1 MRKDVLIS
9 LLAITG
15 APVAALADADVVI
28 DKTAWTGDDLTVSE
42 DGSVTVSTGKEVSIE
57 KELAPGKYMLQ
68 RATFTDN
75 AKIVAV
81 YKGKEY
87 APGVAFTIDSDAPA
101 KVKVKVRAVT
111 PGEFKFSGV
120 KFTLIF
126 DFAAP
131 VKELGAQLGEIVS
144 GTSDY
149 FRRTDAWTKGK
160 DGKPSLEMQVA
171 DYASQ
176 LDIIEKGDYEVYVK
190 NHLWQGKNSP
200 ELRALTDGI
209 AALAKVVEKA
219 NDNENAYFSAQNAYE
234 AAEYQFRSFSSTWY
248 TVAEEIRATYQAD
261 YNKIQQSINDFK
273 ALAREKYDAGEAKEL
288 KTAEFTENFNR
299 MLNELEAN
307 IGVSDAAWINIYAVY
322 QDGLRVFNAAQE
334 EIHTQMPDDGNYAD
348 WNEEALNAMRSAW
361 KKVSDLYKTID
372 ADKTKASELE
382 ENFRTLKE
390 AQVVVINATKDEYLA
405 KHVDAEAKK
414 AAADQLLSALEDGFQ
429 SLGDDFQ
436 YLEKSDDVNQKYA
449 NRVKEIRTAINALK
463 DKVAKDYKAPHNI
476 RTASY
481 DADRDA
487 IQAKISSLRSDAG
500 AIIQN
505 YENYQKLLK
514 ALGTE
519 TGLQKKLDDAKAAV
533 AKMKPADEK
542 DTYDVAAHFQ
552 KTAAGLQK
560 TIDEIK
566 AAVEKSYQE
575 KMLTETVRGDF
586 QSQIDAAAM
595 AIGKYQDDATA
606 ALDRYDVVSTAI
618 KDYEAALTTLRGTVG
633 PKTLV
638 VATPATEVTGKTYG
652 ERITKLQTEID
663 RVAGNFSA
671 AKEKL
676 DADLL
681 AALLAVQLKET
692 ILTDAQA
699 LNAAFANDKVNSDK
713 TAKIEAA
720 KAMYDAAS
728 KVVDAIK
735 ADIDKYKGVPYE
747 YYNVTWTEDNLG
759 LKYDELLQD
768 LNDIEASTNT
778 QKAKIQAVAATKDDI
793 TEDNAV
799 EAMSLLSVIK
809 GDVDAINDALSALLG
824 RVDEQKA
831 HVNAENQAYTDFIGN
846 QYYYY
851 PKGAELVSRTLTEAK
866 KAFVIPGESI
876 DPQIQ
881 ATTTKLEALKA
892 EAATARAKEILQE
905 SCKDSYDAEGHVVKG
920 ITSRL
925 SDLQLE
931 ANALKAMAT
940 DSTANYNAYQKLKE
954 NFDGQKIDIWNYTY
968 GSGYYARE
976 DYSTHYGFVSAFD
989 AVRTRINQ
997 KTDGTNADY
1006 YRGLLAYPDGVHFKE
1021 REAIKQAIEDA
1032 YKAGKAWTGTLKYN
1046 SYTYKYEPVLNTEI
1060 VRRMTDLSNV
1070 LKMLPKQAYND
1081 KTNYYTQVDEG
1092 NKCQTL
1098 WDEVNGLFNASDLR
1112 PETLKPYLSQLGDL
1126 LKRIKEQKALVVKY
1140 YAEGLTTTN
1149 NSDVSKAYRRI
1160 ETELGGLKAF
1170 IEGNS
1175 EYNAAIAGDN
1185 LTRYNTFCE
1194 KVQETE
1200 NKYGEGTAQIAGY
1213 QNISTEEL
1221 KELVNVESIIAAQE
1235 NIYKYAALIKNLKDD
1250 AAATYAET
1258 TSPALWD
1265 IAEAN
1270 AKKAQEYTDQIEAY
1284 KKELDLAVNTAVR
1297 AKLEE
1302 MLANLNDN
1310 QLAPAKEKVASYDK
1324 NVRDNAF
1331 ANVQEFYDRVS
1342 ADDYKKSQ
1350 LLVSNLDNDWNFF
1363 GMVPNLLVA
1372 DLEQAAQNEWKALY
1386 EGVYVGVD
1394 GTLTEGDDRYAGA
1407 KADNEK
1413 WLAALE
1419 GFAYEGKDDDFKSYK
1434 DCVAKYLTP
1443 ATELAAKAADGTF
1456 TGKIADLQRYID
1468 AFYAE
1473 AGAVYTSAKA
1483 KADAYDANIKN
1494 FDQLTIDYNTV
1505 TERIKAAQEY
1515 YGAFNV
1521 ASSRIEANIA
1531 SAFNQVKRWQADLT
1545 RQNASQEM
1553 SKRIY
1558 GLTIGEDKQWY
1569 DCHSIKI
1576 LSIDGIYNA
1585 ANQAEVDAIKADIV
1599 AIETQK
1605 REALD
1610 NLTGT
1615 AADEVKA
1622 YYDEHCKNL
1631 AKELDDLLKEFDE
1644 NATLAEAKK
1653 DAGLLALEKKV
1664 AQARMGLIKLV
1675 NAELIEGVANSLE
1688 MLVSQAESGYSAVN
1702 ITYDGVYTP
1711 VKVEYKS
1718 ALDACREELDGVKN
1732 LITSYGDEIVT
1743 YKTKVIHLLNVLID
1757 RMGAT
1762 RMDIIEANKPYVAHA
1777 KAMENL
1783 QNAYDALVAEQ
1794 TRVKELI
1801 ASYQHSSTVLEESS
1815 YKQVGNEVFVLE
1827 RGKSYMENYEKLFF
1841 NVASEKAEEVSGVL
1855 EQAAKTLEEGP
1866 VSAILTDSQVESYKD
1881 GCLYDAYAKL
1891 AVAEVF
1897 GAWYETTQVYQ
1908 SNVWGARSAMENSF
1922 DKSGTKIYDED
1933 GALREQF
1940 DNLKLACRNFDNYL
1954 TSENGRI
1961 DLILPTKDIN
1971 GNAWLN
1977 PDGSVAVVK
1986 PINYPKDEEYGV
1998 KLVAATSESLVESM
2012 NALRTSIEENTYV
2025 LGDVTEDG
2033 VVLTDDYLAVL
2044 NALLDPET
2052 LEGGKVFAAA
2062 DVNRD
2067 GKISI
2072 ADVTLIAAKV
2082 TNGLWP
2088 SLGGSLNAPMVGSEN
2103 FTVSA
2108 EDNNGVQR
2116 IAINLENRK
2125 DYVACQMDIVLPAGM
2140 TVVGESVG
2148 NRANGHALY
2157 SKDINGVHRVVIST
2171 IENNSFPNGSA
2182 ILYLDVQ
2189 GGSIDKVAL
2198 DNVIFAEANG
2208 RETTITGNDATG
2220 INGMETEGSL
2230 KQKIYTVGGQ
2240 LLDKVKQGINIVRN
2254 ANGKTQKVT
2263 GK

>member
-28 DKTAWTGDDLTVSE
+28 DKTAWSGDDLTVSE

-87 APGVAFTIDSDAPA
+87 APEVAFTIEGDAPA
-101 KVKVKVRAVT
+101 KVRVKVRAVT

-176 LDIIEKGDYEVYVK
+176 LDIIEKGDYDVYVK

-200 ELRALTDGI
+200 ELRALAEGI
-209 AALAKVVEKA
+209 GALAKVVEKA

-414 AAADQLLSALEDGFQ
+414 AAADQLLSALED
-429 SLGDDFQ
+429 DFQ

-487 IQAKISSLRSDAG
+487 IQAKINSLRSDAG

-533 AKMKPADEK
+533 AKMKPAAEG
-542 DTYDVAAHFQ
+542 DTYDMAAHFQ

-566 AAVEKSYQE
+566 AAVEKGYQE
-575 KMLTETVRGDF
+575 KTLTETVRGDF

-595 AIGKYQDDATA
+595 AVGKYQDDATA
-606 ALDRYDVVSTAI
+606 AMARYDVMNTAI
-618 KDYEAALTTLRGTVG
+618 KDYKGALATLRATVG
-633 PKTLV
+633 TKTLV

-652 ERITKLQTEID
+652 ERITQLQTEID

-735 ADIDKYKGVPYE
+735 ADIDEYKGVPYE

-768 LNDIEASTNT
+768 LNDIEANANT
-778 QKAKIQAVAATKDDI
+778 QKAKIQAVAATEDDI

-809 GDVDAINDALSALLG
+809 GDVDAINDALSELLT
-824 RVDEQKA
+824 RVNAQKA
-831 HVNAENQAYTDFIGN
+831 HVNAEKQAYTDFIGN

-866 KAFVIPGESI
+866 NAFVIPGESI

-925 SDLQLE
+925 NDLQLE
-931 ANALKAMAT
+931 ANALKALAI
-940 DSTANYNAYQKLKE
+940 DSTANYDAYQKLKD
-954 NFDGQKIDIWNYTY
+954 NFVGQRIDIWNYSSW
-968 GSGYYARE
+968 GR
-976 DYSTHYGFVSAFD
+976 DYTTTHYGFANAFD

-997 KTDGTNADY
+997 KTNGTNAAY
-1006 YRGLLAYPDGVHFKE
+1006 YLSLLAYPDGVHFKE
-1021 REAIKQAIEDA
+1021 RQAIEQAIEAA
-1032 YKAGKAWTGTLKYN
+1032 YKAGKAWTGSFKYN
-1046 SYTYKYEPVLNTEI
+1046 YNTYKNEPELNTGI
-1060 VRRMTDLSNV
+1060 ARRMTDLSNV

-1081 KTNYYTQVDEG
+1081 YTNNSTQVDEG
-1092 NKCQTL
+1092 NKCQAL

-1112 PETLKPYLSQLGDL
+1112 PETLKPYLSKLGDL
-1126 LKRIKEQKALVVKY
+1126 LKRIKEQKTLVEKY

-1149 NSDVSKAYRRI
+1149 HKTVSEAYRSI
-1160 ETELGGLKAF
+1160 KLKLDELKAF

-1175 EYNAAIAGDN
+1175 EYNGAIAGDN
-1185 LTRYNTFCE
+1185 LTRYNTFCA

-1200 NKYGEGTAQIAGY
+1200 DKYGEGTAQIAGY

-1235 NIYKYAALIKNLKDD
+1235 NIYKYAVLIKDLKDE
-1250 AAATYAET
+1250 AAATYANT

-1265 IAEAN
+1265 IEEAN
-1270 AKKAQEYTDQIEAY
+1270 AKKAQKYTDQIEAY

-1297 AKLEE
+1297 VKLEE

-1310 QLAPAKEKVASYDK
+1310 QLAPAKEKVAGFDK

-1419 GFAYEGKDDDFKSYK
+1419 GFAYEGKDDDLKSYK

-1456 TGKIADLQRYID
+1456 TGKIADLQRYIN

-1494 FDQLTIDYNTV
+1494 FEQLTIDYNIV

-1553 SKRIY
+1553 SKRVY
-1558 GLTIGEDKQWY
+1558 GLIIGEDKQWY

-1644 NATLAEAKK
+1644 NATPAEAKK

-1688 MLVSQAESGYSAVN
+1688 MLVSQAELSYSNVN

-1718 ALDACREELDGVKN
+1718 ALDACRNELDGVKN

-1777 KAMENL
+1777 KAMKDL
-1783 QNAYDALVAEQ
+1783 QDAYDALVAEQ
-1794 TRVKELI
+1794 SRVKELI
-1801 ASYQHSSTVLEESS
+1801 ASYQHSSNVLEMSSGVEIEGDFFVFES
-1815 YKQVGNEVFVLE
+1815 
-1827 RGKSYMENYEKLFF
+1827 GKSYMENYEKLFF

-1891 AVAEVF
+1891 AMAEVF
-1897 GAWYETTQVYQ
+1897 GAYNETYQVYRN
-1908 SNVWGARSAMENSF
+1908 NVWGAYSAMQNSF
-1922 DKSGTKIYDED
+1922 YKSGTKIYDED

-1940 DNLKLACRNFDNYL
+1940 DNLKLAKQNFDNYL
-1954 TSENGRI
+1954 DFHGCDR
-1961 DLILPTKDIN
+1961 ILPTKDIN

-1977 PDGSVAVVK
+1977 PDGSEAGQK
-1986 PINYPKDEEYGV
+1986 EINYSKDEEYGV

-2033 VVLTDDYLAVL
+2033 VVLTDDYLTVL
-2044 NALLDPET
+2044 NAVLDPET

-2103 FTVSA
+2103 LTVSA

-2157 SKDINGVHRVVIST
+2157 SKDIDGVHRVVIST
-2171 IENNSFPNGSA
+2171 IENNCFTNGSA

-2198 DNVIFAEANG
+2198 DKVIFAEANG
-2208 RETTITGNDATG
+2208 RETYITGSDATG
-2220 INGMETEGSL
+2220 INGMEAEGSL

>member
-68 RATFTDN
+68 RVTFTDN
-75 AKIVAV
+75 AKIVVV

-87 APGVAFTIDSDAPA
+87 APEVAFTIEGDASA
-101 KVKVKVRAVT
+101 KVRVKVRAVT

-200 ELRALTDGI
+200 ELRALADGI

-234 AAEYQFRSFSSTWY
+234 AAEWQFRSFSSTWY

-372 ADKTKASELE
+372 ADKTKASEQE

-390 AQVVVINATKDEYLA
+390 AQVLEINATKDEYLA
-405 KHVDAEAKK
+405 KHADAEAKK
-414 AAADQLLSALEDGFQ
+414 KAADQLLADLED
-429 SLGDDFQ
+429 DFL
-436 YLEKSDDVNQKYA
+436 YLEKSEDVNLKYA

-487 IQAKISSLRSDAG
+487 IQATISSLRSDAG

-519 TGLQKKLDDAKAAV
+519 TGLQKQLDDAKAAV

-552 KTAAGLQK
+552 KTAADLQK
-560 TIDEIK
+560 TIDQIK

-663 RVAGNFSA
+663 RVAGNFSG

-681 AALLAVQLKET
+681 AALLAVKLKET
-692 ILTDAQA
+692 ILTDAQT

-809 GDVDAINDALSALLG
+809 GDVDAINDALSELLG

-866 KAFVIPGESI
+866 NAFVIPGESI
-876 DPQIQ
+876 APQIQ

-925 SDLQLE
+925 NDLQLE
-931 ANALKAMAT
+931 ANALKALAI
-940 DSTANYNAYQKLKE
+940 DSTANYDAYQKLKD
-954 NFDGQKIDIWNYTY
+954 NFVGQRIDIWNYSSW
-968 GSGYYARE
+968 GR
-976 DYSTHYGFVSAFD
+976 DYTTTHYGFANAFD

-997 KTDGTNADY
+997 KTNGTNAAY
-1006 YRGLLAYPDGVHFKE
+1006 YLSLLAYPDGVHFKE
-1021 REAIKQAIEDA
+1021 RQAIEQAIEAA
-1032 YKAGKAWTGTLKYN
+1032 YKAGKAWTGSFKYN
-1046 SYTYKYEPVLNTEI
+1046 YNTYKNEPELNTGI
-1060 VRRMTDLSNV
+1060 ARRMTDLSNV

-1081 KTNYYTQVDEG
+1081 YTNNSTQVDEG
-1092 NKCQTL
+1092 NKCQAL

-1112 PETLKPYLSQLGDL
+1112 PETLKPYLSKLGDL
-1126 LKRIKEQKALVVKY
+1126 LKRIKEQKALVEKY

-1149 NSDVSKAYRRI
+1149 HKTVSEAYRSI
-1160 ETELGGLKAF
+1160 KLKLDELKAF

-1175 EYNAAIAGDN
+1175 EYNGAIAGDN
-1185 LTRYNTFCE
+1185 LTRYNTFCA

-1200 NKYGEGTAQIAGY
+1200 DKYGEGTAQIAGY

-1235 NIYKYAALIKNLKDD
+1235 NIYKYAALIKNLKDE
-1250 AAATYAET
+1250 AAASFTNT

-1265 IAEAN
+1265 IDEAN
-1270 AKKAQEYTDQIEAY
+1270 AAKAMEYTAQIEAY
-1284 KKELDLAVNTAVR
+1284 KKDLDLAVNTAVR
-1297 AKLEE
+1297 VKLEE

-1310 QLAPAKEKVASYDK
+1310 QLAPAKEKVAGFDK

-1350 LLVSNLDNDWNFF
+1350 LLVSNLDADWNFF

-1419 GFAYEGKDDDFKSYK
+1419 GFAYEGKDDDLKSYK

-1468 AFYAE
+1468 AFYTE

-1553 SKRIY
+1553 SKRVY

-1585 ANQAEVDAIKADIV
+1585 ANLAEVDAIKADIV

-1631 AKELDDLLKEFDE
+1631 AKELDDLLKEFVE
-1644 NATLAEAKK
+1644 NATPAEAKK

-1664 AQARMGLIKLV
+1664 AQTRMGLIKLV
-1675 NAELIEGVANSLE
+1675 NAELIEGVASSLE
-1688 MLVSQAESGYSAVN
+1688 ILVSQAESSYSDVN
-1702 ITYDGVYTP
+1702 NTYEGVYTP

-1718 ALDACREELDGVKN
+1718 ALDACRNELDGVKN

-1801 ASYQHSSTVLEESS
+1801 ASYQHSSNVLEMSLGVQIEGDTFVFES
-1815 YKQVGNEVFVLE
+1815 
-1827 RGKSYMENYEKLFF
+1827 GKSYMENYEKLFF
-1841 NVASEKAEEVSGVL
+1841 NVANEKAEVVSDVL
-1855 EQAAKTLEEGP
+1855 ELAAKTLEEGP

-1881 GCLYDAYAKL
+1881 GSLYEAYAKL
-1891 AVAEVF
+1891 AMAEVF
-1897 GAWYETTQVYQ
+1897 GAYNETYQVYRN
-1908 SNVWGARSAMENSF
+1908 NVWGAYSAMQNSF
-1922 DKSGTKIYDED
+1922 YKSGTKIYDED

-1940 DNLKLACRNFDNYL
+1940 DNLKLAKQNFDNYL
-1954 TSENGRI
+1954 DFHGWDR
-1961 DLILPTKDIN
+1961 ILPTKDIN

-1977 PDGSVAVVK
+1977 PDGSEAGQK
-1986 PINYPKDEEYGV
+1986 EINYSKDEEYGV

-2088 SLGGSLNAPMVGSEN
+2088 SLGGTLNAPMVGSEN
-2103 FTVSA
+2103 LTVSA

-2125 DYVACQMDIVLPAGM
+2125 DYVACQMDIILPAGM

-2157 SKDINGVHRVVIST
+2157 SKDIDGVHRVVIST
-2171 IENNSFPNGSA
+2171 IENNCFTNGSA

-2198 DNVIFAEANG
+2198 DKVIFAEANG
-2208 RETTITGNDATG
+2208 RETTITGSDATG
-2220 INGMETEGSL
+2220 INGMEAEGSL

>member
-68 RATFTDN
+68 PATFTDN

-87 APGVAFTIDSDAPA
+87 APSVAFTIDSDAPA

-120 KFTLIF
+120 KFTLLF

-149 FRRTDAWTKGK
+149 FRTTDAWKTGK
-160 DGKPSLEMQVA
+160 DGKPSLEMQLA

-176 LDIIEKGDYEVYVK
+176 LDIIEKGDYDVYVK
-190 NHLWQGKNSP
+190 NHLWQGKDSP
-200 ELRALTDGI
+200 ELLALKNGI
-209 AALAKVVEKA
+209 DALADVVEKA
-219 NDNENAYFSAQNAYE
+219 NVNENSYKSAWDAYTDAKR
-234 AAEYQFRSFSSTWY
+234 QFDGFYWTWY
-248 TVAEEIRATYQAD
+248 YTDKAMKETYQAD
-261 YNKIQQSINDFK
+261 YDKIKKDIEDFGT
-273 ALAREKYDAGEAKEL
+273 LAMQKYNAGAANEL
-288 KTAEFTENFNR
+288 KTDEFTENFSRHFNT
-299 MLNELEAN
+299 LKAN
-307 IGVSDAAWINIYAVY
+307 IGTSGNTWLNISATY
-322 QDGLRVFNAAQE
+322 QDGLSSFNAAQE

-348 WNEEALNAMRSAW
+348 WNAEALNAMRSAW
-361 KKVSDLYKTID
+361 KKVSDLYKDID
-372 ADKTKASELE
+372 ADKTKASEQE

-414 AAADQLLSALEDGFQ
+414 AAADQLLANLE
-429 SLGDDFQ
+429 DDFQ
-436 YLEKSDDVNQKYA
+436 YLEESDDVNQKYA
-449 NRVKEIRTAINALK
+449 SRVKEIRTAINALK

-481 DADRDA
+481 AADRDA
-487 IQAKISSLRSDAG
+487 IQAKINSLRSDAG

-519 TGLQKKLDDAKAAV
+519 TGLQKQLDDAKAAV
-533 AKMKPADEK
+533 AKMKPAAKGDA
-542 DTYDVAAHFQ
+542 YDVAAHFQ

-560 TIDEIK
+560 TIDQIK
-566 AAVEKSYQE
+566 EAVEKAYQE
-575 KMLTETVRGDF
+575 KTLTETARTDF
-586 QSQIDAAAM
+586 QQQIDAAAM

-606 ALDRYDVVSTAI
+606 ALDRYDVVNTAI
-618 KDYEAALTTLRGTVG
+618 KDYKDALTTLRATVG
-633 PKTLV
+633 TKTLV

-671 AKEKL
+671 ANEKL
-676 DADLL
+676 DAEHL

-699 LNAAFANDKVNSDK
+699 LNAAFDNDKKNSDK

-728 KVVDAIK
+728 EIVDAIK
-735 ADIDKYKGVPYE
+735 ADIDQYKGVPYE

-759 LKYDELLQD
+759 LKYDELLQE
-768 LNDIEASTNT
+768 LNDIEACTNT

-809 GDVDAINDALSALLG
+809 GDVDAINEALSELLT
-824 RVDEQKA
+824 RVDAQKA
-831 HVNAENQAYTDFIGN
+831 HVNAEKQAYTDFIGN

-866 KAFVIPGESI
+866 NAFKIPGESI

-881 ATTTKLEALKA
+881 ATTNKLDALKA

-925 SDLQLE
+925 NDLQLE
-931 ANALKAMAT
+931 ADALKALAI
-940 DSTANYNAYQKLKE
+940 DSTANYDAYQKLKD
-954 NFDGQKIDIWNYTY
+954 NFVGQRIDIWNYSSW
-968 GSGYYARE
+968 GR
-976 DYSTHYGFVSAFD
+976 DYTTTHYGFANAFD

-997 KTDGTNADY
+997 KTNGTNAAY
-1006 YRGLLAYPDGVHFKE
+1006 YLSLLAYPDGVHFKE
-1021 REAIKQAIEDA
+1021 RQAIEQAIEAA
-1032 YKAGKAWTGTLKYN
+1032 YKAGKAWTASFKYN
-1046 SYTYKYEPVLNTEI
+1046 YNTYKNEPELNTGI
-1060 VRRMTDLSNV
+1060 ARRMTDLSNV
-1070 LKMLPKQAYND
+1070 LRELPKQAYND
-1081 KTNYYTQVDEG
+1081 NTNYYTQVDEG
-1092 NKCQTL
+1092 NKCQAL

-1126 LKRIKEQKALVVKY
+1126 LKRIKEQKALVEKY

-1149 NSDVSKAYRRI
+1149 HSTVSEAYRFIKI
-1160 ETELGGLKAF
+1160 ELDGLKAF
-1170 IEGNS
+1170 IEGNGD
-1175 EYNAAIAGDN
+1175 YNAVIAGDN
-1185 LTRYNTFCE
+1185 LIRYNTFCA

-1200 NKYGEGTAQIAGY
+1200 DKYGEGTAQIAGY

-1235 NIYKYAALIKNLKDD
+1235 NIYKYAALIKDLKDE
-1250 AAATYAET
+1250 AADSYAKT

-1265 IAEAN
+1265 IDEAN
-1270 AKKAQEYTDQIEAY
+1270 AKKAQKYTDQIEAY

-1350 LLVSNLDNDWNFF
+1350 LLVSNLDGDWNFF

-1372 DLEQAAQNEWKALY
+1372 DLEQAAKDEWKALY

-1419 GFAYEGKDDDFKSYK
+1419 GFAYEGKDDDLKSYK
-1434 DCVAKYLTP
+1434 DRVAKYLTP

-1553 SKRIY
+1553 SKRIH

-1585 ANQAEVDAIKADIV
+1585 ANQAEVAAIKADIV

-1644 NATLAEAKK
+1644 NATPAEAKK

-1675 NAELIEGVANSLE
+1675 NAELIEGVASSLGT
-1688 MLVSQAESGYSAVN
+1688 LVSQAESTYDDVN
-1702 ITYDGVYTP
+1702 TTYDGVYAP

-1743 YKTKVIHLLNVLID
+1743 YKTKVIHILNVLID

-1762 RMDIIEANKPYVAHA
+1762 RTDIIEANKPYVAHA
-1777 KAMENL
+1777 KAMKDL
-1783 QNAYDALVAEQ
+1783 QDAYDALVAEQ

-1801 ASYQHSSTVLEESS
+1801 ASYQHAS
-1815 YKQVGNEVFVLE
+1815 EVRELSEWQGLGEMFYFE
-1827 RGKSYMENYEKLFF
+1827 GGKSYMENYEKLFF
-1841 NVASEKAEEVSGVL
+1841 NVASEKAEEVSDVL

-1881 GCLYDAYAKL
+1881 GCLDEAYAKL
-1891 AVAEVF
+1891 AVVEAF
-1897 GAWYETTQVYQ
+1897 GAWKETQSVYQ
-1908 SNVWGARSAMENSF
+1908 SKVYTARYDMENSF
-1922 DKSGTKIYDED
+1922 NKSGTNIYDED
-1933 GALREQF
+1933 NSLWEQF
-1940 DNLKLACRNFDNYL
+1940 NNLERACQNFNNYL
-1954 TSENGRI
+1954 DFVDIYR
-1961 DLILPTKDIN
+1961 ILPTKDIN

-1977 PDGSVAVVK
+1977 PDGSEAWQK
-1986 PINYPKDEEYGV
+1986 EINYSKDEEYGV

-2103 FTVSA
+2103 LTVSA

-2125 DYVACQMDIVLPAGM
+2125 DYVACQMDIILPAGM

-2157 SKDINGVHRVVIST
+2157 SKDIDGVHRVVIST
-2171 IENNSFPNGSA
+2171 IENNSFTNGSA

-2198 DNVIFAEANG
+2198 DKVIFAEANG
-2208 RETTITGNDATG
+2208 RETTITGSDATG
-2220 INGMETEGSL
+2220 ISGMEAEGSL

>member
-68 RATFTDN
+68 PATFTDN

-87 APGVAFTIDSDAPA
+87 APGVAFTIDGAAPA

-120 KFTLIF
+120 KFTLLF

-131 VKELGAQLGEIVS
+131 VKELSAQLGEIVS
-144 GTSDY
+144 GTSEY
-149 FRRTDAWTKGK
+149 FRTTDAWKKGN
-160 DGKPSLEMQVA
+160 DEKPSLEMQVA

-190 NHLWQGKNSP
+190 NHLWQGENSP
-200 ELRALTDGI
+200 ELRAQTDGI
-209 AALAKVVEKA
+209 GALADVVEKA
-219 NDNENAYFSAQNAYE
+219 NVNENSYKSAWDAYTDAKR
-234 AAEYQFRSFSSTWY
+234 QFDGFYWTWY
-248 TVAEEIRATYQAD
+248 YTDKAMKETYQAD
-261 YNKIQQSINDFK
+261 YDKIKKDIEDFGT
-273 ALAREKYDAGEAKEL
+273 LAKQKYNAGAANEL
-288 KTAEFTENFNR
+288 KTDEFTENFSWQFNT
-299 MLNELEAN
+299 LKAN
-307 IGVSDAAWINIYAVY
+307 IGTSGNAWLNISATY
-322 QDGLRVFNAAQE
+322 QDGLSSFNAAQE

-348 WNEEALNAMRSAW
+348 WNEEALNAMRKEW

-372 ADKTKASELE
+372 ADKTKASEQE
-382 ENFRTLKE
+382 KKFRTLKE
-390 AQVVVINATKDEYLA
+390 EQVLTINAIKDKYLA
-405 KHVDAEAKK
+405 DYADAQAKK
-414 AAADQLLSALEDGFQ
+414 AAADQLLADLK
-429 SLGDDFQ
+429 DDFQ
-436 YLEKSDDVNQKYA
+436 YLEESDDVNQKYA
-449 NRVKEIRTAINALK
+449 NRVKEIRTAINALR
-463 DKVAKDYKAPHNI
+463 DKVDKDYKAPHNI

-519 TGLQKKLDDAKAAV
+519 TGLQKQLDDAKAAV
-533 AKMKPADEK
+533 AKMKPAAKGDA
-542 DTYDVAAHFQ
+542 YDVAAHFQ

-575 KMLTETVRGDF
+575 KTLTETVRGDF

-595 AIGKYQDDATA
+595 AVVKYQDDATA
-606 ALDRYDVVSTAI
+606 ALARYDVVNTAI
-618 KDYEAALTTLRGTVG
+618 KDYKAALATLCVTVG

-671 AKEKL
+671 ANEKL
-676 DADLL
+676 DAEHL

-699 LNAAFANDKVNSDK
+699 LNDAFANDKVNSDK

-735 ADIDKYKGVPYE
+735 ADIDQYKGVPYE

-768 LNDIEASTNT
+768 LNEIEASTNT

-793 TEDNAV
+793 TEANAV

-809 GDVDAINDALSALLG
+809 GDVDAINDALSELLG
-824 RVDEQKA
+824 RVDAQKA

-846 QYYYY
+846 QSYYYAT
-851 PKGAELVSRTLTEAK
+851 GAELVSRTLTEAK
-866 KAFVIPGESI
+866 NAFVIPGESI

-892 EAATARAKEILQE
+892 EAATARANEILQE

-925 SDLQLE
+925 NDLKLE
-931 ANALKAMAT
+931 AEALKEMAT

-954 NFDGQKIDIWNYTY
+954 NFDGQRIDIWNYTY
-968 GSGYYARE
+968 GYYAN
-976 DYSTHYGFVSAFD
+976 DYYSTHYGFVSAFD
-989 AVRTRINQ
+989 AVKTRINQ
-997 KTDGTNADY
+997 KTNGTNAAY
-1006 YRGLLAYPDGVHFKE
+1006 YLGLLFYPDGVYFKE

-1032 YKAGKAWTGTLKYN
+1032 YKAGKAWTTEY
-1046 SYTYKYEPVLNTEI
+1046 SYGSNKLVPNKEI

-1081 KTNYYTQVDEG
+1081 YTNNSTQVDEG
-1092 NKCQTL
+1092 NKCQAL

-1112 PETLKPYLSQLGDL
+1112 PETLKPYLSKLGDL
-1126 LKRIKEQKALVVKY
+1126 LKRIKEQKALVEKY

-1149 NSDVSKAYRRI
+1149 HKTVSEAYRSI
-1160 ETELGGLKAF
+1160 KLKLDELKAF

-1175 EYNAAIAGDN
+1175 EYNGAIAGDN
-1185 LTRYNTFCE
+1185 LARYNTFCD

-1235 NIYKYAALIKNLKDD
+1235 NIYKYAVLIKDLKDE
-1250 AAATYAET
+1250 AAATYANT

-1265 IAEAN
+1265 IKEDN
-1270 AKKAQEYTDQIEAY
+1270 AKKAQKYTDQIEAY

-1350 LLVSNLDNDWNFF
+1350 LLVSNLDADWSFF

-1419 GFAYEGKDDDFKSYK
+1419 GFAYEGKDDDLKSYK
-1434 DCVAKYLTP
+1434 DRVAKYLTP

-1505 TERIKAAQEY
+1505 TERIKAAQNY

-1531 SAFNQVKRWQADLT
+1531 STFDQVKRWQADLT

-1553 SKRIY
+1553 SKRVY
-1558 GLTIGEDKQWY
+1558 GLIIGEDKQWY

-1585 ANQAEVDAIKADIV
+1585 ANQTEVDAIKADIV

-1644 NATLAEAKK
+1644 NATPAEAKK

-1675 NAELIEGVANSLE
+1675 NAELIEGVASSLE
-1688 MLVSQAESGYSAVN
+1688 MLVSQAESSYSDVN

-1743 YKTKVIHLLNVLID
+1743 YKTKVIHLLNGLID

-1777 KAMENL
+1777 KAMKDL

-1794 TRVKELI
+1794 SRVKELI
-1801 ASYQHSSTVLEESS
+1801 ASYQHSSNVLEMSSGVEIEGDFFVFES
-1815 YKQVGNEVFVLE
+1815 
-1827 RGKSYMENYEKLFF
+1827 GKSYMENYEKLFF

-1891 AVAEVF
+1891 AMAEVF
-1897 GAWYETTQVYQ
+1897 GAYNETYQVYRN
-1908 SNVWGARSAMENSF
+1908 NVCGAYNAMQNSF
-1922 DKSGTKIYDED
+1922 YKSGTKIYDED

-1940 DNLKLACRNFDNYL
+1940 DNLKLAKQNFDNYL
-1954 TSENGRI
+1954 DFHGWDR
-1961 DLILPTKDIN
+1961 ILPTKDIN

-1977 PDGSVAVVK
+1977 PDGSEAGQK
-1986 PINYPKDEEYGV
+1986 EINYSKDEEYGV

-2033 VVLTDDYLAVL
+2033 VVLTEDYLTVL
-2044 NALLDPET
+2044 NAVLDPET

-2103 FTVSA
+2103 LTVSA

-2157 SKDINGVHRVVIST
+2157 SKDIDGVHRVVIST
-2171 IENNSFPNGSA
+2171 IENNSFTNGSA

-2198 DNVIFAEANG
+2198 DKVIFAEANG
-2208 RETTITGNDATG
+2208 RETTITGSDATG
-2220 INGMETEGSL
+2220 ISGMEAEGSL

>member
-57 KELAPGKYMLQ
+57 KELAPGEYKLQ
-68 RATFTDN
+68 DAPELFTDN

-87 APGVAFTIDSDAPA
+87 APGVAFTIDGDAPA

-120 KFTLIF
+120 KFILIF

-131 VKELGAQLGEIVS
+131 VKELSAQLGEIVS

-209 AALAKVVEKA
+209 AALAKVVEAA
-219 NDNENAYFSAQNAYE
+219 NDNENAYNSARNAYE
-234 AAEYQFRSFSSTWY
+234 AAEYRLRNFYSWY
-248 TVAEEIRATYQAD
+248 GAAEEIQATYQAD
-261 YNKIQQSINDFK
+261 YNKIQQSITDFK
-273 ALAREKYDAGEAKEL
+273 VLAQQKYNAGTAKEL

-299 MLNELEAN
+299 MLNELETN
-307 IGVSDAAWINIYAVY
+307 IGVSGDAWRNIKDVY

-348 WNEEALNAMRSAW
+348 WNAEALNAMRSAW

-372 ADKTKASELE
+372 ADKTKASKLE
-382 ENFRTLKE
+382 ENFRTLKK
-390 AQVVVINATKDEYLA
+390 AQVLEINATKDKYLA
-405 KHVDAEAKK
+405 KHADAEAKK
-414 AAADQLLSALEDGFQ
+414 AAADQLLSALE
-429 SLGDDFQ
+429 DDFQ

-552 KTAAGLQK
+552 KTAADLQK

-586 QSQIDAAAM
+586 QQQIDAAAM
-595 AIGKYQDDATA
+595 AIGKYQDDAKA

-778 QKAKIQAVAATKDDI
+778 QKAKIQAVAATEDDI
-793 TEDNAV
+793 TEANAV

-809 GDVDAINDALSALLG
+809 GDVDAINDALSELLT
-824 RVDEQKA
+824 RVDAQKA
-831 HVNAENQAYTDFIGN
+831 HVNAETQAYTNFIGN
-846 QYYYY
+846 QSYYYAT
-851 PKGAELVSRTLTEAK
+851 GAGLVSRTLTEAK
-866 KAFVIPGESI
+866 DAFKIPGESI

-881 ATTTKLEALKA
+881 ATTTKLDALKA

-905 SCKDSYDAEGHVVKG
+905 SCRDSYDAEGHVVKG

-925 SDLQLE
+925 NDLQLE

-968 GSGYYARE
+968 GSGYYARD
-976 DYSTHYGFVSAFD
+976 DYSTHYGFVSAFN

-997 KTDGTNADY
+997 KTNGTNAAY
-1006 YRGLLAYPDGVHFKE
+1006 YLGLLAYTDGVHFKE

-1032 YKAGKAWTGTLKYN
+1032 YKAGKAWTGSLEYSYN
-1046 SYTYKYEPVLNTEI
+1046 SYKYEPVLNTGI

-1081 KTNYYTQVDEG
+1081 CTNYSTQVDEG
-1092 NKCQTL
+1092 NQKQEL

-1112 PETLKPYLSQLGDL
+1112 PETLKPYLSKLGDL
-1126 LKRIKEQKALVVKY
+1126 LKRIKEQKALVEKY

-1149 NSDVSKAYRRI
+1149 NSMVSEAYRSI
-1160 ETELGGLKAF
+1160 KLELDGLKAF

-1175 EYNAAIAGDN
+1175 EYNAVIAGDN
-1185 LTRYNTFCE
+1185 LTRYNTFCA

-1200 NKYGEGTAQIAGY
+1200 DKYGEGTAQIAGY

-1235 NIYKYAALIKNLKDD
+1235 NIYKYAVLIKDLKDD
-1250 AAATYAET
+1250 AATTYAET

-1350 LLVSNLDNDWNFF
+1350 LLVSNLDADWSFF

-1372 DLEQAAQNEWKALY
+1372 DLEQAAKDEWKALY

-1419 GFAYEGKDDDFKSYK
+1419 GFAYEGKDDDLKAYK

-1456 TGKIADLQRYID
+1456 TGKITDLQRYIN

-1505 TERIKAAQEY
+1505 TERIKAAQDY

-1553 SKRIY
+1553 SKRVY

-1585 ANQAEVDAIKADIV
+1585 ANLAEVDAIKADIV

-1644 NATLAEAKK
+1644 NATPAEAKK

-1675 NAELIEGVANSLE
+1675 NAELIEGVASSLGT
-1688 MLVSQAESGYSAVN
+1688 LVSQAESIYDDVN
-1702 ITYDGVYTP
+1702 TTYDGVYTP

-1743 YKTKVIHLLNVLID
+1743 YKTKVIHLLNGLID

-1762 RMDIIEANKPYVAHA
+1762 RTDIIEANKPYVAHA
-1777 KAMENL
+1777 KAMKDL
-1783 QNAYDALVAEQ
+1783 QDAYDALVAEQ

-1801 ASYQHSSTVLEESS
+1801 ASYQHVSTVLGESS
-1815 YKQVGNEVFVLE
+1815 WQQVGGEVFVFE
-1827 RGKSYMENYEKLFF
+1827 SDKSYMENYEKLFF

-1922 DKSGTKIYDED
+1922 YKSGTKIYDED

-1977 PDGSVAVVK
+1977 PDGSVAWVK
-1986 PINYPKDEEYGV
+1986 AINYPKDEEYGV
-1998 KLVAATSESLVESM
+1998 KLVAATSETLVESM

-2103 FTVSA
+2103 LTVSA

-2125 DYVACQMDIVLPAGM
+2125 DYVACQMDIILPAGM

-2157 SKDINGVHRVVIST
+2157 SKDIDGVHRVVIST
-2171 IENNSFPNGSA
+2171 IENNCFTNGSA

-2198 DNVIFAEANG
+2198 DKVIFAEANG
-2208 RETTITGNDATG
+2208 RETTITGSDATG
-2220 INGMETEGSL
+2220 ISGMEAEGSL

>member
-57 KELAPGKYMLQ
+57 KELAPGEYKLQ
-68 RATFTDN
+68 DAPELFTDN

-87 APGVAFTIDSDAPA
+87 APGVAFTIDGDAPA

-120 KFTLIF
+120 KFILIF

-131 VKELGAQLGEIVS
+131 VKELSAQLGEIVS
-144 GTSDY
+144 GTSEY
-149 FRRTDAWTKGK
+149 FRTTDAWKKGN
-160 DGKPSLEMQVA
+160 DEKPSLEMQVA

-334 EIHTQMPDDGNYAD
+334 EIHTQMPDDDNYAD

-372 ADKTKASELE
+372 ADKTKASEQE

-390 AQVVVINATKDEYLA
+390 AQVDSINATKDEYLA
-405 KHVDAEAKK
+405 MHADAEAKK
-414 AAADQLLSALEDGFQ
+414 RAADQLLADLE
-429 SLGDDFQ
+429 DDFQ
-436 YLEKSDDVNQKYA
+436 YLEKSEDVNLKYA
-449 NRVKEIRTAINALK
+449 NRVKEIRTAIDALK
-463 DKVAKDYKAPHNI
+463 DKVATDYKAPHNI

-519 TGLQKKLDDAKAAV
+519 TGLQKQLDDAKAAV
-533 AKMKPADEK
+533 AKMKPAAKD

-560 TIDEIK
+560 TIDQIK
-566 AAVEKSYQE
+566 AAVEKGYQE
-575 KMLTETVRGDF
+575 KTLTETVRGDF

-595 AIGKYQDDATA
+595 AVVKYQDDATA
-606 ALDRYDVVSTAI
+606 ALARYDVVNTAI
-618 KDYEAALTTLRGTVG
+618 KDYEDALATLRKTVG

-663 RVAGNFSA
+663 RVADNFSA
-671 AKEKL
+671 AKKKF

-728 KVVDAIK
+728 EIVDAIK

-809 GDVDAINDALSALLG
+809 GDVDAINDALSELLT
-824 RVDEQKA
+824 RVNAQKA
-831 HVNAENQAYTDFIGN
+831 HVNAEKQAYTDFIGN

-866 KAFVIPGESI
+866 NAFVIPGESI

-925 SDLQLE
+925 NDLQLE

-940 DSTANYNAYQKLKE
+940 DSTANYDAYQELKRNIAE
-954 NFDGQKIDIWNYTY
+954 QGIMIWCGYDYY
-968 GSGYYARE
+968 GRDKM
-976 DYSTHYGFVSAFD
+976 DYCYGFANAFN
-989 AVRTRINQ
+989 AAWKYVNRF
-997 KTDGTNADY
+997 TDGTNAAY
-1006 YRGLLAYPDGVHFKE
+1006 YLGLLSYPDGVHFKE
-1021 REAIKQAIEDA
+1021 REAIRQAIEDA

-1046 SYTYKYEPVLNTEI
+1046 SYTYKYEPVLNTGI

-1070 LKMLPKQAYND
+1070 LQMLPKQAYND
-1081 KTNYYTQVDEG
+1081 HSNYITQVDEL
-1092 NKCQTL
+1092 NKRQAL

-1126 LKRIKEQKALVVKY
+1126 LKRIKEQKALVEKY

-1149 NSDVSKAYRRI
+1149 HSMVSEAYRRI

-1175 EYNAAIAGDN
+1175 DYNAVIAGDN
-1185 LTRYNTFCE
+1185 LTRYNTFCA

-1235 NIYKYAALIKNLKDD
+1235 NIYKYAALIKNLKDE
-1250 AAATYAET
+1250 AADSYAKT

-1265 IAEAN
+1265 IGEAN
-1270 AKKAQEYTDQIEAY
+1270 AAKAMEYTAQIEAY
-1284 KKELDLAVNTAVR
+1284 KKDLDLAVNTAVR

-1350 LLVSNLDNDWNFF
+1350 LLVSNLDDDWGFF

-1372 DLEQAAQNEWKALY
+1372 DLEQAAKDEWKALY
-1386 EGVYVGVD
+1386 EGVYVGVN

-1419 GFAYEGKDDDFKSYK
+1419 GFAYEGKDDDLKSYK
-1434 DCVAKYLTP
+1434 DRVAKYLTP

-1456 TGKIADLQRYID
+1456 TGKIADLQRYIN

-1473 AGAVYTSAKA
+1473 AGAVYASAKA

-1494 FDQLTIDYNTV
+1494 FEQLTIDYNTV
-1505 TERIKAAQEY
+1505 TERIKAAQDY

-1531 SAFNQVKRWQADLT
+1531 STFDQVKRWQADLT

-1553 SKRIY
+1553 SKRVY

-1631 AKELDDLLKEFDE
+1631 AKELDDLLKEFVE
-1644 NATLAEAKK
+1644 NATPAEAKK

-1675 NAELIEGVANSLE
+1675 NAELIEGVASSLE
-1688 MLVSQAESGYSAVN
+1688 MLVSQAESGYSDVN
-1702 ITYDGVYTP
+1702 ITYAQVYTP

-1718 ALDACREELDGVKN
+1718 ALDACRNELDGVKN

-1815 YKQVGNEVFVLE
+1815 YKQVGNEVFVFE

-1881 GCLYDAYAKL
+1881 GSLKDAYAKL
-1891 AVAEVF
+1891 ETVEVL
-1897 GAWYETTQVYQ
+1897 GAWYETKQVYQ
-1908 SNVWGARSAMENSF
+1908 FNVLSALYDMEKSF
-1922 DKSGTKIYDED
+1922 HKSGTNIFDED

-1940 DNLKLACRNFDNYL
+1940 DNLKLAKQNFDNYL
-1954 TSENGRI
+1954 AFGEMGQI

-1977 PDGSVAVVK
+1977 PDGSEAWQK
-1986 PINYPKDEEYGV
+1986 EINYSKDEEYGV

-2088 SLGGSLNAPMVGSEN
+2088 SLGGTLNAPMVGSEN
-2103 FTVSA
+2103 LTVSA

-2125 DYVACQMDIVLPAGM
+2125 DYVACQMDIILPAGM

-2171 IENNSFPNGSA
+2171 IENNSFTNGSA

-2208 RETTITGNDATG
+2208 RETTITGSDATG
-2220 INGMETEGSL
+2220 ISGMEAEGSL

>member
-28 DKTAWTGDDLTVSE
+28 DKTAWSGDDLTVSE

-87 APGVAFTIDSDAPA
+87 APEVAFTIEGDAPA
-101 KVKVKVRAVT
+101 KVRVKVRAVT

-176 LDIIEKGDYEVYVK
+176 LDIIEKGDYDVYVK

-200 ELRALTDGI
+200 ELRALAEGI
-209 AALAKVVEKA
+209 GALAKVVEKA

-414 AAADQLLSALEDGFQ
+414 AAADQLLSALED
-429 SLGDDFQ
+429 DFQ

-487 IQAKISSLRSDAG
+487 IQAKINSLRSDAG

-519 TGLQKKLDDAKAAV
+519 TGLQKQLDDAKAAV
-533 AKMKPADEK
+533 AKMKPAAKGDA
-542 DTYDVAAHFQ
+542 YDVAAHFQ

-560 TIDEIK
+560 TIDQIK
-566 AAVEKSYQE
+566 EAVEKAYQE
-575 KMLTETVRGDF
+575 KTLTETARTDF
-586 QSQIDAAAM
+586 QQQIDAAAM
-595 AIGKYQDDATA
+595 SIGKYQDDATA
-606 ALDRYDVVSTAI
+606 ALDRYDVVNTAI
-618 KDYEAALTTLRGTVG
+618 KDYKDALATLRATVG
-633 PKTLV
+633 TKTLV

-676 DADLL
+676 DAEHL

-699 LNAAFANDKVNSDK
+699 LNDAFANDKVNSDK

-735 ADIDKYKGVPYE
+735 ADIDEYKGVPYE

-768 LNDIEASTNT
+768 LNDIEANANT
-778 QKAKIQAVAATKDDI
+778 QKAKIQAVAATEDDI

-809 GDVDAINDALSALLG
+809 GDVDAINDALSELLT
-824 RVDEQKA
+824 RVNAQKA
-831 HVNAENQAYTDFIGN
+831 HVNAEKQAYTDFIGN

-866 KAFVIPGESI
+866 NAFVIPGESI

-925 SDLQLE
+925 NDLQLE

-954 NFDGQKIDIWNYTY
+954 NIAKQTIKIWVGYNNWGGQYTTNCIGFADAFEMVRYYVDIFTDKTNRTY
-968 GSGYYARE
+968 YSGLIA
-976 DYSTHYGFVSAFD
+976 
-989 AVRTRINQ
+989 N
-997 KTDGTNADY
+997 
-1006 YRGLLAYPDGVHFKE
+1006 PDGVHFKE
-1021 REAIKQAIEDA
+1021 LEAIKKAIEDA
-1032 YKAGKAWTGTLKYN
+1032 YKAGEAWTVDWYGR
-1046 SYTYKYEPVLNTEI
+1046 PVLNTGI
-1060 VRRMTDLSNV
+1060 VERMEKLSNELQV
-1070 LKMLPKQAYND
+1070 LPKRAYDDYTNHKTQEDELNKSQA
-1081 KTNYYTQVDEG
+1081 
-1092 NKCQTL
+1092 L

-1112 PETLKPYLSQLGDL
+1112 PETLKPYLSDLGGL
-1126 LKRIKEQKALVVKY
+1126 LKRIKEQKALVEKY

-1149 NSDVSKAYRRI
+1149 HSMVSEAYRDI
-1160 ETELGGLKAF
+1160 KIKLDGLKAF

-1175 EYNAAIAGDN
+1175 EYNGAIAKDN
-1185 LTRYNTFCE
+1185 LTRYNTFCA

-1235 NIYKYAALIKNLKDD
+1235 NIYKYAALIKKLKDK

-1265 IAEAN
+1265 IDEVN
-1270 AKKAQEYTDQIEAY
+1270 AKEAQKYTAQIEAY
-1284 KKELDLAVNTAVR
+1284 KKDLDLAVNTAVR

-1302 MLANLNDN
+1302 MLANLNNN
-1310 QLAPAKEKVASYDK
+1310 QLAPAKEKVAGFDK

-1350 LLVSNLDNDWNFF
+1350 LLVSNLDDDWSFF

-1456 TGKIADLQRYID
+1456 TGKIADLQRYIN

-1553 SKRIY
+1553 SKRVY
-1558 GLTIGEDKQWY
+1558 GLIIGEDKQWY

-1644 NATLAEAKK
+1644 NATPAEAKK

-1688 MLVSQAESGYSAVN
+1688 MLVSQAESGYSNLN

-1718 ALDACREELDGVKN
+1718 ALDACRNELDGVKN

-1777 KAMENL
+1777 KAMKDL
-1783 QNAYDALVAEQ
+1783 QDAYDALVAEQ

-1801 ASYQHSSTVLEESS
+1801 ASYQHAS
-1815 YKQVGNEVFVLE
+1815 EVREYSDWEGLGEMFYFE
-1827 RGKSYMENYEKLFF
+1827 GGKSYMENYEKQFF
-1841 NVASEKAEEVSGVL
+1841 NEASEKAEVVSDVL

-1891 AVAEVF
+1891 ATVEAF
-1897 GAWYETTQVYQ
+1897 GAWKETQSVYQ
-1908 SNVWGARSAMENSF
+1908 VNVNSARYAMENSF
-1922 DKSGTKIYDED
+1922 NKSGTNIYDED
-1933 GALREQF
+1933 NTLWEQF
-1940 DNLKLACRNFDNYL
+1940 NNLERACQNFDNYR
-1954 TSENGRI
+1954 NFVDIYR
-1961 DLILPTKDIN
+1961 ILPTKDIN

-1977 PDGSVAVVK
+1977 PDGSEVWQK
-1986 PINYPKDEEYGV
+1986 EINYSKDEEYGV

-2103 FTVSA
+2103 LTVSA

-2125 DYVACQMDIVLPAGM
+2125 DYVACQMDIILPAGM

-2157 SKDINGVHRVVIST
+2157 SKDIDGVHRVVIST
-2171 IENNSFPNGSA
+2171 IENNSFTNGSA

-2198 DNVIFAEANG
+2198 DKVIFAEANG
-2208 RETTITGNDATG
+2208 RETTITGSDATG
-2220 INGMETEGSL
+2220 ISGMEAEGSL

>member
-57 KELAPGKYMLQ
+57 KELAPGEYKLQ
-68 RATFTDN
+68 DAPELFTDN

-87 APGVAFTIDSDAPA
+87 APGVAFTIDGDAPA
-101 KVKVKVRAVT
+101 KVKIKVRAVT

-120 KFTLIF
+120 KFILVF
-126 DFAAP
+126 KFENLL
-131 VKELGAQLGEIVS
+131 KELDAQLGEIVS
-144 GTSDY
+144 GTSKY
-149 FRRTDAWTKGK
+149 FRNTDAWKKGK
-160 DGKPSLEMQVA
+160 DGKPSLEMQVS

-176 LDIIEKGDYEVYVK
+176 IAIIQKGGYEVYVK
-190 NHLWQGKNSP
+190 NHLWQGEKSP
-200 ELRALTDGI
+200 ELLALKNGI
-209 AALAKVVEKA
+209 AALAKVVEAA
-219 NDNENAYFSAQNAYE
+219 NDNENAYNSARNAYE
-234 AAEYQFRSFSSTWY
+234 AAEYRLRNFYSWY
-248 TVAEEIRATYQAD
+248 GAAEEIQATYQAD
-261 YNKIQQSINDFK
+261 YNKIQQSITDFK
-273 ALAREKYDAGEAKEL
+273 VLAQQKYNAGTAKEL

-299 MLNELEAN
+299 MLNELETN
-307 IGVSDAAWINIYAVY
+307 IGVSGDAWRNIKDVY

-334 EIHTQMPDDGNYAD
+334 EIHTQMPDDGYYAD
-348 WNEEALNAMRSAW
+348 WNAEALDAMRKEW

-372 ADKTKASELE
+372 ADKTKASKLE

-390 AQVVVINATKDEYLA
+390 AQVLEINATKDEYLA
-405 KHVDAEAKK
+405 KHADAEAKK
-414 AAADQLLSALEDGFQ
+414 DAADQLLADLED
-429 SLGDDFQ
+429 DFL

-463 DKVAKDYKAPHNI
+463 DKVDKDYKAPHNI

-519 TGLQKKLDDAKAAV
+519 TGLQKKLDDATAAV
-533 AKMKPADEK
+533 AKMKPAVK
-542 DTYDVAAHFQ
+542 DDKYAYDVAAHFQ

-566 AAVEKSYQE
+566 AAVEKGYQE

-586 QSQIDAAAM
+586 QQQIDAAAM
-595 AIGKYQDDATA
+595 AIGKYQNDATA

-618 KDYEAALTTLRGTVG
+618 KDYEAALTTLCVTVG

-652 ERITKLQTEID
+652 ERITQLQTELD
-663 RVAGNFSA
+663 RVKGNFSA
-671 AKEKL
+671 ANEKL
-676 DADLL
+676 DAEHL
-681 AALLAVQLKET
+681 AALRAVQLKES

-699 LNAAFANDKVNSDK
+699 LNDAFAKDKDNSDK

-809 GDVDAINDALSALLG
+809 GDVDAINDALSELLT
-824 RVDEQKA
+824 RVNAQKA
-831 HVNAENQAYTDFIGN
+831 HVNAEKQAYTDFIGN

-866 KAFVIPGESI
+866 NAFVIPGESI

-905 SCKDSYDAEGHVVKG
+905 SCKVSYDAEGHVVKG

-1250 AAATYAET
+1250 AASTYAET

-1350 LLVSNLDNDWNFF
+1350 LLVSNLDDDWSFF

-1419 GFAYEGKDDDFKSYK
+1419 GFAYEGKDDDLKSYK
-1434 DCVAKYLTP
+1434 DRVAKYLTP

-1456 TGKIADLQRYID
+1456 TGKIADLQRYIN

-1473 AGAVYTSAKA
+1473 AGAVYTSAKG

-1505 TERIKAAQEY
+1505 TERIKAAQDY

-1531 SAFNQVKRWQADLT
+1531 STFDQVKRWQADLT

-1558 GLTIGEDKQWY
+1558 GLTIGEDQQWY

-1585 ANQAEVDAIKADIV
+1585 ANLAEIDAIKADIV

-1631 AKELDDLLKEFDE
+1631 AKELDDLLKEFAE
-1644 NATLAEAKK
+1644 NATPAEAKK

-1675 NAELIEGVANSLE
+1675 NAELIDGVASSLGT
-1688 MLVSQAESGYSAVN
+1688 LVSQAELSYSNVN
-1702 ITYDGVYTP
+1702 MTYDQVYAP

-1777 KAMENL
+1777 KAMKDL
-1783 QNAYDALVAEQ
+1783 QDAYDALVAEQ

-1815 YKQVGNEVFVLE
+1815 YKQVGNEVFVFE

-1891 AVAEVF
+1891 AMAEVF
-1897 GAWYETTQVYQ
+1897 GAYNETYQVYRN
-1908 SNVWGARSAMENSF
+1908 NVWGAYSAMQNSF
-1922 DKSGTKIYDED
+1922 YKSGTKIYDED

-1940 DNLKLACRNFDNYL
+1940 DNLKLAKQNFDNYL
-1954 TSENGRI
+1954 DFHGCDR
-1961 DLILPTKDIN
+1961 ILPTKDIN

-1977 PDGSVAVVK
+1977 PDGSEAGQK
-1986 PINYPKDEEYGV
+1986 EINYSKDEEYGV

-2033 VVLTDDYLAVL
+2033 VVLTDDYLTVL
-2044 NALLDPET
+2044 NAVLDPET

-2103 FTVSA
+2103 LTVSA

-2157 SKDINGVHRVVIST
+2157 SKDIDGVHRVVIST
-2171 IENNSFPNGSA
+2171 IENNCFTNGSA

-2198 DNVIFAEANG
+2198 DKVIFAEANG
-2208 RETTITGNDATG
+2208 RETYITGSDATG
-2220 INGMETEGSL
+2220 INGMEAEGSL

>member
-190 NHLWQGKNSP
+190 NHLWQGKKSP

-234 AAEYQFRSFSSTWY
+234 AAEWQFGSFSSTWC

-348 WNEEALNAMRSAW
+348 WNAEALNAMRSAW

-382 ENFRTLKE
+382 EDFRTLKE
-390 AQVVVINATKDEYLA
+390 AQVVVINATKDEYRA
-405 KHVDAEAKK
+405 KHIDAEAKK
-414 AAADQLLSALEDGFQ
+414 AAADQLLADLE
-429 SLGDDFQ
+429 DDFQ
-436 YLEKSDDVNQKYA
+436 YLEGSEDVNQKYA

-487 IQAKISSLRSDAG
+487 IQAKINSLRSDAG

-533 AKMKPADEK
+533 AKMKPAAEG

-566 AAVEKSYQE
+566 AAVEKGYQE
-575 KMLTETVRGDF
+575 KTLTETVRGGF

-595 AIGKYQDDATA
+595 AVVKYQDDATA
-606 ALDRYDVVSTAI
+606 AMDRYDVVNTAI
-618 KDYEAALTTLRGTVG
+618 KDYKDALATLRATVG
-633 PKTLV
+633 TKTLV

-663 RVAGNFSA
+663 RVAGNFSV

-676 DADLL
+676 DAEHL

-692 ILTDAQA
+692 ILTDAQT
-699 LNAAFANDKVNSDK
+699 LNDAFANDKVNSDK

-735 ADIDKYKGVPYE
+735 ADIDEYKGVPYT
-747 YYNVTWTEDNLG
+747 YYGVTWTEDNLG

-768 LNDIEASTNT
+768 LNEIEASTNT

-809 GDVDAINDALSALLG
+809 GDVDAINDALSELLT
-824 RVDEQKA
+824 RVNAQKA
-831 HVNAENQAYTDFIGN
+831 HVNAEKQAYTDFIGN

-866 KAFVIPGESI
+866 NAFVIPGESI

-925 SDLQLE
+925 NDLQLE

-954 NFDGQKIDIWNYTY
+954 NFDKQKIEIWNYY
-968 GSGYYARE
+968 GSGYYAK
-976 DYSTHYGFVSAFD
+976 DNYSTHYGFDSAFN
-989 AVRTRINQ
+989 AVWTRINQ
-997 KTDGTNADY
+997 KTDGTNAY
-1006 YRGLLAYPDGVHFKE
+1006 YYLGLLSYPDGVHFKE
-1021 REAIKQAIEDA
+1021 RKAIRQAIEDA
-1032 YKAGKAWTGTLKYN
+1032 YKAGKAWTGSLEY
-1046 SYTYKYEPVLNTEI
+1046 SYSSYKYEPVLNTGI

-1070 LKMLPKQAYND
+1070 FKMLPKQAYD
-1081 KTNYYTQVDEG
+1081 DCTNYKTQVYEL
-1092 NKCQTL
+1092 NLKQEL

-1126 LKRIKEQKALVVKY
+1126 LKRIKEQKALVEKY

-1149 NSDVSKAYRRI
+1149 NSMVSEAYRSI
-1160 ETELGGLKAF
+1160 KLELDGLKAF

-1175 EYNAAIAGDN
+1175 DYNAVIAGDN
-1185 LTRYNTFCE
+1185 LTRYNTFCA

-1200 NKYGEGTAQIAGY
+1200 DKYGEGTAQIAGY

-1250 AAATYAET
+1250 AAATYAKT

-1265 IAEAN
+1265 IDETN
-1270 AKKAQEYTDQIEAY
+1270 ATKAMEYTAQIEAY
-1284 KKELDLAVNTAVR
+1284 KKDLDLAVNTAVR

-1302 MLANLNDN
+1302 MLANLNNN
-1310 QLAPAKEKVASYDK
+1310 QLAPAKEKVAGFDK

-1350 LLVSNLDNDWNFF
+1350 LLVSNLDDDWSFF

-1419 GFAYEGKDDDFKSYK
+1419 GFAYEGKDDDLKSYK
-1434 DCVAKYLTP
+1434 DRVAKNLTP

-1456 TGKIADLQRYID
+1456 TGKIADLQRYIN

-1505 TERIKAAQEY
+1505 TERIKAAQDY

-1553 SKRIY
+1553 SKRVY
-1558 GLTIGEDKQWY
+1558 GLIIGEDKQWY

-1585 ANQAEVDAIKADIV
+1585 ANQAEVAAIKADIV

-1644 NATLAEAKK
+1644 NATPAEAKK

-1664 AQARMGLIKLV
+1664 AQTRMGLIKLV
-1675 NAELIEGVANSLE
+1675 NAELIEGVASSLE
-1688 MLVSQAESGYSAVN
+1688 MLVSQAESSYSNVN

-1718 ALDACREELDGVKN
+1718 ALDACRNELDGVKN

-1762 RMDIIEANKPYVAHA
+1762 SMDIIEANKPYVAHA
-1777 KAMENL
+1777 KAMKDL
-1783 QNAYDALVAEQ
+1783 QDAYDALVAEQ

-1801 ASYQHSSTVLEESS
+1801 ASYQHSSTVLEESF
-1815 YKQVGNEVFVLE
+1815 YKQVGNEVFVFE

-1866 VSAILTDSQVESYKD
+1866 VSAILTDCQVESYKD
-1881 GCLYDAYAKL
+1881 GSLKDAYAKL
-1891 AVAEVF
+1891 ETVEVL
-1897 GAWYETTQVYQ
+1897 GAWYETKQVYQ
-1908 SNVWGARSAMENSF
+1908 FNVLSALYDMEKSF
-1922 DKSGTKIYDED
+1922 NKSGTKIYDED

-1940 DNLKLACRNFDNYL
+1940 DNLKLARQNFDNYL
-1954 TSENGRI
+1954 AFGEMDQI

-1977 PDGSVAVVK
+1977 PDGSVAAVK

-2033 VVLTDDYLAVL
+2033 VVLTDDYLTVL
-2044 NALLDPET
+2044 NAVLDPET

-2103 FTVSA
+2103 LTVSA

-2125 DYVACQMDIVLPAGM
+2125 DYVACQMDIILPAGM

-2171 IENNSFPNGSA
+2171 IENNSFTNGSA

>member
-57 KELAPGKYMLQ
+57 KELAPGEYKLQ
-68 RATFTDN
+68 DAPELFTDN

-87 APGVAFTIDSDAPA
+87 APGVAFTIDGDAPA

-120 KFTLIF
+120 KFILIF

-131 VKELGAQLGEIVS
+131 VKELSAQLGEIVS

-200 ELRALTDGI
+200 ELRALTEGI
-209 AALAKVVEKA
+209 GALAKVVEAA
-219 NDNENAYFSAQNAYE
+219 NDNENAYHSAQNAYE
-234 AAEYQFRSFSSTWY
+234 AAEWQFRSFSSTWY
-248 TVAEEIRATYQAD
+248 TAAEEIQATYQAD
-261 YNKIQQSINDFK
+261 YNKLQQSITDFK
-273 ALAREKYDAGEAKEL
+273 VLAQQKYNAGTAKEL

-299 MLNELEAN
+299 MLNELETN
-307 IGVSDAAWINIYAVY
+307 ISVSGDAWRNINDVY

-348 WNEEALNAMRSAW
+348 WNAEALNAMRSAW

-372 ADKTKASELE
+372 ADKTKASKLE
-382 ENFRTLKE
+382 ENFRTLKK
-390 AQVVVINATKDEYLA
+390 AQVLEINATKDKYLA
-405 KHVDAEAKK
+405 KHADAEAKK
-414 AAADQLLSALEDGFQ
+414 AAADQLLSALED
-429 SLGDDFQ
+429 DFQ
-436 YLEKSDDVNQKYA
+436 YLEESDDVNQKYA

-519 TGLQKKLDDAKAAV
+519 TGLQKKLDDATAAV
-533 AKMKPADEK
+533 AKMKPAAK
-542 DTYDVAAHFQ
+542 GDTYDMAAHFQ

-566 AAVEKSYQE
+566 AAVEKGYQE
-575 KMLTETVRGDF
+575 KTLTETVRGDF

-595 AIGKYQDDATA
+595 AVVKYQDDATA
-606 ALDRYDVVSTAI
+606 AMARYDEVNTAI
-618 KDYEAALTTLRGTVG
+618 KDYKDALATLRATVG
-633 PKTLV
+633 TKTLV

-652 ERITKLQTEID
+652 ERIAKLQTEID
-663 RVAGNFSA
+663 HVAGNFSA

-699 LNAAFANDKVNSDK
+699 LDAAFANDKVNSDK

-735 ADIDKYKGVPYE
+735 ADIDEYKGVPYE

-809 GDVDAINDALSALLG
+809 GDVDAINDALSELLT
-824 RVDEQKA
+824 RVNAQKA
-831 HVNAENQAYTDFIGN
+831 HVNAEKQAYTDFIGN

-866 KAFVIPGESI
+866 NAFVIPGESI

-925 SDLQLE
+925 NDLQLE

-954 NFDGQKIDIWNYTY
+954 NFDRQKIDIWNYTY
-968 GSGYYARE
+968 GSGYYARN
-976 DYSTHYGFVSAFD
+976 DYSTHYGFDSAFS
-989 AVRTRINQ
+989 AVWTRINQ
-997 KTDGTNADY
+997 KTDGTNAAY
-1006 YRGLLAYPDGVHFKE
+1006 YLGLLSYPDGVHYKE
-1021 REAIKQAIEDA
+1021 REAIRQAIEDA
-1032 YKAGKAWTGTLKYN
+1032 YKAGKAWTGSLEY
-1046 SYTYKYEPVLNTEI
+1046 SYSSYKYEPVLNTGI

-1070 LKMLPKQAYND
+1070 LKMLPKQAYD
-1081 KTNYYTQVDEG
+1081 DCTNYKTQVYEL
-1092 NKCQTL
+1092 NQKQEL

-1112 PETLKPYLSQLGDL
+1112 PETLKPYLSKLGDL
-1126 LKRIKEQKALVVKY
+1126 LKRIKEQKALVEKY

-1149 NSDVSKAYRRI
+1149 NSMVSEAYRSI
-1160 ETELGGLKAF
+1160 KLELDGLKAF

-1175 EYNAAIAGDN
+1175 EYNAVIAGDN
-1185 LTRYNTFCE
+1185 LTRYNTFCA

-1200 NKYGEGTAQIAGY
+1200 DKYGEGTAQIAGY

-1250 AAATYAET
+1250 AAATYAKT

-1265 IAEAN
+1265 IDEAN
-1270 AKKAQEYTDQIEAY
+1270 AAKAMEYTAQIEAY

-1302 MLANLNDN
+1302 KLANLNDN
-1310 QLAPAKEKVASYDK
+1310 QLAPAKEKVAGFDK

-1350 LLVSNLDNDWNFF
+1350 LLVSNLDDDWSFF

-1419 GFAYEGKDDDFKSYK
+1419 GFAYEGKDDDLKSYK
-1434 DCVAKYLTP
+1434 DRVAKYLTP

-1553 SKRIY
+1553 SKRVY
-1558 GLTIGEDKQWY
+1558 GLTIGEDEQWY

-1585 ANQAEVDAIKADIV
+1585 ANQAEVAAIKADIV

-1644 NATLAEAKK
+1644 NATPAEAKK

-1664 AQARMGLIKLV
+1664 AQTRMGLIKLV

-1702 ITYDGVYTP
+1702 NTYDGVYTP

-1743 YKTKVIHLLNVLID
+1743 YKTKVIHLLNGLID
-1757 RMGAT
+1757 RMGTT

-1777 KAMENL
+1777 KAMKDL
-1783 QNAYDALVAEQ
+1783 QDAYDALVAEQ

-1801 ASYQHSSTVLEESS
+1801 ASYQHVSTVLGESS
-1815 YKQVGNEVFVLE
+1815 WQQVGGEVFVFE
-1827 RGKSYMENYEKLFF
+1827 SDKSYMENYEKLFF

-1922 DKSGTKIYDED
+1922 YKSGTKIYDED

-1977 PDGSVAVVK
+1977 PDGSEAWQK
-1986 PINYPKDEEYGV
+1986 EINYSKDEEYGV

-2088 SLGGSLNAPMVGSEN
+2088 SLGGTLNAPMVGSEN
-2103 FTVSA
+2103 LTVSA

-2125 DYVACQMDIVLPAGM
+2125 DYVACQMDIILPAGM

-2157 SKDINGVHRVVIST
+2157 SKDIDGVHRVVIST
-2171 IENNSFPNGSA
+2171 IENNSFTNGSA

-2198 DNVIFAEANG
+2198 DKVIFAEANG
-2208 RETTITGNDATG
+2208 RETTITGSDATG
-2220 INGMETEGSL
+2220 ISGMEAEGSL

>member
-28 DKTAWTGDDLTVSE
+28 DKTAWSGDDLTVSE

-87 APGVAFTIDSDAPA
+87 APGVAFTIDGAAPA

-334 EIHTQMPDDGNYAD
+334 EIHTQMPDGGNYAD
-348 WNEEALNAMRSAW
+348 WNEEALNAMRLAW
-361 KKVSDLYKTID
+361 KEVSDLYKEID
-372 ADKTKASELE
+372 ADKTKASKLE
-382 ENFRTLKE
+382 KKFRTLKE
-390 AQVVVINATKDEYLA
+390 DRVRGINATKDDYLA
-405 KHVDAEAKK
+405 KHADAEAKK
-414 AAADQLLSALEDGFQ
+414 AAADQLLADLK
-429 SLGDDFQ
+429 DDFQ
-436 YLEKSDDVNQKYA
+436 YLEESDDVNLKYA
-449 NRVKEIRTAINALK
+449 NRVKEIRTAINALR
-463 DKVAKDYKAPHNI
+463 DKVDKDYEAPHNI
-476 RTASY
+476 RTANY

-533 AKMKPADEK
+533 AKMKPAAEK

-575 KMLTETVRGDF
+575 KTLTETVRGDF

-595 AIGKYQDDATA
+595 AVVKYQDDATA
-606 ALDRYDVVSTAI
+606 AMARYDVVNTAI
-618 KDYEAALTTLRGTVG
+618 KDYEAALATLRTTVG
-633 PKTLV
+633 TKTLV

-652 ERITKLQTEID
+652 ERITKLRTEID

-676 DADLL
+676 DAEHL

-699 LNAAFANDKVNSDK
+699 LNAAFAKDKDKSDK

-728 KVVDAIK
+728 EIVDAIK

-759 LKYDELLQD
+759 LKYDKLLQD

-809 GDVDAINDALSALLG
+809 GDVDAINEALSELLT
-824 RVDEQKA
+824 RVDAQKD
-831 HVNAENQAYTDFIGN
+831 HVNAENQAYTDFIGY
-846 QYYYY
+846 QSYYYAT
-851 PKGAELVSRTLTEAK
+851 GAELISRTLTEAK
-866 KAFVIPGESI
+866 NAFVIPGESI

-881 ATTTKLEALKA
+881 ATTTKLDALKA

-925 SDLQLE
+925 NDLHLE
-931 ANALKAMAT
+931 ASALKKLAT
-940 DSTANYNAYQKLKE
+940 DSTANYNAYQRLKD
-954 NFDGQKIDIWNYTY
+954 NIAKQTIKIWVGYNNWGGQYTTNCIGFADAFEMVRYYVDIFTDKTNRTY
-968 GSGYYARE
+968 YSGLIA
-976 DYSTHYGFVSAFD
+976 
-989 AVRTRINQ
+989 N
-997 KTDGTNADY
+997 
-1006 YRGLLAYPDGVHFKE
+1006 PDGVHFKE
-1021 REAIKQAIEDA
+1021 LEAIKKAIEDA
-1032 YKAGKAWTGTLKYN
+1032 YKAGEAWTVDWYGR
-1046 SYTYKYEPVLNTEI
+1046 PVLNTGI
-1060 VRRMTDLSNV
+1060 VERMEKLSNELQV
-1070 LKMLPKQAYND
+1070 LPKRAYDDYTNHKTQEDELNKSQA
-1081 KTNYYTQVDEG
+1081 
-1092 NKCQTL
+1092 L

-1112 PETLKPYLSQLGDL
+1112 PETLKPYLSDLGGL
-1126 LKRIKEQKALVVKY
+1126 LKRIKEQKALVEKY

-1149 NSDVSKAYRRI
+1149 HSMVSDAYRDI
-1160 ETELGGLKAF
+1160 KFKLDGLKAF
-1170 IEGNS
+1170 IKGNS
-1175 EYNAAIAGDN
+1175 QYNGAIAKDN
-1185 LTRYNTFCE
+1185 LTRYNTFCA

-1213 QNISTEEL
+1213 QNVSTEEL

-1235 NIYKYAALIKNLKDD
+1235 NIYKYAALIKDLKDD
-1250 AAATYAET
+1250 AASTYANT

-1265 IAEAN
+1265 IAEDN

-1350 LLVSNLDNDWNFF
+1350 LLVSNLDADWNIF

-1419 GFAYEGKDDDFKSYK
+1419 GFAYEGKDDDLKSYK
-1434 DCVAKYLTP
+1434 DRVAKYLTP

-1553 SKRIY
+1553 SKRVY

-1644 NATLAEAKK
+1644 NATPAEAKK

-1675 NAELIEGVANSLE
+1675 NAELIEGVASSLE
-1688 MLVSQAESGYSAVN
+1688 MLVSQAESGYSGVN
-1702 ITYDGVYTP
+1702 NTYDQVYTP

-1718 ALDACREELDGVKN
+1718 ALDACRTELDGVKN

-1743 YKTKVIHLLNVLID
+1743 YKTKVIHLLNVLKE

-1762 RMDIIEANKPYVAHA
+1762 STDIMEANKPYVAHA
-1777 KAMENL
+1777 KAMKDL

-1801 ASYQHSSTVLEESS
+1801 ASYQHVSEVLEYSDW
-1815 YKQVGNEVFVLE
+1815 KQVGGEAFVLE
-1827 RGKSYMENYEKLFF
+1827 SGKSYMENYEKLFF
-1841 NVASEKAEEVSGVL
+1841 NVASEKAEEVSDVL

-1897 GAWYETTQVYQ
+1897 GAWYETKQVYEN
-1908 SNVWGARSAMENSF
+1908 NVLGAHNAMKYSF
-1922 DKSGTKIYDED
+1922 YKSGTNIYDED

-1940 DNLKLACRNFDNYL
+1940 DNLERACQNFDNYL
-1954 TSENGRI
+1954 TFPEMGQI
-1961 DLILPTKDIN
+1961 DRILPKKDIN

-1977 PDGSVAVVK
+1977 PDGSVASIKEV
-1986 PINYPKDEEYGV
+1986 NYPKDEEYGV

-2012 NALRTSIEENTYV
+2012 NALRASVEENTYV
-2025 LGDVTEDG
+2025 LGDITEDG
-2033 VVLTDDYLAVL
+2033 IVLTDDYLAVL

-2067 GKISI
+2067 GKISV

-2082 TNGLWP
+2082 TNGIWP
-2088 SLGGSLNAPMVGSEN
+2088 SLGGYLNAPMLGSEN
-2103 FTVSA
+2103 LTVAA

-2125 DYVACQMDIVLPAGM
+2125 NYVACQMDIILPAGM

-2157 SKDINGVHRVVIST
+2157 SKDIDGVHRVVIST
-2171 IENNSFPNGSA
+2171 IENNCFTNGSA

-2198 DNVIFAEANG
+2198 DKVIFAEANG
-2208 RETTITGNDATG
+2208 RETTITGSDATG
-2220 INGMETEGSL
+2220 INGMEAEGSL

>member
-57 KELAPGKYMLQ
+57 KELAPGEYKLQ
-68 RATFTDN
+68 DAPELFTDN

-87 APGVAFTIDSDAPA
+87 APGVAFTIDGDAPA

-120 KFTLIF
+120 KFILIF

-131 VKELGAQLGEIVS
+131 VKELSAQLGEIVS

-149 FRRTDAWTKGK
+149 FRRTDAWKKGK

-405 KHVDAEAKK
+405 KHADAEAKK
-414 AAADQLLSALEDGFQ
+414 RAADQLLAALE
-429 SLGDDFQ
+429 DDFQ

-463 DKVAKDYKAPHNI
+463 DKVDKDYKAPHNI

-481 DADRDA
+481 AADRDA
-487 IQAKISSLRSDAG
+487 IQAKINSLRSDAG

-533 AKMKPADEK
+533 AKMKPAAEK

-595 AIGKYQDDATA
+595 AVVKYQNDATA
-606 ALDRYDVVSTAI
+606 ALDRYNVVNTAI
-618 KDYEAALTTLRGTVG
+618 KDYKAALATLCVTVG

-652 ERITKLQTEID
+652 ERIAKLQTEID

-676 DADLL
+676 DAEHL

-699 LNAAFANDKVNSDK
+699 LNAAFAKDKVNSDK

-728 KVVDAIK
+728 EIVDAIK

-809 GDVDAINDALSALLG
+809 GDVDAINDALSELLT
-824 RVDEQKA
+824 RVNAQKD
-831 HVNAENQAYTDFIGN
+831 HVNAEKQAYTNFIGN
-846 QYYYY
+846 QSYYYAT
-851 PKGAELVSRTLTEAK
+851 GAELVSRTLTEAK
-866 KAFVIPGESI
+866 NAFVIPGESI

-892 EAATARAKEILQE
+892 EAATARANEILQE
-905 SCKDSYDAEGHVVKG
+905 SCKDSYDAEGHVVMG

-925 SDLQLE
+925 NDLQRE
-931 ANALKAMAT
+931 AEALKEMAT
-940 DSTANYNAYQKLKE
+940 DSTANYNAYQELKRNIAE
-954 NFDGQKIDIWNYTY
+954 QGIMIWRGYDYYGRDYMEYFDGFAN
-968 GSGYYARE
+968 
-976 DYSTHYGFVSAFD
+976 AFD
-989 AVRTRINQ
+989 AARKYVNQ
-997 KTDGTNADY
+997 FTDRTNAAY
-1006 YRGLLAYPDGVHFKE
+1006 YLGLIANPDGVHYKE
-1021 REAIKQAIEDA
+1021 CKSIEQAIEDA
-1032 YKAGKAWTGTLKYN
+1032 YKAGKAWTGDLKYN
-1046 SYTYKYEPVLNTEI
+1046 SYTYKFEPVLNTGI

-1070 LKMLPKQAYND
+1070 LQMLPKQAYND
-1081 KTNYYTQVDEG
+1081 HTNYKTQVDEL
-1092 NKCQTL
+1092 NKRQAL

-1112 PETLKPYLSQLGDL
+1112 PETLKPYLSKLGDL
-1126 LKRIKEQKALVVKY
+1126 LKRIKEQKALVEKY

-1149 NSDVSKAYRRI
+1149 NSMVSEAYRSI
-1160 ETELGGLKAF
+1160 KLELDGLKAF

-1175 EYNAAIAGDN
+1175 EYNAVIAGDN
-1185 LTRYNTFCE
+1185 LTRYNTFCA

-1200 NKYGEGTAQIAGY
+1200 DKYGEGTAQIAGY

-1235 NIYKYAALIKNLKDD
+1235 NIYKYAALIKNLKDE

-1265 IAEAN
+1265 IDEAN
-1270 AKKAQEYTDQIEAY
+1270 AAKAMEYTAQIEAY
-1284 KKELDLAVNTAVR
+1284 KKDLDLAVNTAVR

-1310 QLAPAKEKVASYDK
+1310 QLAPAKEKVAGFDK

-1350 LLVSNLDNDWNFF
+1350 LLVSNLDADWSFF

-1372 DLEQAAQNEWKALY
+1372 DLEQAAKDEWKALY

-1419 GFAYEGKDDDFKSYK
+1419 GFAYEGKDDDLKSYK
-1434 DCVAKYLTP
+1434 DRVAKYLTP

-1531 SAFNQVKRWQADLT
+1531 STFDQVKRWQADLT

-1553 SKRIY
+1553 SKRVY

-1610 NLTGT
+1610 NLTGA

-1743 YKTKVIHLLNVLID
+1743 YKTKIIHILNVLID

-1777 KAMENL
+1777 KAMKDL

-1801 ASYQHSSTVLEESS
+1801 ASYQHAS
-1815 YKQVGNEVFVLE
+1815 EVCALSEWQGLGEMFYFE
-1827 RGKSYMENYEKLFF
+1827 GGKSYMENYEKLFF
-1841 NVASEKAEEVSGVL
+1841 NVASEKAEEVSDVL

-1881 GCLYDAYAKL
+1881 GCLDEAYAKL
-1891 AVAEVF
+1891 AVVEAF
-1897 GAWYETTQVYQ
+1897 GAWKETQSVYQ
-1908 SNVWGARSAMENSF
+1908 SKVYTARYDMEKSF
-1922 DKSGTKIYDED
+1922 NKSGTNIYDED
-1933 GALREQF
+1933 NTLWEQF
-1940 DNLKLACRNFDNYL
+1940 NNLERACQNFDNYR
-1954 TSENGRI
+1954 NFVDIYR
-1961 DLILPTKDIN
+1961 ILPTKDIN

-1977 PDGSVAVVK
+1977 PDGSEAGQK
-1986 PINYPKDEEYGV
+1986 EINYSKDEEYGV

-2088 SLGGSLNAPMVGSEN
+2088 SLGGTLNAPMVGSEN
-2103 FTVSA
+2103 LTVSA

-2125 DYVACQMDIVLPAGM
+2125 DYVACQMDIILPAGM

-2157 SKDINGVHRVVIST
+2157 SKDIDGVHRVVIST
-2171 IENNSFPNGSA
+2171 IENNCFTNGSA

-2198 DNVIFAEANG
+2198 DKVIFAEANG
-2208 RETTITGNDATG
+2208 RETTITGSDATG
-2220 INGMETEGSL
+2220 ISGMEAEGSL

>member
-120 KFTLIF
+120 KFTLLF

-131 VKELGAQLGEIVS
+131 VKELSAQLGEIVS
-144 GTSDY
+144 GTSEY
-149 FRRTDAWTKGK
+149 FRTTDAWKKGK

-414 AAADQLLSALEDGFQ
+414 AAADQLLSALE
-429 SLGDDFQ
+429 DDFQ

-809 GDVDAINDALSALLG
+809 GDVDAINDALSELLG

-1815 YKQVGNEVFVLE
+1815 YKQVGNEVFVFE

-1922 DKSGTKIYDED
+1922 YKSGTKIYDED

-2103 FTVSA
+2103 LTVSA

-2125 DYVACQMDIVLPAGM
+2125 DYVACQMDIILPAGM

-2157 SKDINGVHRVVIST
+2157 SKDIDGVHRVVIST
-2171 IENNSFPNGSA
+2171 IENNCFTNGSA

-2198 DNVIFAEANG
+2198 DKVIFAEANG
-2208 RETTITGNDATG
+2208 RETTITGSDATG
-2220 INGMETEGSL
+2220 ISGMEAEGSL

>member
-57 KELAPGKYMLQ
+57 KELAPGTYMLQ

-120 KFTLIF
+120 KFTLLF

-131 VKELGAQLGEIVS
+131 VKELSAQLGEIVS
-144 GTSDY
+144 GTSEY
-149 FRRTDAWTKGK
+149 FRTTDAWKKGN
-160 DGKPSLEMQVA
+160 DEKPSLEMQVA

-190 NHLWQGKNSP
+190 NHLWQGENSP
-200 ELRALTDGI
+200 ELLALTNGI
-209 AALAKVVEKA
+209 GALAKVVENA
-219 NDNENAYFSAQNAYE
+219 NNNENSYKSAWDAYTDAKR
-234 AAEYQFRSFSSTWY
+234 QFDGFYWTWY
-248 TVAEEIRATYQAD
+248 YTDKAMKETYQAD
-261 YNKIQQSINDFK
+261 YDKIKKDIEDFGT
-273 ALAREKYDAGEAKEL
+273 LAKQKYNAGAANEL
-288 KTAEFTENFNR
+288 KTDEFTENFNR
-299 MLNELEAN
+299 QFNTLKAN
-307 IGVSDAAWINIYAVY
+307 IGTSGNAWLNISATY
-322 QDGLRVFNAAQE
+322 QDGLSSFNAAQE

-348 WNEEALNAMRSAW
+348 WNEEALNAMRKEW

-372 ADKTKASELE
+372 ADKTKASEQE
-382 ENFRTLKE
+382 KKFRTLKE
-390 AQVVVINATKDEYLA
+390 GQVLKINAIKDKYLA
-405 KHVDAEAKK
+405 MYADAQAKK
-414 AAADQLLSALEDGFQ
+414 AAADQLLADLK
-429 SLGDDFQ
+429 DDFQ
-436 YLEKSDDVNQKYA
+436 YLEESEDVNLKYA

-533 AKMKPADEK
+533 AKMKPAAEG
-542 DTYDVAAHFQ
+542 DTYDMAAHFQ
-552 KTAAGLQK
+552 KTAADLQK

-566 AAVEKSYQE
+566 AAVEKGYQE
-575 KMLTETVRGDF
+575 KTLTETVRGDF

-595 AIGKYQDDATA
+595 AVVKYQDDATA
-606 ALDRYDVVSTAI
+606 AMARYDVVNTAI
-618 KDYEAALTTLRGTVG
+618 KDYKDALATLRAIVGT
-633 PKTLV
+633 KTLV

-663 RVAGNFSA
+663 RVAGDFSA
-671 AKEKL
+671 AKKKL

-681 AALLAVQLKET
+681 AALLTVKLKET

-699 LNAAFANDKVNSDK
+699 LNDAFANDKVNSDK

-735 ADIDKYKGVPYE
+735 ADIDEYKGVPYE

-768 LNDIEASTNT
+768 LNEIEANANT
-778 QKAKIQAVAATKDDI
+778 QKAKIQAVAATEDDI

-809 GDVDAINDALSALLG
+809 GDVDAINDALSELLT
-824 RVDEQKA
+824 RVNAQKA
-831 HVNAENQAYTDFIGN
+831 HVNAEKQAYTDFIGN

-866 KAFVIPGESI
+866 NAFKIPGESI

-881 ATTTKLEALKA
+881 ATTNKLEALKA

-925 SDLQLE
+925 NDLQLE
-931 ANALKAMAT
+931 ANALKALAI
-940 DSTANYNAYQKLKE
+940 DSTANYDAYQKLKD
-954 NFDGQKIDIWNYTY
+954 NFVGQRIDIWNYSSW
-968 GSGYYARE
+968 GR
-976 DYSTHYGFVSAFD
+976 DYTTTHYGFANAFD

-997 KTDGTNADY
+997 KTNGTNAAY
-1006 YRGLLAYPDGVHFKE
+1006 YLSLLAYPDGVHFKE
-1021 REAIKQAIEDA
+1021 RQAIEQAIEAA
-1032 YKAGKAWTGTLKYN
+1032 YKAGKAWTGSFKYN
-1046 SYTYKYEPVLNTEI
+1046 YNTYKNEPELNTGI
-1060 VRRMTDLSNV
+1060 ARRMTDLSNV

-1081 KTNYYTQVDEG
+1081 YTNNSTQVDEG
-1092 NKCQTL
+1092 NKCQAL

-1112 PETLKPYLSQLGDL
+1112 PETLKPYLSKLGDL
-1126 LKRIKEQKALVVKY
+1126 LKRIKEQKALVEKY
-1140 YAEGLTTTN
+1140 YAEALTTTN
-1149 NSDVSKAYRRI
+1149 HKTVSEAYRSI
-1160 ETELGGLKAF
+1160 KFELDGLKAF

-1175 EYNAAIAGDN
+1175 EYNGAIAGDN
-1185 LTRYNTFCE
+1185 LARYNTFCT

-1200 NKYGEGTAQIAGY
+1200 DKYGEGTAQIAGY

-1235 NIYKYAALIKNLKDD
+1235 NIYKYAALIKNLKDK
-1250 AAATYAET
+1250 AAHTYAET

-1265 IAEAN
+1265 IKEDN
-1270 AKKAQEYTDQIEAY
+1270 AAKAMEYTDQIEAY
-1284 KKELDLAVNTAVR
+1284 KKDLDLAVNTAVR

-1310 QLAPAKEKVASYDK
+1310 QLAPAKEKVAGFDK

-1350 LLVSNLDNDWNFF
+1350 LLVSNLDDDWSFF

-1419 GFAYEGKDDDFKSYK
+1419 GFAYEGKGDDLKSYK

-1456 TGKIADLQRYID
+1456 TGKIADLQRYIN

-1505 TERIKAAQEY
+1505 TERIKAAQDY

-1531 SAFNQVKRWQADLT
+1531 STFDQVKRWQADLT

-1553 SKRIY
+1553 SKRVY
-1558 GLTIGEDKQWY
+1558 GLIIGEDKQWY

-1585 ANQAEVDAIKADIV
+1585 ANLAEVDAIKADIV

-1644 NATLAEAKK
+1644 NATPAEAKK

-1664 AQARMGLIKLV
+1664 AQVRMGLIKLV
-1675 NAELIEGVANSLE
+1675 NAELIDGVASSLGT
-1688 MLVSQAESGYSAVN
+1688 LVSQAETTYSSVN
-1702 ITYDGVYTP
+1702 TTYEQVYAP

-1777 KAMENL
+1777 KAMKDL
-1783 QNAYDALVAEQ
+1783 QDAYDALVAEQ

-1815 YKQVGNEVFVLE
+1815 WKQVGNEVFVFE
-1827 RGKSYMENYEKLFF
+1827 SGKSYMENYEKLFF

-1881 GCLYDAYAKL
+1881 GSLKDAYAKL
-1891 AVAEVF
+1891 ETVEVL
-1897 GAWYETTQVYQ
+1897 GAWYETKQVYQ
-1908 SNVWGARSAMENSF
+1908 FNVLSALYDMDKSF
-1922 DKSGTKIYDED
+1922 NKSGTKIYDED

-1940 DNLKLACRNFDNYL
+1940 DNLKLARQNFDNYL
-1954 TSENGRI
+1954 AFGEMGQI

-1977 PDGSVAVVK
+1977 PDGSVAAVK

-2012 NALRTSIEENTYV
+2012 NALRASVEENTYV

-2044 NALLDPET
+2044 NALLDLET

-2103 FTVSA
+2103 LTVSA

-2125 DYVACQMDIVLPAGM
+2125 DYVACQMDIILPAGM

-2157 SKDINGVHRVVIST
+2157 SKDIDGVHRVVIST
-2171 IENNSFPNGSA
+2171 IENNCFTNGSA

-2198 DNVIFAEANG
+2198 DRVIFAEANG
-2208 RETTITGNDATG
+2208 RETTITGSDATG
-2220 INGMETEGSL
+2220 ISGMEAEGSL

>member
-1 MRKDVLIS
+1 M
-9 LLAITG
+9 
-15 APVAALADADVVI
+15 
-28 DKTAWTGDDLTVSE
+28 
-42 DGSVTVSTGKEVSIE
+42 KE
-57 KELAPGKYMLQ
+57 
-68 RATFTDN
+68 
-75 AKIVAV
+75 
-81 YKGKEY
+81 
-87 APGVAFTIDSDAPA
+87 
-101 KVKVKVRAVT
+101 
-111 PGEFKFSGV
+111 
-120 KFTLIF
+120 
-126 DFAAP
+126 
-131 VKELGAQLGEIVS
+131 
-144 GTSDY
+144 
-149 FRRTDAWTKGK
+149 
-160 DGKPSLEMQVA
+160 
-171 DYASQ
+171 
-176 LDIIEKGDYEVYVK
+176 
-190 NHLWQGKNSP
+190 
-200 ELRALTDGI
+200 
-209 AALAKVVEKA
+209 
-219 NDNENAYFSAQNAYE
+219 
-234 AAEYQFRSFSSTWY
+234 
-248 TVAEEIRATYQAD
+248 TYQAD
-261 YNKIQQSINDFK
+261 YDKIKKDIDDFGT
-273 ALAREKYDAGEAKEL
+273 LAKQKYDAGAANEL
-288 KTAEFTENFNR
+288 KTDEFTENFNR
-299 MLNELEAN
+299 QFNTLKDN
-307 IGVSDAAWINIYAVY
+307 IGTSGNAWLNISATY
-322 QDGLRVFNAAQE
+322 QDGLSSFNAAQE

-348 WNEEALNAMRSAW
+348 WNEEALNAMRKEW
-361 KKVSDLYKTID
+361 KKVSDLYKDID
-372 ADKTKASELE
+372 ADKTKAPKEE

-390 AQVVVINATKDEYLA
+390 AQVEVINATKDKYLA
-405 KHVDAEAKK
+405 KYADAETKK
-414 AAADQLLSALEDGFQ
+414 AAADQLLADLE
-429 SLGDDFQ
+429 DDFQ
-436 YLEKSDDVNQKYA
+436 YLEKSEDVNLKYA
-449 NRVKEIRTAINALK
+449 NRVKEIRIAINALK
-463 DKVAKDYKAPHNI
+463 DKVDKDYKAPHNI

-533 AKMKPADEK
+533 ATMKPADEK

-575 KMLTETVRGDF
+575 KTLTETVRFDF
-586 QSQIDAAAM
+586 QNQITNAGEAVY
-595 AIGKYQDDATA
+595 KYQEDATA
-606 ALDRYDVVSTAI
+606 AMARYDVVNTAI
-618 KDYEAALTTLRGTVG
+618 KDYEAALATLCGTVG

-652 ERITKLQTEID
+652 ERITKLKAEID
-663 RVAGNFSA
+663 RVKGDFSA

-699 LNAAFANDKVNSDK
+699 LDAAFANDKVNSDK

-809 GDVDAINDALSALLG
+809 GDVDAINDALSELLG

-1021 REAIKQAIEDA
+1021 RETIKQAIEDA

-1350 LLVSNLDNDWNFF
+1350 LLVSNLDADWSFF

-1419 GFAYEGKDDDFKSYK
+1419 GFAYEGKDDDLKSYK
-1434 DCVAKYLTP
+1434 DRVAKYLTP

-1505 TERIKAAQEY
+1505 TERIKAAQDY

-1569 DCHSIKI
+1569 DFHSIKI

-1585 ANQAEVDAIKADIV
+1585 ANRAEVDAIKADIV

-1644 NATLAEAKK
+1644 NATPAEAKK

-1664 AQARMGLIKLV
+1664 AQTRMGLIKLV
-1675 NAELIEGVANSLE
+1675 NAELIEGVASSLE
-1688 MLVSQAESGYSAVN
+1688 ILVSQAESSYSDVN
-1702 ITYDGVYTP
+1702 NTYEGVYTP

-1718 ALDACREELDGVKN
+1718 ALDACRNELDGVKN

-1743 YKTKVIHLLNVLID
+1743 YKTKIIHLLNVLID

-1801 ASYQHSSTVLEESS
+1801 ASYQHSSTVLEMSLGVQIEGDTFVFES
-1815 YKQVGNEVFVLE
+1815 
-1827 RGKSYMENYEKLFF
+1827 GKSYMENYEKLFF
-1841 NVASEKAEEVSGVL
+1841 NVANEKAEVVSDVL
-1855 EQAAKTLEEGP
+1855 ELAAKTLEEGP

-1881 GCLYDAYAKL
+1881 GSLYDAYAKL
-1891 AVAEVF
+1891 AMAEVF
-1897 GAWYETTQVYQ
+1897 GAYNETYQVYRN
-1908 SNVWGARSAMENSF
+1908 NVWGAYSAMQNSF
-1922 DKSGTKIYDED
+1922 YKSGTKIYDED

-1940 DNLKLACRNFDNYL
+1940 DNLKLAKQNFDNYL
-1954 TSENGRI
+1954 DFHGWDR
-1961 DLILPTKDIN
+1961 ILPTKDIN

-1977 PDGSVAVVK
+1977 PDGSEAGQK
-1986 PINYPKDEEYGV
+1986 EINYSKDEEYGV

-2088 SLGGSLNAPMVGSEN
+2088 SLGGTLNAPMVGSEN
-2103 FTVSA
+2103 LTVSA

-2125 DYVACQMDIVLPAGM
+2125 DYVACQMDIILPAGM

-2157 SKDINGVHRVVIST
+2157 SKDIDGVHRVVIST
-2171 IENNSFPNGSA
+2171 IENNSFTNGSA

-2198 DNVIFAEANG
+2198 DKVIFAEANG
-2208 RETTITGNDATG
+2208 RETYITGSDATG
-2220 INGMETEGSL
+2220 ISGMEAEGSL

>member
-414 AAADQLLSALEDGFQ
+414 AAADQLLAALE
-429 SLGDDFQ
+429 DDFQ

-566 AAVEKSYQE
+566 AAVEKNYQE

-652 ERITKLQTEID
+652 ERITKLKTEID
-663 RVAGNFSA
+663 CVAGNFSA
-671 AKEKL
+671 AKKKF
-676 DADLL
+676 DAEHL
-681 AALLAVQLKET
+681 AALLDVQLKET

-699 LNAAFANDKVNSDK
+699 LNDAFANDKVNSDK

-735 ADIDKYKGVPYE
+735 ADIDEYKGVPYE

-768 LNDIEASTNT
+768 LNEIEANANT
-778 QKAKIQAVAATKDDI
+778 QKAKIQAVAATEDDI

-809 GDVDAINDALSALLG
+809 GDVDAINDALSELLT
-824 RVDEQKA
+824 RVNAQKA
-831 HVNAENQAYTDFIGN
+831 HVNAEKQAYTDFIGN

-866 KAFVIPGESI
+866 NAFVIPGESI

-925 SDLQLE
+925 NDLQLE
-931 ANALKAMAT
+931 ANALKALAI
-940 DSTANYNAYQKLKE
+940 DSTANYDAYQKLKD
-954 NFDGQKIDIWNYTY
+954 NFVGQRIDIWNYSSW
-968 GSGYYARE
+968 GR
-976 DYSTHYGFVSAFD
+976 DYTTTHYGFANAFD

-997 KTDGTNADY
+997 KTNGTNAAY
-1006 YRGLLAYPDGVHFKE
+1006 YLSLLAYPDGVHFKE
-1021 REAIKQAIEDA
+1021 RQAIEQAIEAA
-1032 YKAGKAWTGTLKYN
+1032 YKAGKAWTGSFKYN
-1046 SYTYKYEPVLNTEI
+1046 YNTYKNEPELNTGI
-1060 VRRMTDLSNV
+1060 ARRMTDLSNV

-1081 KTNYYTQVDEG
+1081 YTNNSTQVDEG
-1092 NKCQTL
+1092 NKCQAL

-1112 PETLKPYLSQLGDL
+1112 PETLKPYLSKLGDL
-1126 LKRIKEQKALVVKY
+1126 LKRIKEQKTLVEKY

-1149 NSDVSKAYRRI
+1149 HKTVSEAYRSI
-1160 ETELGGLKAF
+1160 KLKLDELKAF

-1175 EYNAAIAGDN
+1175 EYNGAIAGDN
-1185 LTRYNTFCE
+1185 LTRYNTFCA

-1200 NKYGEGTAQIAGY
+1200 DKYGEGTAQIAGY

-1235 NIYKYAALIKNLKDD
+1235 NIYKYAVLIKDLKDE
-1250 AAATYAET
+1250 AAATYANT

-1265 IAEAN
+1265 IEEAN
-1270 AKKAQEYTDQIEAY
+1270 AKKAQKYTDQIEAY

-1297 AKLEE
+1297 VKLEE

-1310 QLAPAKEKVASYDK
+1310 QLAPAKEKVAGFDK

-1419 GFAYEGKDDDFKSYK
+1419 GFAYEGKDDDLKSYK

-1456 TGKIADLQRYID
+1456 TGKIADLQRYIN

-1505 TERIKAAQEY
+1505 TERIKTAQEY

-1553 SKRIY
+1553 SKRVY
-1558 GLTIGEDKQWY
+1558 GLIIGEDKQWY

-1644 NATLAEAKK
+1644 NATPAEAKK

-1688 MLVSQAESGYSAVN
+1688 MLVSQAESSYSNVN

-1718 ALDACREELDGVKN
+1718 ALDACRNELDGVKN

-1777 KAMENL
+1777 KAMKDL
-1783 QNAYDALVAEQ
+1783 QDAYDALVAEQ

-1815 YKQVGNEVFVLE
+1815 WKQVGNEVFVFE

-1855 EQAAKTLEEGP
+1855 DQAAKTLEEGP

-1881 GCLYDAYAKL
+1881 GSLKDAYAKL
-1891 AVAEVF
+1891 ETVEVL
-1897 GAWYETTQVYQ
+1897 GAWYETKQVYQ
-1908 SNVWGARSAMENSF
+1908 FNVLSALYDMEKSF
-1922 DKSGTKIYDED
+1922 YKSGTKIYDED

-1940 DNLKLACRNFDNYL
+1940 DNLKLAQQNFDNYL
-1954 TSENGRI
+1954 AFGEMGQI

-1977 PDGSVAVVK
+1977 PDGSVAAVK

-2044 NALLDPET
+2044 NALLDSET

-2103 FTVSA
+2103 LTVSA

-2171 IENNSFPNGSA
+2171 IENNSFTNGSA

-2198 DNVIFAEANG
+2198 DKVIFAEANG
-2208 RETTITGNDATG
+2208 RETTITGSDATG
-2220 INGMETEGSL
+2220 ISGMEAEGSL

>member
-28 DKTAWTGDDLTVSE
+28 DKTAWSGDDLTVSE

-57 KELAPGKYMLQ
+57 KELAPGEYKLQ
-68 RATFTDN
+68 PATFTDN

-87 APGVAFTIDSDAPA
+87 APGVAFTIDGDAPA

-120 KFTLIF
+120 KFTLLF

-131 VKELGAQLGEIVS
+131 VKELSAQLGEIVS

-149 FRRTDAWTKGK
+149 FRTTDAWKMGK

-176 LDIIEKGDYEVYVK
+176 LDIIEKGDYDVYVK
-190 NHLWQGKNSP
+190 NHLWQVKNSP
-200 ELRALTDGI
+200 ELLALTNGI
-209 AALAKVVEKA
+209 GALAKVVEDA
-219 NDNENAYFSAQNAYE
+219 NNNENSYKSAWDAYTDAQS
-234 AAEYQFRSFSSTWY
+234 QFNSFSWTWRY
-248 TVAEEIRATYQAD
+248 GDIAEEIKATYQAD
-261 YNKIQQSINDFK
+261 YDKIQPYINDFK
-273 ALAREKYDAGEAKEL
+273 ALAEQKYNAGTAKEL
-288 KTAEFTENFNR
+288 KTAEFTENFNS
-299 MLNELEAN
+299 MLNELKTN
-307 IGVSDAAWINIYAVY
+307 IGVSGDAWTNINAVY

-348 WNEEALNAMRSAW
+348 WNAEALNAMRSAW

-372 ADKTKASELE
+372 ADKTKASKLE

-390 AQVVVINATKDEYLA
+390 AQVVVINATKNEYLA
-405 KHVDAEAKK
+405 KHADAEAKY
-414 AAADQLLSALEDGFQ
+414 AAANQLLADLE
-429 SLGDDFQ
+429 DDFQ
-436 YLEKSDDVNQKYA
+436 YLEKSEDVNQKYA

-463 DKVAKDYKAPHNI
+463 DKVDKDYKAPHNI

-487 IQAKISSLRSDAG
+487 ILAKISSLRSDAG

-533 AKMKPADEK
+533 AKMKPAVEG

-552 KTAAGLQK
+552 KTAGGLQK

-566 AAVEKSYQE
+566 AAVEKGYQE
-575 KMLTETVRGDF
+575 KTLTETVRGGF

-595 AIGKYQDDATA
+595 AVVKYQEDATA
-606 ALDRYDVVSTAI
+606 AMARYDVVNTAI
-618 KDYEAALTTLRGTVG
+618 KDYKDALATLRATVG
-633 PKTLV
+633 TKTLV

-652 ERITKLQTEID
+652 ERITQLQTEID
-663 RVAGNFSA
+663 RVAGYFSA
-671 AKEKL
+671 AKKKL

-681 AALLAVQLKET
+681 AALLDVQLKET

-728 KVVDAIK
+728 NVVNAIK
-735 ADIDKYKGVPYE
+735 ADIDKYKGVPYT
-747 YYNVTWTEDNLG
+747 YYGVTWTEDNLG
-759 LKYDELLQD
+759 LKYDELLQE
-768 LNDIEASTNT
+768 LNEIEAKTNT

-809 GDVDAINDALSALLG
+809 GDVDAINDALSDLLT
-824 RVDEQKA
+824 RVDAQKD
-831 HVNAENQAYTDFIGN
+831 HVNAEKQAYTDFIGN

-851 PKGAELVSRTLTEAK
+851 PKGAELVSRTLKEAK
-866 KAFVIPGESI
+866 DAFVIPGESI

-881 ATTTKLEALKA
+881 ATTTKLDALKA

-925 SDLQLE
+925 NDLQQE
-931 ANALKAMAT
+931 ANALKKLAT
-940 DSTANYNAYQKLKE
+940 DSTANYDAYQELKRNIAE
-954 NFDGQKIDIWNYTY
+954 QGIMIWCGYDYY
-968 GSGYYARE
+968 GRDKM
-976 DYSTHYGFVSAFD
+976 DYCYGFANAFN
-989 AVRTRINQ
+989 AAWKYVNRF
-997 KTDGTNADY
+997 TDGTNAAY
-1006 YRGLLAYPDGVHFKE
+1006 YLGLLSYPDGVHFKE
-1021 REAIKQAIEDA
+1021 REAIRQAIEDA

-1046 SYTYKYEPVLNTEI
+1046 SYTYKYEPVLNTGI

-1070 LKMLPKQAYND
+1070 LQMLPKQAYND
-1081 KTNYYTQVDEG
+1081 HTNYITQVDEL
-1092 NKCQTL
+1092 NKRQAL

-1126 LKRIKEQKALVVKY
+1126 LKRIKEQKALVEKY

-1149 NSDVSKAYRRI
+1149 NSMVIKAYRSI
-1160 ETELGGLKAF
+1160 KLELDGLKAF

-1185 LTRYNTFCE
+1185 LTRYNTFCT

-1235 NIYKYAALIKNLKDD
+1235 NIYKYAVLIKNLKDD
-1250 AAATYAET
+1250 AADTYAET

-1284 KKELDLAVNTAVR
+1284 KKDLDLAVNTAVR

-1350 LLVSNLDNDWNFF
+1350 LLVSNLDNDWSFF

-1419 GFAYEGKDDDFKSYK
+1419 GFAYEGKDDDLKSYK
-1434 DCVAKYLTP
+1434 DRVAKYLTP

-1456 TGKIADLQRYID
+1456 TGKIADLQRYIN

-1473 AGAVYTSAKA
+1473 AGAVYISAKA

-1505 TERIKAAQEY
+1505 TERIKAAQDY

-1553 SKRIY
+1553 SKRVY

-1585 ANQAEVDAIKADIV
+1585 ANLAEVDAIKADIV

-1631 AKELDDLLKEFDE
+1631 AKELDDLLKEFVE
-1644 NATLAEAKK
+1644 NATPAEAKK

-1675 NAELIEGVANSLE
+1675 NAELIEGVASSLGT
-1688 MLVSQAESGYSAVN
+1688 LVSQAESAYDDVN
-1702 ITYDGVYTP
+1702 TTYDGVYTP

-1743 YKTKVIHLLNVLID
+1743 YKTKIIHILNVLID

-1777 KAMENL
+1777 KAMKDL

-1801 ASYQHSSTVLEESS
+1801 ASYQHAS
-1815 YKQVGNEVFVLE
+1815 EVRELSEWQGLGEMFYFE
-1827 RGKSYMENYEKLFF
+1827 GGKSYMENYEKLFF
-1841 NVASEKAEEVSGVL
+1841 NVASEKAEEVSDVL

-1881 GCLYDAYAKL
+1881 GCLDEAYAKL
-1891 AVAEVF
+1891 AVVEAF
-1897 GAWYETTQVYQ
+1897 GTWKETQSVYQ
-1908 SNVWGARSAMENSF
+1908 SKVYTARYDMEKSF
-1922 DKSGTKIYDED
+1922 NKSGTNIYDED
-1933 GALREQF
+1933 NTLWEQF
-1940 DNLKLACRNFDNYL
+1940 NNLERACQNFDNYR
-1954 TSENGRI
+1954 NFVDIYR
-1961 DLILPTKDIN
+1961 ILPTKDIN

-1977 PDGSVAVVK
+1977 PDGSEAGQK
-1986 PINYPKDEEYGV
+1986 EINYSKDEEYGV

-2088 SLGGSLNAPMVGSEN
+2088 SLGGTLNAPMVGSEN
-2103 FTVSA
+2103 LTVSA

-2125 DYVACQMDIVLPAGM
+2125 DYVACQMDIILPAGM

-2157 SKDINGVHRVVIST
+2157 SKDIDGVHRVVIST
-2171 IENNSFPNGSA
+2171 IENNCFTNGSA

-2198 DNVIFAEANG
+2198 DKVIFAEANG
-2208 RETTITGNDATG
+2208 RETTITGSDATG
-2220 INGMETEGSL
+2220 ISGMEAEGSL

>member
-57 KELAPGKYMLQ
+57 KELAPGEYKLQ
-68 RATFTDN
+68 DAPELFTDN

-87 APGVAFTIDSDAPA
+87 APGVAFTIDGDAPA

-120 KFTLIF
+120 KFILIF

-131 VKELGAQLGEIVS
+131 VKELSAQLGEIVS
-144 GTSDY
+144 GTSEY
-149 FRRTDAWTKGK
+149 FRTTDAWKKGN
-160 DGKPSLEMQVA
+160 DEKPSLEMQVA

-348 WNEEALNAMRSAW
+348 WNAEALNAMRSAW

-372 ADKTKASELE
+372 ADKTKASKLE

-390 AQVVVINATKDEYLA
+390 AQVVVINATKNEYLA
-405 KHVDAEAKK
+405 KHADAEAKY
-414 AAADQLLSALEDGFQ
+414 AAANQLLADLE
-429 SLGDDFQ
+429 DDFQ
-436 YLEKSDDVNQKYA
+436 YLEKSEDVNQKYA

-463 DKVAKDYKAPHNI
+463 DKVDKDYKAPHNI

-487 IQAKISSLRSDAG
+487 ILAKISSLRSDAG

-533 AKMKPADEK
+533 AKMKPAVEG

-552 KTAAGLQK
+552 KTAGGLQK

-566 AAVEKSYQE
+566 AAVEKGYQE
-575 KMLTETVRGDF
+575 KTLTETVRGGF

-595 AIGKYQDDATA
+595 AVVKYQEDATA
-606 ALDRYDVVSTAI
+606 AMARYDVVNTAI
-618 KDYEAALTTLRGTVG
+618 KDYKDALATLRATVG
-633 PKTLV
+633 TKTLV

-652 ERITKLQTEID
+652 ERITQLQTEID
-663 RVAGNFSA
+663 RVAGYFSA
-671 AKEKL
+671 AKKKL

-681 AALLAVQLKET
+681 AALLDVQLKET

-728 KVVDAIK
+728 NVVNAIK
-735 ADIDKYKGVPYE
+735 ADIDKYKGVPYT
-747 YYNVTWTEDNLG
+747 YYGVTWTEDNLG
-759 LKYDELLQD
+759 LKYDELLQE
-768 LNDIEASTNT
+768 LNEIEAKTNT

-809 GDVDAINDALSALLG
+809 GDVDAINDALSDLLT
-824 RVDEQKA
+824 RVDAQKD
-831 HVNAENQAYTDFIGN
+831 HVNAEKQAYTDFIGN

-851 PKGAELVSRTLTEAK
+851 PKGAELVSRTLKEAK
-866 KAFVIPGESI
+866 DAFVIPGESI

-881 ATTTKLEALKA
+881 ATTTKLDALKA

-925 SDLQLE
+925 NDLQQE
-931 ANALKAMAT
+931 ANALKKLAT
-940 DSTANYNAYQKLKE
+940 DSTANYDAYQELKRNIAE
-954 NFDGQKIDIWNYTY
+954 QGIMIWCGYDYY
-968 GSGYYARE
+968 GRDKM
-976 DYSTHYGFVSAFD
+976 DYCYGFANAFN
-989 AVRTRINQ
+989 AAWKYVNRF
-997 KTDGTNADY
+997 TDGTNAAY
-1006 YRGLLAYPDGVHFKE
+1006 YLGLLSYPDGVHFKE
-1021 REAIKQAIEDA
+1021 REAIRQAIEDA

-1046 SYTYKYEPVLNTEI
+1046 SYTYKYEPVLNTGI

-1070 LKMLPKQAYND
+1070 LQMLPKQAYND
-1081 KTNYYTQVDEG
+1081 HTNYITQVDEL
-1092 NKCQTL
+1092 NKRQAL

-1126 LKRIKEQKALVVKY
+1126 LKRIKEQKALVEKY

-1149 NSDVSKAYRRI
+1149 NSMVIKAYRSI
-1160 ETELGGLKAF
+1160 KLELDGLKAF

-1235 NIYKYAALIKNLKDD
+1235 NIYKYAVLIKNLKDD
-1250 AAATYAET
+1250 AADTYAET

-1284 KKELDLAVNTAVR
+1284 KKDLDLAVNTAVR

-1350 LLVSNLDNDWNFF
+1350 LLVSNLDNDWSFF

-1419 GFAYEGKDDDFKSYK
+1419 GFAYEGKDDDLKSYK

-1456 TGKIADLQRYID
+1456 TGKIADLQRYIN

-1505 TERIKAAQEY
+1505 TERIKTAQEY

-1553 SKRIY
+1553 SKRVY

-1585 ANQAEVDAIKADIV
+1585 ANLAEVDAIKADIV

-1631 AKELDDLLKEFDE
+1631 AKELDDLLKEFVE
-1644 NATLAEAKK
+1644 NATPAEAKK

-1675 NAELIEGVANSLE
+1675 NAELIEGVASSLGT
-1688 MLVSQAESGYSAVN
+1688 LVSQAESAYDDVN
-1702 ITYDGVYTP
+1702 TTYDGVYTP

-1743 YKTKVIHLLNVLID
+1743 YKTKIIHILNVLID

-1777 KAMENL
+1777 KAMKDL

-1801 ASYQHSSTVLEESS
+1801 ASYQHASKVRELSEWQGLGEMFYFE
-1815 YKQVGNEVFVLE
+1815 G
-1827 RGKSYMENYEKLFF
+1827 GKSYMENYEKLFF
-1841 NVASEKAEEVSGVL
+1841 NVASEKAEEVSDVL

-1881 GCLYDAYAKL
+1881 GCLDEAYAKL
-1891 AVAEVF
+1891 AVVEAF
-1897 GAWYETTQVYQ
+1897 GAWKETQSVYQ
-1908 SNVWGARSAMENSF
+1908 SKVYTARYDMEKSF
-1922 DKSGTKIYDED
+1922 NKSGTNIYDED
-1933 GALREQF
+1933 NTLWEQF
-1940 DNLKLACRNFDNYL
+1940 NNLERACQNFDNYR
-1954 TSENGRI
+1954 NFVDIYR
-1961 DLILPTKDIN
+1961 ILPTKDIN

-1977 PDGSVAVVK
+1977 PDGSEAGQK
-1986 PINYPKDEEYGV
+1986 EINYSKDEEYGV

-2088 SLGGSLNAPMVGSEN
+2088 SLGGTLNAPMVGSEN
-2103 FTVSA
+2103 LTVSA

-2125 DYVACQMDIVLPAGM
+2125 DYVACQMDIILPAGM

-2157 SKDINGVHRVVIST
+2157 SKDIDGVHRVVIST
-2171 IENNSFPNGSA
+2171 IENNCFTNGSA

-2198 DNVIFAEANG
+2198 DKVIFAEANG
-2208 RETTITGNDATG
+2208 RETTITGSDATG
-2220 INGMETEGSL
+2220 ISGMEAEGSL

>member
-57 KELAPGKYMLQ
+57 KELAPGEYKLQ
-68 RATFTDN
+68 PATFTDN

-87 APGVAFTIDSDAPA
+87 APGVAFTIDGDAPA

-120 KFTLIF
+120 KFTLLF

-131 VKELGAQLGEIVS
+131 VKELSAQLGEIVS

-149 FRRTDAWTKGK
+149 FRTTDAWKMGK

-176 LDIIEKGDYEVYVK
+176 LDIIEKGDYDVYVK

-200 ELRALTDGI
+200 ELLALTNGI
-209 AALAKVVEKA
+209 GALAKVVEDA
-219 NDNENAYFSAQNAYE
+219 NNNENSYKSAWDAYTDAQS
-234 AAEYQFRSFSSTWY
+234 QFNSFSWTWRY
-248 TVAEEIRATYQAD
+248 GDIAEEIKATYQAD
-261 YNKIQQSINDFK
+261 YDKIQPYINDFK
-273 ALAREKYDAGEAKEL
+273 ALAEQKYNAGTAKEL
-288 KTAEFTENFNR
+288 KTAEFTENFNS
-299 MLNELEAN
+299 MLNELKTN
-307 IGVSDAAWINIYAVY
+307 IGVSGDAWTNINAVY

-348 WNEEALNAMRSAW
+348 WNAEALNAMRSAW

-372 ADKTKASELE
+372 ADKTKASKLE

-390 AQVVVINATKDEYLA
+390 AQVVVINATKNEYLA
-405 KHVDAEAKK
+405 KHADAEAKY
-414 AAADQLLSALEDGFQ
+414 AAANQLLADLE
-429 SLGDDFQ
+429 DDFQ
-436 YLEKSDDVNQKYA
+436 YLEKSEDVNQKYA

-463 DKVAKDYKAPHNI
+463 DKVDKDYKAPHNI

-487 IQAKISSLRSDAG
+487 ILAKISSLRSDAG

-533 AKMKPADEK
+533 AKMKPAVEG

-552 KTAAGLQK
+552 KTAGGLQK

-566 AAVEKSYQE
+566 AAVEKGYQE
-575 KMLTETVRGDF
+575 KTLTETVRGGF

-595 AIGKYQDDATA
+595 AVVKYQEDATA
-606 ALDRYDVVSTAI
+606 AMARYDVVNTAI
-618 KDYEAALTTLRGTVG
+618 KDYRDALATLRATVG
-633 PKTLV
+633 TKTLV

-652 ERITKLQTEID
+652 ERITQLQTEID
-663 RVAGNFSA
+663 RVAGYFSA
-671 AKEKL
+671 AKKKL

-681 AALLAVQLKET
+681 AALLDVQLKET

-728 KVVDAIK
+728 NVVNAIK
-735 ADIDKYKGVPYE
+735 ADIDKYKGVPYT
-747 YYNVTWTEDNLG
+747 YYGVTWTEDNLG
-759 LKYDELLQD
+759 LKYDELLQE
-768 LNDIEASTNT
+768 LNEIEAKTNT

-809 GDVDAINDALSALLG
+809 GDVDAINDALSDLLT
-824 RVDEQKA
+824 RVDAQKD
-831 HVNAENQAYTDFIGN
+831 HVNAEKQAYTDFIGN

-851 PKGAELVSRTLTEAK
+851 PKGAELVSRTLKEAK
-866 KAFVIPGESI
+866 DAFVIPGESI

-881 ATTTKLEALKA
+881 ATTTKLDALKA

-925 SDLQLE
+925 NDLQQE
-931 ANALKAMAT
+931 ANALKKLAT
-940 DSTANYNAYQKLKE
+940 DSTANYDAYQELKRNIAE
-954 NFDGQKIDIWNYTY
+954 QGIMIWCGYDYY
-968 GSGYYARE
+968 GRDKM
-976 DYSTHYGFVSAFD
+976 DYCYGFANAFN
-989 AVRTRINQ
+989 AAWKYVNRF
-997 KTDGTNADY
+997 TDGTNAAY
-1006 YRGLLAYPDGVHFKE
+1006 YLGLLSYPDGVHFKE
-1021 REAIKQAIEDA
+1021 REAIRQAIEDA

-1046 SYTYKYEPVLNTEI
+1046 SYTYKYEPVLNTGI

-1070 LKMLPKQAYND
+1070 LQMLPKQAYND
-1081 KTNYYTQVDEG
+1081 HTNYITQVDEL
-1092 NKCQTL
+1092 NKRQAL

-1126 LKRIKEQKALVVKY
+1126 LKRIKEQKALVEKY

-1149 NSDVSKAYRRI
+1149 NVTVSEAYRRI
-1160 ETELGGLKAF
+1160 KIELDGLKAF

-1235 NIYKYAALIKNLKDD
+1235 NIYKYAVLIKNLKDD
-1250 AAATYAET
+1250 AADTYAET

-1284 KKELDLAVNTAVR
+1284 KKDLDLAVNTAVR

-1350 LLVSNLDNDWNFF
+1350 LLVSNLDNDWSFF

-1372 DLEQAAQNEWKALY
+1372 DLEQAAQNEWKVLY

-1419 GFAYEGKDDDFKSYK
+1419 GFAYEGKDDDLKSYK
-1434 DCVAKYLTP
+1434 DRVAKYLTP

-1456 TGKIADLQRYID
+1456 TGKIADLQRYIN

-1473 AGAVYTSAKA
+1473 AGAVYISAKA

-1505 TERIKAAQEY
+1505 TERIKAAQDY

-1644 NATLAEAKK
+1644 NATPAEAKK

-1688 MLVSQAESGYSAVN
+1688 MLVSQAESSYSNVN

-1718 ALDACREELDGVKN
+1718 ALDACRNELDGVKN

-1777 KAMENL
+1777 KAMKDL
-1783 QNAYDALVAEQ
+1783 QDAYDALVAEQ

-1815 YKQVGNEVFVLE
+1815 YKQVGNEVFVFE

-1881 GCLYDAYAKL
+1881 GSLKDAYAKL
-1891 AVAEVF
+1891 ETVEVL
-1897 GAWYETTQVYQ
+1897 GAWYETKQVYQ
-1908 SNVWGARSAMENSF
+1908 FNVLSALYDMEKSF
-1922 DKSGTKIYDED
+1922 HKSGTNIFDED

-1940 DNLKLACRNFDNYL
+1940 DNLKLAKQNFDNYL
-1954 TSENGRI
+1954 AFGEMGQI

-2012 NALRTSIEENTYV
+2012 NALRASVEENTYV

-2088 SLGGSLNAPMVGSEN
+2088 SLGGTLNAPMVGSEN
-2103 FTVSA
+2103 LTVSA

-2125 DYVACQMDIVLPAGM
+2125 DYVACQMDIILPAGM

-2171 IENNSFPNGSA
+2171 IENNCFTNGSA

-2198 DNVIFAEANG
+2198 DKIIFAEANG
-2208 RETTITGNDATG
+2208 RETTITGSDATD
-2220 INGMETEGSL
+2220 INGMEAEGSL

>member
-28 DKTAWTGDDLTVSE
+28 DKTAWSGDDLTVSE

-57 KELAPGKYMLQ
+57 KELAPGEYMLQ
-68 RATFTDN
+68 PATFTDN

-87 APGVAFTIDSDAPA
+87 APEVAFTIEGDAPA
-101 KVKVKVRAVT
+101 KVRVKVRAVT

-126 DFAAP
+126 DFAAQ

-144 GTSDY
+144 GTSKY
-149 FRRTDAWTKGK
+149 FLTTDAWKKGK

-176 LDIIEKGDYEVYVK
+176 LDIIEKGDYDVYVK
-190 NHLWQGKNSP
+190 NHLWQGEKSP
-200 ELRALTDGI
+200 ELGALANGI
-209 AALAKVVEKA
+209 AALAKVVEAA
-219 NDNENAYFSAQNAYE
+219 NDNENSYKSAWDAYTDVKR
-234 AAEYQFRSFSSTWY
+234 QFDGFYWTWY
-248 TVAEEIRATYQAD
+248 YTDPAMKETYQAD
-261 YNKIQQSINDFK
+261 YDKIKKDIEDFGT
-273 ALAREKYDAGEAKEL
+273 LAKQKYDAGAAKEL
-288 KTAEFTENFNR
+288 KTAEFTENFSRQFNT
-299 MLNELEAN
+299 LKAN
-307 IGVSDAAWINIYAVY
+307 IGTSGNAWLNISATY
-322 QDGLRVFNAAQE
+322 QDGLSSFNAAQE

-348 WNEEALNAMRSAW
+348 WNAEALNAMRKAW

-372 ADKTKASELE
+372 ADKTKASEQE
-382 ENFRTLKE
+382 EKFRTLKE
-390 AQVVVINATKDEYLA
+390 EQVVVINDTKDEYLA
-405 KHVDAEAKK
+405 KHADAEAKK
-414 AAADQLLSALEDGFQ
+414 AAADQLLAALE
-429 SLGDDFQ
+429 DDFQ
-436 YLEKSDDVNQKYA
+436 YLEESDDVNQKYA
-449 NRVKEIRTAINALK
+449 SRVKEIRTAINALK

-476 RTASY
+476 STASY

-487 IQAKISSLRSDAG
+487 IQAKINSLRSDAG

-505 YENYQKLLK
+505 YENYQELLK
-514 ALGTE
+514 GLGTE
-519 TGLQKKLDDAKAAV
+519 TGLQKKLDDATAAV
-533 AKMKPADEK
+533 AKMKPAAEG

-560 TIDEIK
+560 TIDQIK
-566 AAVEKSYQE
+566 AAVEKAYQE
-575 KMLTETVRGDF
+575 KTLTGYVRMDF
-586 QSQIDAAAM
+586 EKQIWGAAT
-595 AIGKYQDDATA
+595 AIYEYKDDATV
-606 ALDRYDVVSTAI
+606 ALDRYNEVNAAI
-618 KDYEAALTTLRGTVG
+618 KDYKDALATLRATVG
-633 PKTLV
+633 TKTLV

-652 ERITKLQTEID
+652 ERINKLQTEID
-663 RVAGNFSA
+663 CVAGNFSA
-671 AKEKL
+671 AKKKF
-676 DADLL
+676 DAEHL
-681 AALLAVQLKET
+681 AALLDVKLKET

-699 LNAAFANDKVNSDK
+699 LNDAFANDKVNSDK

-735 ADIDKYKGVPYE
+735 ADIDEYKGVSYT
-747 YYNVTWTEDNLG
+747 YGVTWTEDNLG

-768 LNDIEASTNT
+768 LNEIEANTNT

-809 GDVDAINDALSALLG
+809 GDVDAINDALSELLT
-824 RVDEQKA
+824 RVDAQKA
-831 HVNAENQAYTDFIGN
+831 HVNAEKQAYTDFIGN

-851 PKGAELVSRTLTEAK
+851 PKGVELVSRTLKEAK
-866 KAFVIPGESI
+866 DAFTIPGESI

-881 ATTTKLEALKA
+881 ATTNKLDALKA

-905 SCKDSYDAEGHVVKG
+905 SCKDSYDAEGHLVKG

-925 SDLQLE
+925 NDLQGE
-931 ANALKAMAT
+931 ANALKALAI
-940 DSTANYNAYQKLKE
+940 DSTANYDAYQKLKD
-954 NFDGQKIDIWNYTY
+954 NFAGQRIDIWNYNSW
-968 GSGYYARE
+968 GR
-976 DYSTHYGFVSAFD
+976 DYTTSHYGFANAFD

-997 KTDGTNADY
+997 KTNGTNAAY
-1006 YRGLLAYPDGVHFKE
+1006 YLSLLAYPDGVHFKE
-1021 REAIKQAIEDA
+1021 RQAIEQAIEAA
-1032 YKAGKAWTGTLKYN
+1032 YKAGKAWTGTFKYN
-1046 SYTYKYEPVLNTEI
+1046 YNTYKDEPVLNAGL
-1060 VRRMTDLSNV
+1060 VKRMTDLSNV
-1070 LKMLPKQAYND
+1070 LRELPKQAYND
-1081 KTNYYTQVDEG
+1081 CTNYYNQVDEG
-1092 NKCQTL
+1092 NKRQAL

-1126 LKRIKEQKALVVKY
+1126 LKRIKEQKALVEKY
-1140 YAEGLTTTN
+1140 YAEGLSTTN
-1149 NSDVSKAYRRI
+1149 NSTVSEAYRFIKI
-1160 ETELGGLKAF
+1160 ELDGLKAF
-1170 IEGNS
+1170 IEGNAD
-1175 EYNAAIAGDN
+1175 YNAVIAGDN
-1185 LTRYNTFCE
+1185 LIRYNTFCA

-1200 NKYGEGTAQIAGY
+1200 DKYGEGTAQIAGY

-1221 KELVNVESIIAAQE
+1221 KELVSVESIIAAQE
-1235 NIYKYAALIKNLKDD
+1235 NIYKYAALIKNLKDE
-1250 AAATYAET
+1250 AAASFTKT

-1265 IAEAN
+1265 IDEAN
-1270 AKKAQEYTDQIEAY
+1270 AAKAMEYTAQIEAY
-1284 KKELDLAVNTAVR
+1284 KKDLDLAVNTAVR

-1302 MLANLNDN
+1302 MLANLNNN
-1310 QLAPAKEKVASYDK
+1310 QLAPAKEKVAGFDK

-1350 LLVSNLDNDWNFF
+1350 LLVSNLDNDWSFF

-1419 GFAYEGKDDDFKSYK
+1419 GFAYEGKDADLKSYK
-1434 DCVAKYLTP
+1434 DRVADYLTP

-1456 TGKIADLQRYID
+1456 TGKIADLQRYIN

-1553 SKRIY
+1553 SKRVY

-1610 NLTGT
+1610 NLTGA

-1631 AKELDDLLKEFDE
+1631 AKELDDLLKEFVE
-1644 NATLAEAKK
+1644 NATPAEAKK

-1675 NAELIEGVANSLE
+1675 NAELIEGVANSLGN
-1688 MLVSQAESGYSAVN
+1688 LVSQAESTYSAVN
-1702 ITYDGVYTP
+1702 NTYEGVYTP

-1718 ALDACREELDGVKN
+1718 ALDACRNELDGVKN

-1783 QNAYDALVAEQ
+1783 QDAYDALVAEQ

-1801 ASYQHSSTVLEESS
+1801 ASYQHASTVLETSS
-1815 YKQVGNEVFVLE
+1815 WQQVGNEVFE
-1827 RGKSYMENYEKLFF
+1827 FEHGKSYMENYEKLFF

-1881 GCLYDAYAKL
+1881 GCLYEAYAKL
-1891 AVAEVF
+1891 AMAEVF
-1897 GAWYETTQVYQ
+1897 GAWNETKQVYQ
-1908 SNVWGARSAMENSF
+1908 GNVWGARSAMENSF
-1922 DKSGTKIYDED
+1922 YKSGTNIYDED

-1940 DNLKLACRNFDNYL
+1940 DNLKLACQNFDNYL
-1954 TSENGRI
+1954 NFVDIYR
-1961 DLILPTKDIN
+1961 ILPTKDIN

-1977 PDGSVAVVK
+1977 PDGSEAWQK
-1986 PINYPKDEEYGV
+1986 EINYSKDEEYGV

-2103 FTVSA
+2103 LTVSA

-2125 DYVACQMDIVLPAGM
+2125 DYVACQMDIILPAGM

-2157 SKDINGVHRVVIST
+2157 SKDIDGVHRVVIST
-2171 IENNSFPNGSA
+2171 IENNSFTNGSA

-2198 DNVIFAEANG
+2198 DKVIFAEANG
-2208 RETTITGNDATG
+2208 RETYITGSDATG
-2220 INGMETEGSL
+2220 ISGMEAEGSL

>member
-68 RATFTDN
+68 PATFTDN

-87 APGVAFTIDSDAPA
+87 APGVAFTIDGAAPA

-120 KFTLIF
+120 KFTLLF

-131 VKELGAQLGEIVS
+131 VKELSAQLGEIVS

-149 FRRTDAWTKGK
+149 FRTTDAWKKGK

-190 NHLWQGKNSP
+190 NHLWQGENSP

-209 AALAKVVEKA
+209 GALADVVEKA
-219 NDNENAYFSAQNAYE
+219 NVNENSYKSAWDAYTDAKR
-234 AAEYQFRSFSSTWY
+234 QFDGFYWTWY
-248 TVAEEIRATYQAD
+248 YTDKAMKDTYQAD
-261 YNKIQQSINDFK
+261 YDKIKKDIEDFGT
-273 ALAREKYDAGEAKEL
+273 LAKQKYNAGAANEL
-288 KTAEFTENFNR
+288 KTDEFTENFSWQFNT
-299 MLNELEAN
+299 LKAN
-307 IGVSDAAWINIYAVY
+307 IGTSGNAWLNISATY
-322 QDGLRVFNAAQE
+322 QDGLSSFNAAQE
-334 EIHTQMPDDGNYAD
+334 KIHTRMPDDGNYAD
-348 WNEEALNAMRSAW
+348 WNEEALNAMRKEW

-372 ADKTKASELE
+372 ADKTKASEQE
-382 ENFRTLKE
+382 KKFRTLKE
-390 AQVVVINATKDEYLA
+390 KQVLEINAIRDKYLA
-405 KHVDAEAKK
+405 NHADAEAKK
-414 AAADQLLSALEDGFQ
+414 KAADQLLADLED
-429 SLGDDFQ
+429 DFL
-436 YLEKSDDVNQKYA
+436 YLEKSEDVNLKYA

-463 DKVAKDYKAPHNI
+463 GKVTKDYKAPHNI

-519 TGLQKKLDDAKAAV
+519 TGLQKQLDDAKAAV
-533 AKMKPADEK
+533 AKMKPAAEG
-542 DTYDVAAHFQ
+542 DTYDMAAHFQ

-566 AAVEKSYQE
+566 AAVEKGYQE
-575 KMLTETVRGDF
+575 KTLTETVRGDF

-595 AIGKYQDDATA
+595 AVVKYQDDATA
-606 ALDRYDVVSTAI
+606 AMARYDVVNTAI
-618 KDYEAALTTLRGTVG
+618 KDYKDALATLRATVG
-633 PKTLV
+633 TKTLV

-699 LNAAFANDKVNSDK
+699 LNDAFANDKVNSDK

-735 ADIDKYKGVPYE
+735 ADIDEYKGVPYE

-768 LNDIEASTNT
+768 LNEIEANANT
-778 QKAKIQAVAATKDDI
+778 QKAKIQAVAATEDDI

-809 GDVDAINDALSALLG
+809 GDVDAINDALSELLT
-824 RVDEQKA
+824 RVNAQKA
-831 HVNAENQAYTDFIGN
+831 HVNAEKQAYTDFIGN

-866 KAFVIPGESI
+866 NAFVIPGESI

-925 SDLQLE
+925 NDLQLE
-931 ANALKAMAT
+931 ANALKALAI
-940 DSTANYNAYQKLKE
+940 DSTANYDAYQKLKD
-954 NFDGQKIDIWNYTY
+954 NFVGQRIDIWNYSSW
-968 GSGYYARE
+968 GR
-976 DYSTHYGFVSAFD
+976 DYTTTHYGFANAFD

-997 KTDGTNADY
+997 KTNGTNAAY
-1006 YRGLLAYPDGVHFKE
+1006 YLSLLAYPDGVHFKE
-1021 REAIKQAIEDA
+1021 RQAIEQAIEAA
-1032 YKAGKAWTGTLKYN
+1032 YKAGKAWTGSFKYN
-1046 SYTYKYEPVLNTEI
+1046 YNTYKNEPELNTGI
-1060 VRRMTDLSNV
+1060 ARRMTDLSNV

-1081 KTNYYTQVDEG
+1081 YTNNSTQVDEG
-1092 NKCQTL
+1092 NKCQAL

-1112 PETLKPYLSQLGDL
+1112 PETLKPYLSKLGDL
-1126 LKRIKEQKALVVKY
+1126 LKRIKEQKALVEKY

-1149 NSDVSKAYRRI
+1149 HKTVSEAYRSI
-1160 ETELGGLKAF
+1160 KLKLDELKAF

-1175 EYNAAIAGDN
+1175 EYNGAIAGDN
-1185 LTRYNTFCE
+1185 LTRYNTFCA

-1200 NKYGEGTAQIAGY
+1200 DKYGEGTAQIAGY

-1235 NIYKYAALIKNLKDD
+1235 NIYKYAALIKKLKDK

-1265 IAEAN
+1265 IGEVN
-1270 AKKAQEYTDQIEAY
+1270 AKEAQGYTDQIEAY
-1284 KKELDLAVNTAVR
+1284 KKDLDLAVNTAVR

-1302 MLANLNDN
+1302 MLANLNNN
-1310 QLAPAKEKVASYDK
+1310 QLAPAKEKVAGFDK

-1350 LLVSNLDNDWNFF
+1350 LLVSNLDADWNFF

-1419 GFAYEGKDDDFKSYK
+1419 GFAYEGKDDDLKSYK

-1456 TGKIADLQRYID
+1456 TGKIADLQRYIN
-1468 AFYAE
+1468 AFYTE

-1553 SKRIY
+1553 SKRVY

-1585 ANQAEVDAIKADIV
+1585 ANLAEVDAIKADIV

-1631 AKELDDLLKEFDE
+1631 AKELDDLLKEFAE
-1644 NATLAEAKK
+1644 NATPAEAKK

-1675 NAELIEGVANSLE
+1675 NAELIDGVASSLGT
-1688 MLVSQAESGYSAVN
+1688 LVSQAELTYSNVN
-1702 ITYDGVYTP
+1702 MTYDQVYAP

-1762 RMDIIEANKPYVAHA
+1762 SMDIIEANKPYVAHA
-1777 KAMENL
+1777 KAMKDL
-1783 QNAYDALVAEQ
+1783 QDAYDALVAEQ

-1815 YKQVGNEVFVLE
+1815 YKQVGNEVFVFE

-1881 GCLYDAYAKL
+1881 GSLKDAYAKL
-1891 AVAEVF
+1891 ETVEVL
-1897 GAWYETTQVYQ
+1897 GAWYETKQVYQ
-1908 SNVWGARSAMENSF
+1908 FNVLSALYDMDKSF
-1922 DKSGTKIYDED
+1922 NKSGTKIYDED

-1940 DNLKLACRNFDNYL
+1940 DNLKLARQNFDNYL
-1954 TSENGRI
+1954 AFGEMGQI

-1977 PDGSVAVVK
+1977 PDGSVAAVK

-2012 NALRTSIEENTYV
+2012 NALRASVEENTYV

-2052 LEGGKVFAAA
+2052 LE
-2062 DVNRD
+2062 
-2067 GKISI
+2067 
-2072 ADVTLIAAKV
+2072 
-2082 TNGLWP
+2082 
-2088 SLGGSLNAPMVGSEN
+2088 VGCS
-2103 FTVSA
+2103 
-2108 EDNNGVQR
+2108 
-2116 IAINLENRK
+2116 K
-2125 DYVACQMDIVLPAGM
+2125 
-2140 TVVGESVG
+2140 SV
-2148 NRANGHALY
+2148 
-2157 SKDINGVHRVVIST
+2157 
-2171 IENNSFPNGSA
+2171 
-2182 ILYLDVQ
+2182 
-2189 GGSIDKVAL
+2189 
-2198 DNVIFAEANG
+2198 
-2208 RETTITGNDATG
+2208 
-2220 INGMETEGSL
+2220 
-2230 KQKIYTVGGQ
+2230 
-2240 LLDKVKQGINIVRN
+2240 
-2254 ANGKTQKVT
+2254 
-2263 GK
+2263 

>member
-68 RATFTDN
+68 PATFTDN

-126 DFAAP
+126 DFAAS

-144 GTSDY
+144 GTSEY
-149 FRRTDAWTKGK
+149 FRTTDAWKKGK
-160 DGKPSLEMQVA
+160 DGKPSLEMQLA

-176 LDIIEKGDYEVYVK
+176 LDIIEKGDYDVYVK

-200 ELRALTDGI
+200 ELLALTNGI
-209 AALAKVVEKA
+209 VALADVVEKA
-219 NDNENAYFSAQNAYE
+219 NVNENSYKSAWDAYTDAKR
-234 AAEYQFRSFSSTWY
+234 QFDGFYWTWY
-248 TVAEEIRATYQAD
+248 YTDKAMKETYQAD
-261 YNKIQQSINDFK
+261 YDKIKKDIEDFGT
-273 ALAREKYDAGEAKEL
+273 LAKQKYDAGAANEL
-288 KTAEFTENFNR
+288 KTAEFTENFSRQFNT
-299 MLNELEAN
+299 LKDN
-307 IGVSDAAWINIYAVY
+307 IGTSGNAWLNISATY
-322 QDGLRVFNAAQE
+322 QDGLSSFNAAQE
-334 EIHTQMPDDGNYAD
+334 KIHTQMPDDGNYAD
-348 WNEEALNAMRSAW
+348 WNAEALNAMRSAW
-361 KKVSDLYKTID
+361 KEVSDLYKTID
-372 ADKTKASELE
+372 ADKTKAPKEE

-390 AQVVVINATKDEYLA
+390 AQVKVINDTKDKYLA
-405 KHVDAEAKK
+405 NYADAETKK
-414 AAADQLLSALEDGFQ
+414 AAADQLLADLE
-429 SLGDDFQ
+429 DDFQ
-436 YLEKSDDVNQKYA
+436 YLEKSEDVNLKYA
-449 NRVKEIRTAINALK
+449 NRVKEIRIAINALK
-463 DKVAKDYKAPHNI
+463 DKVGTDYKAPHNI
-476 RTASY
+476 RTANY

-519 TGLQKKLDDAKAAV
+519 TGLQKKLDDAKTAV
-533 AKMKPADEK
+533 AKMKPAAK
-542 DTYDVAAHFQ
+542 GDTYDMAAHFQ
-552 KTAAGLQK
+552 KTAADLQK
-560 TIDEIK
+560 TIDQIK
-566 AAVEKSYQE
+566 SAVEKGYQE

-595 AIGKYQDDATA
+595 AVVKYQDDATA

-618 KDYEAALTTLRGTVG
+618 KDYEAALATLRETVG

-652 ERITKLQTEID
+652 ERITKLQAEID
-663 RVAGNFSA
+663 RVKDNFSA
-671 AKEKL
+671 AKKKL

-699 LNAAFANDKVNSDK
+699 LNDAFANDKVNSDK

-735 ADIDKYKGVPYE
+735 ADIDEYKGVPYE

-768 LNDIEASTNT
+768 LNEIEANANT
-778 QKAKIQAVAATKDDI
+778 QKAKIQAVAATEDDI

-809 GDVDAINDALSALLG
+809 GDVDAINDALSELLT
-824 RVDEQKA
+824 RVNAQKA
-831 HVNAENQAYTDFIGN
+831 HVNAEKQAYTDFIGN

-866 KAFVIPGESI
+866 NAFVIPGESI

-925 SDLQLE
+925 NDLQLE
-931 ANALKAMAT
+931 ANALKALAI
-940 DSTANYNAYQKLKE
+940 DSTANYDAYQKLKD
-954 NFDGQKIDIWNYTY
+954 NFVGQRIDIWNYSSW
-968 GSGYYARE
+968 GR
-976 DYSTHYGFVSAFD
+976 DYTTTHYGFANAFD

-997 KTDGTNADY
+997 KTNGTNAAY
-1006 YRGLLAYPDGVHFKE
+1006 YFSLLAYPDGVHFKE
-1021 REAIKQAIEDA
+1021 RQAIEQAIEAA
-1032 YKAGKAWTGTLKYN
+1032 YKAGKAWTGSFKYN
-1046 SYTYKYEPVLNTEI
+1046 YNTYKNEPEFNTGI
-1060 VRRMTDLSNV
+1060 ARRMTDLSNV

-1081 KTNYYTQVDEG
+1081 YTNNSTQVDEG
-1092 NKCQTL
+1092 NKCQAL

-1112 PETLKPYLSQLGDL
+1112 PETLKPYLSKLGDL
-1126 LKRIKEQKALVVKY
+1126 LKRIKEQKALVEKY

-1149 NSDVSKAYRRI
+1149 HKTVSEAYRSI
-1160 ETELGGLKAF
+1160 KLKLDELKAF

-1175 EYNAAIAGDN
+1175 EYNGAIAGDN
-1185 LTRYNTFCE
+1185 LTRYNTFCA

-1200 NKYGEGTAQIAGY
+1200 NKYGDGTAQIAGY

-1235 NIYKYAALIKNLKDD
+1235 NIYKYAALIKNLKDE
-1250 AAATYAET
+1250 AAASYAKT

-1350 LLVSNLDNDWNFF
+1350 LLVSNLDADWSFF

-1372 DLEQAAQNEWKALY
+1372 DLEQAAKDEWKALY

-1419 GFAYEGKDDDFKSYK
+1419 GFAYEGKDDDLKSYK
-1434 DCVAKYLTP
+1434 DRVAKNLTP

-1456 TGKIADLQRYID
+1456 TGKIADLQRYIN

-1553 SKRIY
+1553 SKRVY
-1558 GLTIGEDKQWY
+1558 GLIIGEDKQWY

-1585 ANQAEVDAIKADIV
+1585 ANLAEVDAIKADIV

-1631 AKELDDLLKEFDE
+1631 AKELDDLLKEFAE
-1644 NATLAEAKK
+1644 NATPAEAKK

-1675 NAELIEGVANSLE
+1675 NAELIDGVASSLGT
-1688 MLVSQAESGYSAVN
+1688 LVSQAELTYSNVN
-1702 ITYDGVYTP
+1702 MTYDQVYAP

-1743 YKTKVIHLLNVLID
+1743 YKTKVIHLLNGLID

-1777 KAMENL
+1777 KAMKDL

-1801 ASYQHSSTVLEESS
+1801 ASYQHSSTVLEMSS
-1815 YKQVGNEVFVLE
+1815 WQQVGNEVFE
-1827 RGKSYMENYEKLFF
+1827 FEGGKSYMENYEKLFF
-1841 NVASEKAEEVSGVL
+1841 NVASEKAEEVSDVL

-1881 GCLYDAYAKL
+1881 GSLYEAYAKL
-1891 AVAEVF
+1891 AMAEVF
-1897 GAWYETTQVYQ
+1897 GAWNETKRVYQ
-1908 SNVWGARSAMENSF
+1908 GNVWGARSAMENSF
-1922 DKSGTKIYDED
+1922 YKSGTNIYDED

-1940 DNLKLACRNFDNYL
+1940 DNLKLACQNFDNYL
-1954 TSENGRI
+1954 NFVDIYR
-1961 DLILPTKDIN
+1961 ILPTKDIN

-1977 PDGSVAVVK
+1977 PDGSEAWQK
-1986 PINYPKDEEYGV
+1986 EINYSKDEEYGV
-1998 KLVAATSESLVESM
+1998 KLVAATSQSLVDSM
-2012 NALRTSIEENTYV
+2012 NALRASVEENTYV

-2088 SLGGSLNAPMVGSEN
+2088 SLGGTLNAPMVGSEN
-2103 FTVSA
+2103 LTVSA

-2125 DYVACQMDIVLPAGM
+2125 DYVACQMDIILPAGM

-2157 SKDINGVHRVVIST
+2157 SKDIDGVHRVVIST
-2171 IENNSFPNGSA
+2171 IENNSFTNGSA

-2198 DNVIFAEANG
+2198 DKVIFAEANG
-2208 RETTITGNDATG
+2208 RETYITGSDATG
-2220 INGMETEGSL
+2220 ISGMEAEGSL

>member
-57 KELAPGKYMLQ
+57 KELAPGEYKLQ
-68 RATFTDN
+68 PATFTDN

-87 APGVAFTIDSDAPA
+87 APGVAFTIDGDAPA

-131 VKELGAQLGEIVS
+131 VKELSAQLGEIVS

-149 FRRTDAWTKGK
+149 FRTTDAWKKGN
-160 DGKPSLEMQVA
+160 DEKPSLEMQVA

-190 NHLWQGKNSP
+190 NHLWQGENSP

-209 AALAKVVEKA
+209 GALADVVEKA
-219 NDNENAYFSAQNAYE
+219 NVNENSYKSAWDAYTDAKR
-234 AAEYQFRSFSSTWY
+234 QFDGFYWTWY
-248 TVAEEIRATYQAD
+248 YTDKAMKETYQAD
-261 YNKIQQSINDFK
+261 YDKIKKDIEDFGT
-273 ALAREKYDAGEAKEL
+273 LAKQKYNAGAANEL
-288 KTAEFTENFNR
+288 KTDEFTENFSRQFNK
-299 MLNELEAN
+299 LKAN
-307 IGVSDAAWINIYAVY
+307 IGTSGNAWLNISATY
-322 QDGLRVFNAAQE
+322 QDGLSSFNAAQE

-348 WNEEALNAMRSAW
+348 WNEEALNAMRKEW

-372 ADKTKASELE
+372 ADKTKASEQE
-382 ENFRTLKE
+382 KKFRTLKE
-390 AQVVVINATKDEYLA
+390 EQVLEINAIKDKYLA
-405 KHVDAEAKK
+405 KYADAEAKK
-414 AAADQLLSALEDGFQ
+414 AAADQLLADLE
-429 SLGDDFQ
+429 DDFQ
-436 YLEKSDDVNQKYA
+436 YLEKSEDVNLKYA
-449 NRVKEIRTAINALK
+449 NRVKEIRTAIDALK
-463 DKVAKDYKAPHNI
+463 GKVDKDYKAPHNI

-519 TGLQKKLDDAKAAV
+519 TGLQKQLDDAKAAV
-533 AKMKPADEK
+533 AKMKPAAKD

-560 TIDEIK
+560 TIDQIK
-566 AAVEKSYQE
+566 AAVEKGYQE
-575 KMLTETVRGDF
+575 KTLTETVRGDF

-595 AIGKYQDDATA
+595 AVVKYQDDATA
-606 ALDRYDVVSTAI
+606 ALARYDVVNTAI
-618 KDYEAALTTLRGTVG
+618 KDYEDALATLRKTVG

-676 DADLL
+676 DAEHL

-699 LNAAFANDKVNSDK
+699 LNDAFANDKVNSDK

-735 ADIDKYKGVPYE
+735 ADIDKYKGVPYT
-747 YYNVTWTEDNLG
+747 YYDVTWTEDNLG

-768 LNDIEASTNT
+768 LNDIEANTNT
-778 QKAKIQAVAATKDDI
+778 QKAKIQAVAATEDDI

-809 GDVDAINDALSALLG
+809 GDVDAINDALSELLT
-824 RVDEQKA
+824 RVNAQKA
-831 HVNAENQAYTDFIGN
+831 HVNAEKQAYTDFLGN

-851 PKGAELVSRTLTEAK
+851 PTGAELVSRTLTEAK
-866 KAFVIPGESI
+866 NAFVIPGESI
-876 DPQIQ
+876 APQIQ
-881 ATTTKLEALKA
+881 ATTTKLDALKA

-905 SCKDSYDAEGHVVKG
+905 SCKDSYDADGHVVKG

-925 SDLQLE
+925 YDLQLE
-931 ANALKAMAT
+931 ANALKKLAT
-940 DSTANYNAYQKLKE
+940 DSTANYDAYQELKRNIAE
-954 NFDGQKIDIWNYTY
+954 QEIKIWY
-968 GSGYYARE
+968 GYSYWGG
-976 DYSTHYGFVSAFD
+976 DYLDYRHGFADAFD
-989 AVRTRINQ
+989 AVRMYVNRF
-997 KTDGTNADY
+997 TDGTNAAY
-1006 YRGLLAYPDGVHFKE
+1006 YLGLIANPDGVHYKE
-1021 REAIKQAIEDA
+1021 CKNIEQAIEDA

-1046 SYTYKYEPVLNTEI
+1046 SYTYKYEPVLNTGI
-1060 VRRMTDLSNV
+1060 VSRMTDLSNV
-1070 LKMLPKQAYND
+1070 LKMIPKQAND
-1081 KTNYYTQVDEG
+1081 DHANYYTQVDEL
-1092 NKCQTL
+1092 NKRQAL

-1126 LKRIKEQKALVVKY
+1126 LKRIKEQKALVEKY

-1149 NSDVSKAYRRI
+1149 NVTVSEAYRDI
-1160 ETELGGLKAF
+1160 KIKLDGLKAF

-1175 EYNAAIAGDN
+1175 EYNAVIAGDN
-1185 LTRYNTFCE
+1185 LTRYNTFCA

-1250 AAATYAET
+1250 AAATYAKT

-1265 IAEAN
+1265 IDEAN
-1270 AKKAQEYTDQIEAY
+1270 AAKAMEYTDQIEAY
-1284 KKELDLAVNTAVR
+1284 KKDLDLAVNTAVR

-1350 LLVSNLDNDWNFF
+1350 LLVSNLDADWNIF

-1372 DLEQAAQNEWKALY
+1372 DLEQAAKDEWKALY

-1407 KADNEK
+1407 KADSEK

-1419 GFAYEGKDDDFKSYK
+1419 GFAYEGKDDDLKAYK
-1434 DCVAKYLTP
+1434 DRVAKYLTP

-1456 TGKIADLQRYID
+1456 TGKIADLQRYIN
-1468 AFYAE
+1468 AFYTE

-1494 FDQLTIDYNTV
+1494 FDQLTIDYNIV
-1505 TERIKAAQEY
+1505 TERIKAAQDY

-1531 SAFNQVKRWQADLT
+1531 STFEQVKRWQADLT

-1553 SKRIY
+1553 SKRVY

-1585 ANQAEVDAIKADIV
+1585 ANLAEVDAIKADIV

-1644 NATLAEAKK
+1644 NATPAEAKK

-1675 NAELIEGVANSLE
+1675 NAELIEGVASSLE
-1688 MLVSQAESGYSAVN
+1688 MLVSQAESGYSEVN
-1702 ITYDGVYTP
+1702 ITYDQVYTP

-1718 ALDACREELDGVKN
+1718 SLDACRNELDGVKN

-1762 RMDIIEANKPYVAHA
+1762 RTDIMEANKPYVAHA
-1777 KAMENL
+1777 QAMKNL

-1801 ASYQHSSTVLEESS
+1801 ASYQHASRE
-1815 YKQVGNEVFVLE
+1815 VGYPEWQGLGEMFCFE
-1827 RGKSYMENYEKLFF
+1827 IGKSYMENYEKMFF
-1841 NVASEKAEEVSGVL
+1841 NVASEKAEVVSGVL

-1891 AVAEVF
+1891 ATVEAF
-1897 GAWYETTQVYQ
+1897 GAWKETQSVYQ
-1908 SNVWGARSAMENSF
+1908 FNVCTARDDMENSF
-1922 DKSGTKIYDED
+1922 NKSGTNIYDED
-1933 GALREQF
+1933 NSLWEQF
-1940 DNLKLACRNFDNYL
+1940 NNLERAYQRFDSYL
-1954 TSENGRI
+1954 DFVDIYR
-1961 DLILPTKDIN
+1961 ILPTKDIN

-1977 PDGSVAVVK
+1977 PDGTEAWQK
-1986 PINYPKDEEYGV
+1986 EINYSKDEEYGV
-1998 KLVAATSESLVESM
+1998 KLVAATSQSLVESM
-2012 NALRTSIEENTYV
+2012 NALRASVEENTYV

-2033 VVLTDDYLAVL
+2033 IVLTDDYLAVL

-2082 TNGLWP
+2082 TNGIWP
-2088 SLGGSLNAPMVGSEN
+2088 SLGGNLNAPMLGSEN
-2103 FTVSA
+2103 LTVAA
-2108 EDNNGVQR
+2108 EDNNGIQR

-2125 DYVACQMDIVLPAGM
+2125 DYVACQMDIILPAGM

-2157 SKDINGVHRVVIST
+2157 SKDIDGVHRVVIST
-2171 IENNSFPNGSA
+2171 IENNCFTNGSA

-2198 DNVIFAEANG
+2198 DRVIFAEANG
-2208 RETTITGNDATG
+2208 RETTITGSDATG
-2220 INGMETEGSL
+2220 ISGMEAEGSL

>member
-68 RATFTDN
+68 PATFTDN

-87 APGVAFTIDSDAPA
+87 APGVAFTIEGDAPA
-101 KVKVKVRAVT
+101 KVRVKVRAVT

-120 KFTLIF
+120 KFTLLF

-190 NHLWQGKNSP
+190 NHLWQGKKSP

-234 AAEYQFRSFSSTWY
+234 AAEWQFRSFSSTWY

-307 IGVSDAAWINIYAVY
+307 ISVSDAAWINIYAVY

-382 ENFRTLKE
+382 EDFRTLKE
-390 AQVVVINATKDEYLA
+390 AQVVVINATKDEYRA
-405 KHVDAEAKK
+405 KHIDAEAKK
-414 AAADQLLSALEDGFQ
+414 AAADQLLADLE
-429 SLGDDFQ
+429 DDFQ
-436 YLEKSDDVNQKYA
+436 YLEGSEDVNQKYA

-487 IQAKISSLRSDAG
+487 IQAKINSLRSDAG

-552 KTAAGLQK
+552 KTAGDLQK
-560 TIDEIK
+560 TIDQIK

-663 RVAGNFSA
+663 RVAGDFSG

-681 AALLAVQLKET
+681 AALLDVQLKET

-809 GDVDAINDALSALLG
+809 GDVDAINDALSELLT
-824 RVDEQKA
+824 RVNAQKA
-831 HVNAENQAYTDFIGN
+831 HVNAEKQAYTDFIGN

-866 KAFVIPGESI
+866 NAFVIPGESI

-925 SDLQLE
+925 NDLQLE

-954 NFDGQKIDIWNYTY
+954 NFDKQKIEIWNYY
-968 GSGYYARE
+968 GSGYYAK
-976 DYSTHYGFVSAFD
+976 DNYSTHYGFDSAFN
-989 AVRTRINQ
+989 AVWTRINQ
-997 KTDGTNADY
+997 KTDGTNAY
-1006 YRGLLAYPDGVHFKE
+1006 YYLGLLSYPDGVHFKE
-1021 REAIKQAIEDA
+1021 REAIRQAIEDA
-1032 YKAGKAWTGTLKYN
+1032 YKAGKAWTGSLEY
-1046 SYTYKYEPVLNTEI
+1046 SYSSYKYEPVLNTGI

-1070 LKMLPKQAYND
+1070 FKMLPKQAYD
-1081 KTNYYTQVDEG
+1081 DCTNYKTQVYEL
-1092 NKCQTL
+1092 NQKQEL

-1126 LKRIKEQKALVVKY
+1126 LKRIKEQKALVEKY

-1149 NSDVSKAYRRI
+1149 NSMVSEAYRSI
-1160 ETELGGLKAF
+1160 KLELDGLKAF

-1175 EYNAAIAGDN
+1175 DYNAVIAGDN
-1185 LTRYNTFCE
+1185 LTRYNTFCA

-1200 NKYGEGTAQIAGY
+1200 DKYGEGTAQIAGY

-1250 AAATYAET
+1250 AAATYAKT

-1265 IAEAN
+1265 IDETN
-1270 AKKAQEYTDQIEAY
+1270 ATKAMEYTAQIEAY
-1284 KKELDLAVNTAVR
+1284 KKDLDLAVNTAVR

-1310 QLAPAKEKVASYDK
+1310 QLAPAKEKVAGFDK

-1350 LLVSNLDNDWNFF
+1350 LLVSNLDDDWSFF

-1419 GFAYEGKDDDFKSYK
+1419 GFAYEGKDDDLKSYK
-1434 DCVAKYLTP
+1434 DRVAKNLTP

-1585 ANQAEVDAIKADIV
+1585 ANRAEVDAIKADIV

-1631 AKELDDLLKEFDE
+1631 AKELDDLLKEFDK
-1644 NATLAEAKK
+1644 NATPAEAKK

-1664 AQARMGLIKLV
+1664 AQTRMGLIKLV
-1675 NAELIEGVANSLE
+1675 NAELIEGVASSLE

-1702 ITYDGVYTP
+1702 NTYEGVYTP

-1718 ALDACREELDGVKN
+1718 ALDACRNELDGVKN

-1762 RMDIIEANKPYVAHA
+1762 RTDIMEANKPYVAHA
-1777 KAMENL
+1777 KAMKDL

-1801 ASYQHSSTVLEESS
+1801 ASYQHAS
-1815 YKQVGNEVFVLE
+1815 EVREYSDWEGLGEMFYFE
-1827 RGKSYMENYEKLFF
+1827 GGKSYMENYEKQFF
-1841 NVASEKAEEVSGVL
+1841 NEASEKAEVVSDVL
-1855 EQAAKTLEEGP
+1855 EQSAKTLEEGP
-1866 VSAILTDSQVESYKD
+1866 VSAILTDNQVESYKD
-1881 GCLYDAYAKL
+1881 GCLNEAYAKL
-1891 AVAEVF
+1891 ATVEAF
-1897 GAWYETTQVYQ
+1897 GAWKETQSVYQ
-1908 SNVWGARSAMENSF
+1908 VNVNSARYAMENSF
-1922 DKSGTKIYDED
+1922 NKSGTNIYDED
-1933 GALREQF
+1933 NTLWEQF
-1940 DNLKLACRNFDNYL
+1940 NNLERACQNFDNYR
-1954 TSENGRI
+1954 NFVDIYR
-1961 DLILPTKDIN
+1961 ILPTKDIN

-1977 PDGSVAVVK
+1977 PDGSEAWQK
-1986 PINYPKDEEYGV
+1986 EINYSKDEEYGV

-2088 SLGGSLNAPMVGSEN
+2088 SLGGTLNAPMVGSEN
-2103 FTVSA
+2103 LTVSA

-2125 DYVACQMDIVLPAGM
+2125 DYVACQMDIILPAGM

-2157 SKDINGVHRVVIST
+2157 SKDIDGVHRVVIST
-2171 IENNSFPNGSA
+2171 IENNSFTNGSA

-2198 DNVIFAEANG
+2198 DKVIFAEANG
-2208 RETTITGNDATG
+2208 RETTITGSDATG
-2220 INGMETEGSL
+2220 ISGMEAEGSL

>member
-57 KELAPGKYMLQ
+57 KELAPGEYKLQ
-68 RATFTDN
+68 DAPELFTDN

-87 APGVAFTIDSDAPA
+87 APGVAFTIDGDAPA

-120 KFTLIF
+120 KFILIF

-131 VKELGAQLGEIVS
+131 VKELSAQLGEIVS

-190 NHLWQGKNSP
+190 NHLWQGEKSP
-200 ELRALTDGI
+200 ELLALKNGI
-209 AALAKVVEKA
+209 VALADVVEKA
-219 NDNENAYFSAQNAYE
+219 NVNENSYKSAWDAYTDAKR
-234 AAEYQFRSFSSTWY
+234 QFDGFYWTWY
-248 TVAEEIRATYQAD
+248 YTDKAMKETYQAD
-261 YNKIQQSINDFK
+261 YDKIKKDIDDFGT
-273 ALAREKYDAGEAKEL
+273 LAKQKYDAGAANEL
-288 KTAEFTENFNR
+288 KTDEFTENFNR
-299 MLNELEAN
+299 QFNTLKDN
-307 IGVSDAAWINIYAVY
+307 IGTSGNAWLNISATY
-322 QDGLRVFNAAQE
+322 QDGLRSFNAAQE
-334 EIHTQMPDDGNYAD
+334 EIHTQMPDDGYYAD
-348 WNEEALNAMRSAW
+348 WNAEALNAMRLAW
-361 KKVSDLYKTID
+361 KEVSDLYKNID
-372 ADKTKASELE
+372 ADKTKAPKE
-382 ENFRTLKE
+382 EKKFRTLKE
-390 AQVVVINATKDEYLA
+390 AQVRVINATKDDYLA
-405 KHVDAEAKK
+405 KHADAEAKK
-414 AAADQLLSALEDGFQ
+414 RAADQLLAALE
-429 SLGDDFQ
+429 DDFQ

-463 DKVAKDYKAPHNI
+463 DKVDKDYKAPHNI

-533 AKMKPADEK
+533 GTMKPADEK

-575 KMLTETVRGDF
+575 KTLTETVRFDF
-586 QSQIDAAAM
+586 QNQITNAGEAVY
-595 AIGKYQDDATA
+595 KYQDDATA
-606 ALDRYDVVSTAI
+606 AMDRYDVVNTAI
-618 KDYEAALTTLRGTVG
+618 KDYEAALATLRETVG

-652 ERITKLQTEID
+652 ERITKLQAEID
-663 RVAGNFSA
+663 RVKGNFSA

-676 DADLL
+676 DAEHL

-699 LNAAFANDKVNSDK
+699 LNAAFPKDKVNSDK

-735 ADIDKYKGVPYE
+735 ADIDQYKGVPYE

-793 TEDNAV
+793 TEANAV

-809 GDVDAINDALSALLG
+809 SDVDAINDALSELLT
-824 RVDEQKA
+824 RVNAQKA
-831 HVNAENQAYTDFIGN
+831 HVNAEKQAYTDFIGN
-846 QYYYY
+846 QSYYYAT
-851 PKGAELVSRTLTEAK
+851 GAELVSRTLTEAK
-866 KAFVIPGESI
+866 NAFVIPGESI

-892 EAATARAKEILQE
+892 EAATARANEILQE

-925 SDLQLE
+925 NDLQRE
-931 ANALKAMAT
+931 AEALKEMAT
-940 DSTANYNAYQKLKE
+940 DSTANYNAYQELKRNIAE
-954 NFDGQKIDIWNYTY
+954 QGIMIWCGYDYYGRDYMEYLDGFAN
-968 GSGYYARE
+968 
-976 DYSTHYGFVSAFD
+976 AFD
-989 AVRTRINQ
+989 AARKYVNQ
-997 KTDGTNADY
+997 FTDRTNAAY
-1006 YRGLLAYPDGVHFKE
+1006 YLGLIANPDGVHYKE
-1021 REAIKQAIEDA
+1021 CKSIEQAIEDA
-1032 YKAGKAWTGTLKYN
+1032 YKAGKAWTGDLKYN
-1046 SYTYKYEPVLNTEI
+1046 SYTYKYEPVLNTGI

-1070 LKMLPKQAYND
+1070 LQMLPKQAYND
-1081 KTNYYTQVDEG
+1081 HTNYKTQVDEL
-1092 NKCQTL
+1092 NKRQAL

-1126 LKRIKEQKALVVKY
+1126 LKRIKEQKALVEKY

-1149 NSDVSKAYRRI
+1149 NSMVSEAYRSI
-1160 ETELGGLKAF
+1160 KLELDGLKAF

-1175 EYNAAIAGDN
+1175 EYNAVIAGDN
-1185 LTRYNTFCE
+1185 LTRYNTFCA

-1200 NKYGEGTAQIAGY
+1200 DKYGEGTAQIAGY

-1250 AAATYAET
+1250 AAATYAKT

-1265 IAEAN
+1265 IDEAN
-1270 AKKAQEYTDQIEAY
+1270 AAKAMEYTAQIEAY
-1284 KKELDLAVNTAVR
+1284 KKDLDLAVNTAVR

-1302 MLANLNDN
+1302 KLANLNDN
-1310 QLAPAKEKVASYDK
+1310 QLAPAKEKVAGFDK

-1350 LLVSNLDNDWNFF
+1350 LLVSNLDDDWSFF

-1419 GFAYEGKDDDFKSYK
+1419 GFAYEGKDDDLKAYK
-1434 DCVAKYLTP
+1434 DRVADYLTP

-1456 TGKIADLQRYID
+1456 TGKIADLQRYIN

-1569 DCHSIKI
+1569 DYHSIKI

-1585 ANQAEVDAIKADIV
+1585 ANQAEVAAIKADIV
-1599 AIETQK
+1599 AIDTQK

-1644 NATLAEAKK
+1644 NATPAEAKK

-1664 AQARMGLIKLV
+1664 AQTRMGLIKLV
-1675 NAELIEGVANSLE
+1675 NAELIEGVASSLE

-1702 ITYDGVYTP
+1702 NTYDGVYTP

-1762 RMDIIEANKPYVAHA
+1762 SMDIIEANKPYVAHA
-1777 KAMENL
+1777 KAMKDL

-1794 TRVKELI
+1794 SRVKELI
-1801 ASYQHSSTVLEESS
+1801 ASYQHSSNVLEMSSGVEIEGDFFVFES
-1815 YKQVGNEVFVLE
+1815 
-1827 RGKSYMENYEKLFF
+1827 GKSYMENYEKLFF

-1881 GCLYDAYAKL
+1881 GSLYEAYAKL
-1891 AVAEVF
+1891 AMAGVF
-1897 GAWYETTQVYQ
+1897 GAWNETKQVYQ
-1908 SNVWGARSAMENSF
+1908 GNVWGARSAMENSF
-1922 DKSGTKIYDED
+1922 YKSGTNIYDED

-1940 DNLKLACRNFDNYL
+1940 DNLKLACQNFDNYL
-1954 TSENGRI
+1954 NFVDIYR
-1961 DLILPTKDIN
+1961 ILPTKDIN

-1977 PDGSVAVVK
+1977 PDGSEAWQK
-1986 PINYPKDEEYGV
+1986 EINYSKDEEYGV

-2033 VVLTDDYLAVL
+2033 VVLTDDYLTVL
-2044 NALLDPET
+2044 NAVLDPET

-2103 FTVSA
+2103 LTVSA

-2125 DYVACQMDIVLPAGM
+2125 DYVACQMDIILPAGM

-2157 SKDINGVHRVVIST
+2157 SKDIDGVHRVVIST
-2171 IENNSFPNGSA
+2171 IENNCFTNGSA

-2198 DNVIFAEANG
+2198 DKVIFAEANG
-2208 RETTITGNDATG
+2208 RETTITGSDATG
-2220 INGMETEGSL
+2220 ISSMEAEGSL

>member
-209 AALAKVVEKA
+209 AALAKVVEDA
-219 NDNENAYFSAQNAYE
+219 NSNENSYKSAWDAYTDAKR
-234 AAEYQFRSFSSTWY
+234 QFDGFYWTWY
-248 TVAEEIRATYQAD
+248 YTDKAMKETYQAD
-261 YNKIQQSINDFK
+261 YDKIKKDIEDFGT
-273 ALAREKYDAGEAKEL
+273 LAKQKYDAGAAKEL
-288 KTAEFTENFNR
+288 KTAEFTENFSRQFNT
-299 MLNELEAN
+299 LKDN
-307 IGVSDAAWINIYAVY
+307 IGTSGNAWLNISDTY
-322 QDGLRVFNAAQE
+322 QDGLSSFNAAQE

-348 WNEEALNAMRSAW
+348 WNAEALNAMRLAW

-390 AQVVVINATKDEYLA
+390 AQVLEINATKDKYLA
-405 KHVDAEAKK
+405 KHADAEAKK
-414 AAADQLLSALEDGFQ
+414 AAADQLLSALE
-429 SLGDDFQ
+429 DDFQ

-533 AKMKPADEK
+533 AKMKPAAEG
-542 DTYDVAAHFQ
+542 DTYDMAAHFQ

-566 AAVEKSYQE
+566 AAVEKGYQE
-575 KMLTETVRGDF
+575 KTLTETVRGDF

-595 AIGKYQDDATA
+595 AVVKYQDDATA
-606 ALDRYDVVSTAI
+606 AMARYDVVNTAI
-618 KDYEAALTTLRGTVG
+618 KDYKDALATLRATVG
-633 PKTLV
+633 TKTLV

-699 LNAAFANDKVNSDK
+699 LNDAFANDKVNSDK

-735 ADIDKYKGVPYE
+735 ADIDEYKGVPYE

-768 LNDIEASTNT
+768 LNEIEANANT
-778 QKAKIQAVAATKDDI
+778 QKAKIQAVAATEDDI

-809 GDVDAINDALSALLG
+809 GDVDAINDALSELLT
-824 RVDEQKA
+824 RVNAQKA
-831 HVNAENQAYTDFIGN
+831 HVNAEKQAYTDFIGN

-866 KAFVIPGESI
+866 NAFVIPGESI

-925 SDLQLE
+925 NDLQLE

-968 GSGYYARE
+968 GYYAK
-976 DYSTHYGFVSAFD
+976 DYYSTHDGFVSAFD

-1046 SYTYKYEPVLNTEI
+1046 NYTYEYEPVLNTGI

-1081 KTNYYTQVDEG
+1081 CTNYYSQVNEG
-1092 NKCQTL
+1092 NTCQTL

-1112 PETLKPYLSQLGDL
+1112 PETLKPYLSKLGDL
-1126 LKRIKEQKALVVKY
+1126 LKRIKEQKALVEKY

-1149 NSDVSKAYRRI
+1149 NSDVSEAYRSI
-1160 ETELGGLKAF
+1160 KLELDGLKAF

-1185 LTRYNTFCE
+1185 LKRYNTFCV

-1221 KELVNVESIIAAQE
+1221 KELVNVESIIAAPE
-1235 NIYKYAALIKNLKDD
+1235 NIYKYAALIKKLKDK

-1265 IAEAN
+1265 IYEVN
-1270 AKKAQEYTDQIEAY
+1270 AKEAQKYTDQIEAY
-1284 KKELDLAVNTAVR
+1284 KKDLDLAVNTAVR

-1350 LLVSNLDNDWNFF
+1350 LLVSNLDGDWSFF

-1372 DLEQAAQNEWKALY
+1372 DLEQAAKDEWKALY

-1419 GFAYEGKDDDFKSYK
+1419 GFAYEGKDDDLKSYK
-1434 DCVAKYLTP
+1434 DRVAKYLTP

-1456 TGKIADLQRYID
+1456 TGKIADLQRYIN

-1553 SKRIY
+1553 SKRVY
-1558 GLTIGEDKQWY
+1558 GLIIGEDKQWY

-1622 YYDEHCKNL
+1622 YYDEYCKNL

-1644 NATLAEAKK
+1644 NATPAEAKK

-1702 ITYDGVYTP
+1702 NTYNGVYTP

-1777 KAMENL
+1777 KAMKDL

-1801 ASYQHSSTVLEESS
+1801 ASYQHAS
-1815 YKQVGNEVFVLE
+1815 EVREHSDWQGLGEMFYFE
-1827 RGKSYMENYEKLFF
+1827 GGKSYMENYEKLFF
-1841 NVASEKAEEVSGVL
+1841 NEASEKAEVVSDVL

-1881 GCLYDAYAKL
+1881 GCLNEAYAKL
-1891 AVAEVF
+1891 ATVEAF
-1897 GAWYETTQVYQ
+1897 GAWKETLSVYQ
-1908 SNVWGARSAMENSF
+1908 SNVFSARYDMEKSF
-1922 DKSGTKIYDED
+1922 NKSGTNIYDED
-1933 GALREQF
+1933 NTLWEQF
-1940 DNLKLACRNFDNYL
+1940 NNLERACQNFDNYR
-1954 TSENGRI
+1954 NFVDIYR
-1961 DLILPTKDIN
+1961 ILPTKDIN

-1977 PDGSVAVVK
+1977 PDGSEAWQK
-1986 PINYPKDEEYGV
+1986 EINYSKDEEYGV

-2088 SLGGSLNAPMVGSEN
+2088 SLGGTLNAPMVGSEN
-2103 FTVSA
+2103 LTVSA

-2125 DYVACQMDIVLPAGM
+2125 DYVACQMDIILPAGM

-2157 SKDINGVHRVVIST
+2157 SKDIDGVHRVVIST
-2171 IENNSFPNGSA
+2171 IENNSFTNGSA

-2198 DNVIFAEANG
+2198 DKVIFAEANG
-2208 RETTITGNDATG
+2208 RETYITGSDATG
-2220 INGMETEGSL
+2220 ISGMEAEGSL

>member
-288 KTAEFTENFNR
+288 KTAEFTENFNC

-414 AAADQLLSALEDGFQ
+414 AAADQLLAALE
-429 SLGDDFQ
+429 DDFQ

-500 AIIQN
+500 TIIQN

-552 KTAAGLQK
+552 KTAADLQK

-586 QSQIDAAAM
+586 QRQIDAAAM

-671 AKEKL
+671 AKEEL

-681 AALLAVQLKET
+681 AALLDVQLKET

-809 GDVDAINDALSALLG
+809 GDVDAINDALSELLG

-831 HVNAENQAYTDFIGN
+831 HVNAEKQAYTDFIGN

-866 KAFVIPGESI
+866 NAFVIPGESI

-925 SDLQLE
+925 NDLQRE
-931 ANALKAMAT
+931 AEALKEMAT
-940 DSTANYNAYQKLKE
+940 DSTANYNAYQELKRNIAE
-954 NFDGQKIDIWNYTY
+954 QGIMIWY
-968 GSGYYARE
+968 GYDYYGRDKM
-976 DYSTHYGFVSAFD
+976 DYCYGFANAFN
-989 AVRTRINQ
+989 AARKYVNQ
-997 KTDGTNADY
+997 FTDRTNAAY
-1006 YRGLLAYPDGVHFKE
+1006 YLGLIANPDGVHYKE
-1021 REAIKQAIEDA
+1021 CKSIEQAIEDA
-1032 YKAGKAWTGTLKYN
+1032 YKAGKAWTGDLKYN
-1046 SYTYKYEPVLNTEI
+1046 SYTYKHEPVLNTGI

-1070 LKMLPKQAYND
+1070 LQMLPKQAYND
-1081 KTNYYTQVDEG
+1081 HTNYKTQVDEL
-1092 NKCQTL
+1092 NKRQAL

-1112 PETLKPYLSQLGDL
+1112 PETLKPYLSQLGVL
-1126 LKRIKEQKALVVKY
+1126 LKRIKEQKALVEKY

-1149 NSDVSKAYRRI
+1149 NSMVIKAYSSI
-1160 ETELGGLKAF
+1160 KLELDGLKAF

-1175 EYNAAIAGDN
+1175 DYNAVIAGDN
-1185 LTRYNTFCE
+1185 LTRYNTFCA

-1569 DCHSIKI
+1569 DFHSIKI

-1585 ANQAEVDAIKADIV
+1585 ANRAEVDAIKADIV

-1644 NATLAEAKK
+1644 NATPAEAKK

-1664 AQARMGLIKLV
+1664 AQTRMGLIKLV
-1675 NAELIEGVANSLE
+1675 NAELIEGVASSLE
-1688 MLVSQAESGYSAVN
+1688 KLVSQAESGYSAVN
-1702 ITYDGVYTP
+1702 NTYDGVYTP

-1743 YKTKVIHLLNVLID
+1743 YKTKVIHLLNGLID

-1777 KAMENL
+1777 KAMKDL

-1801 ASYQHSSTVLEESS
+1801 ASYQHASTVLEMSS
-1815 YKQVGNEVFVLE
+1815 WQQVGNEVFEFE

-1841 NVASEKAEEVSGVL
+1841 NVASEKAEEVSDVL

-1881 GCLYDAYAKL
+1881 GSLYEAYAKL
-1891 AVAEVF
+1891 AMAEVF
-1897 GAWYETTQVYQ
+1897 GAWNETKQVYQ
-1908 SNVWGARSAMENSF
+1908 DNVWGARSAMENSF
-1922 DKSGTKIYDED
+1922 YKSGTNIYDED

-1940 DNLKLACRNFDNYL
+1940 DNLKLACQNFDNYL
-1954 TSENGRI
+1954 NFVDIYR
-1961 DLILPTKDIN
+1961 ILPTKDIN

-1977 PDGSVAVVK
+1977 PDGSEAWQK
-1986 PINYPKDEEYGV
+1986 EINYSKDEEYGV
-1998 KLVAATSESLVESM
+1998 KLVAATSQSLVDSM
-2012 NALRTSIEENTYV
+2012 NALRASVEENTYV

-2103 FTVSA
+2103 LTVSA

-2157 SKDINGVHRVVIST
+2157 SKGINGVHRVVIST
-2171 IENNSFPNGSA
+2171 IENNSFTNGSA

-2208 RETTITGNDATG
+2208 RETTITGSDATG
-2220 INGMETEGSL
+2220 ISGMEAEGSL

>member
-68 RATFTDN
+68 PATFTDN

-87 APGVAFTIDSDAPA
+87 APGVAFTIDGDAPA

-120 KFTLIF
+120 KFTLLF
-126 DFAAP
+126 DFVAP
-131 VKELGAQLGEIVS
+131 VKELSAQLGEIVS

-149 FRRTDAWTKGK
+149 FRTTDAWKKGK

-176 LDIIEKGDYEVYVK
+176 LDIIEKGDYEVYVE

-200 ELRALTDGI
+200 ELRALTEGI
-209 AALAKVVEKA
+209 AALAKVVEAA
-219 NDNENAYFSAQNAYE
+219 NDNENAYHSARNAYE
-234 AAEYQFRSFSSTWY
+234 AAEWQFSGFSSTWY
-248 TVAEEIRATYQAD
+248 GAAEEIRTTYQAD
-261 YNKIQQSINDFK
+261 YNKIQQSITDFK
-273 ALAREKYDAGEAKEL
+273 VLAQQKYNAGTAKEL
-288 KTAEFTENFNR
+288 KTDEFTENFNR
-299 MLNELEAN
+299 MLNELKTN
-307 IGVSDAAWINIYAVY
+307 IGVSGDAWTNINAVY

-348 WNEEALNAMRSAW
+348 WNAEALDAMRKAW

-372 ADKTKASELE
+372 ADKKKASELE

-390 AQVVVINATKDEYLA
+390 AQEGVINATKDEYLA

-414 AAADQLLSALEDGFQ
+414 AAADQLLANLE
-429 SLGDDFQ
+429 DDFQ
-436 YLEKSDDVNQKYA
+436 YLEKSEDVNLKYA
-449 NRVKEIRTAINALK
+449 KRVKEIRTAINALK
-463 DKVAKDYKAPHNI
+463 DKVTKDYKAPHNI

-487 IQAKISSLRSDAG
+487 IQAKIRSLRSDAG

-533 AKMKPADEK
+533 AKMKPAAEG
-542 DTYDVAAHFQ
+542 DTYDMAAHFQ
-552 KTAAGLQK
+552 KTAADLQK
-560 TIDEIK
+560 TIDQIK
-566 AAVEKSYQE
+566 SAVEKGYQE
-575 KMLTETVRGDF
+575 KTLTETVRGDF

-606 ALDRYDVVSTAI
+606 AMARYDVVNTAI
-618 KDYEAALTTLRGTVG
+618 KDYKDALATLRATVG
-633 PKTLV
+633 TKTLV

-652 ERITKLQTEID
+652 ERITQLQTEID

-768 LNDIEASTNT
+768 LNEIEAKTNT
-778 QKAKIQAVAATKDDI
+778 QKAKIQAVAATEDDI

-809 GDVDAINDALSALLG
+809 GDVDAINDALSELLT
-824 RVDEQKA
+824 RVNAQKA
-831 HVNAENQAYTDFIGN
+831 HVNAETQAYTDFIGN
-846 QYYYY
+846 QYYY

-866 KAFVIPGESI
+866 HAFVIPGESI

-925 SDLQLE
+925 NDLQQE
-931 ANALKAMAT
+931 AKALKEMAT

-954 NFDGQKIDIWNYTY
+954 NFDGQKIEIWSYTY
-968 GSGYYARE
+968 GSGYYAR
-976 DYSTHYGFVSAFD
+976 DYYSAHNGFVSAFD

-997 KTDGTNADY
+997 KTNGTNADY

-1032 YKAGKAWTGTLKYN
+1032 YKAGKAWTGYTEY
-1046 SYTYKYEPVLNTEI
+1046 SYSSYKFEPVLNKEI

-1070 LKMLPKQAYND
+1070 LKMLPKQAYD
-1081 KTNYYTQVDEG
+1081 DCTNYSTQVYEL
-1092 NKCQTL
+1092 NLKQEL

-1126 LKRIKEQKALVVKY
+1126 LKRIKEQKALVEKY

-1149 NSDVSKAYRRI
+1149 NVTVSEAYRRI
-1160 ETELGGLKAF
+1160 KIELDGLKAF

-1175 EYNAAIAGDN
+1175 EYNAVIAGDN
-1185 LTRYNTFCE
+1185 LTRYNTFCA

-1235 NIYKYAALIKNLKDD
+1235 NIYKYAALIKNLKDE
-1250 AAATYAET
+1250 AAASFTNT

-1265 IAEAN
+1265 INEAN
-1270 AKKAQEYTDQIEAY
+1270 AAKAMEYTAQIEAY

-1310 QLAPAKEKVASYDK
+1310 QLAPAKEKVAGFDK

-1331 ANVQEFYDRVS
+1331 ANVQDFYDRVS

-1350 LLVSNLDNDWNFF
+1350 LLVSNLDADWNFF

-1419 GFAYEGKDDDFKSYK
+1419 GFAYEGKDADLKSYK
-1434 DCVAKYLTP
+1434 DRVAKYLTP

-1553 SKRIY
+1553 SKRVY
-1558 GLTIGEDKQWY
+1558 GLIIGEDKQWY

-1610 NLTGT
+1610 NLTGA

-1631 AKELDDLLKEFDE
+1631 AKELDDLLKEFVE
-1644 NATLAEAKK
+1644 NATPAEAKK

-1675 NAELIEGVANSLE
+1675 NAELIEGVANSLGN
-1688 MLVSQAESGYSAVN
+1688 LVSQAESTYSSVN
-1702 ITYDGVYTP
+1702 MTYSKVYTP

-1743 YKTKVIHLLNVLID
+1743 YKTKVIHILNGLID

-1777 KAMENL
+1777 KAMKDL
-1783 QNAYDALVAEQ
+1783 QDAYDALVAEQ

-1801 ASYQHSSTVLEESS
+1801 ASYQHSSTVLEMQTWKE
-1815 YKQVGNEVFVLE
+1815 VGGEVFVFE
-1827 RGKSYMENYEKLFF
+1827 SGKSYMENYEKLFF
-1841 NVASEKAEEVSGVL
+1841 NVTSEKAEEVSDVL

-1866 VSAILTDSQVESYKD
+1866 ESAILTDSQVESYKA
-1881 GCLYDAYAKL
+1881 GSLYEAYAKL
-1891 AVAEVF
+1891 AMAEVF
-1897 GAWYETTQVYQ
+1897 GAWYETQQVYKP
-1908 SNVWGARSAMENSF
+1908 NVLSALDDMEKSF
-1922 DKSGTKIYDED
+1922 YKSGAKIYDED

-1977 PDGSVAVVK
+1977 PDGSVAWVK
-1986 PINYPKDEEYGV
+1986 AINYPKDEEYGV

-2033 VVLTDDYLAVL
+2033 VVLTDDYLTVL
-2044 NALLDPET
+2044 NAVLDPET

-2103 FTVSA
+2103 LTVSA

-2157 SKDINGVHRVVIST
+2157 SKDIDGVHRVVIST
-2171 IENNSFPNGSA
+2171 IENNSFTNGSA

>member
-57 KELAPGKYMLQ
+57 KELAPGEYKLQ
-68 RATFTDN
+68 DAPELFTDN

-87 APGVAFTIDSDAPA
+87 APGVAFTIDGDAPA

-120 KFTLIF
+120 KFILIF

-131 VKELGAQLGEIVS
+131 VKELSAQLGEIVS
-144 GTSDY
+144 GTSEY
-149 FRRTDAWTKGK
+149 FRTTDAWKKGN
-160 DGKPSLEMQVA
+160 DEKPSLEMQVA

-234 AAEYQFRSFSSTWY
+234 DAEYQFRSFSSTWY

-348 WNEEALNAMRSAW
+348 WNAEALNAMRSAW

-372 ADKTKASELE
+372 ADKTKASKLE

-390 AQVVVINATKDEYLA
+390 AQVVVINATKNEYLA
-405 KHVDAEAKK
+405 KHADAEAKY
-414 AAADQLLSALEDGFQ
+414 AAANQLLADLE
-429 SLGDDFQ
+429 DDFQ
-436 YLEKSDDVNQKYA
+436 YLEKSEDVNQKYA

-463 DKVAKDYKAPHNI
+463 DKVDKDYKAPHNI

-487 IQAKISSLRSDAG
+487 ILAKISSLRSDAG

-533 AKMKPADEK
+533 AKMKPAVEG

-552 KTAAGLQK
+552 KTAGGLQK

-566 AAVEKSYQE
+566 AAVEKGYQE
-575 KMLTETVRGDF
+575 KTLTETVRGGF

-595 AIGKYQDDATA
+595 AVVKYQEDATA
-606 ALDRYDVVSTAI
+606 AMARYDVVNTAI
-618 KDYEAALTTLRGTVG
+618 KDYKDALATLRATVG
-633 PKTLV
+633 TKTLV

-652 ERITKLQTEID
+652 ERITQLQTEID
-663 RVAGNFSA
+663 RVAGYFSA
-671 AKEKL
+671 AKKKL

-681 AALLAVQLKET
+681 AALLDVQLKET

-728 KVVDAIK
+728 NVVNAIK
-735 ADIDKYKGVPYE
+735 ADIDKYKGVPYT
-747 YYNVTWTEDNLG
+747 YYGVTWTEDNLG
-759 LKYDELLQD
+759 LKYDELLQE
-768 LNDIEASTNT
+768 LNEIEAKTNT

-809 GDVDAINDALSALLG
+809 GDVDAINDALSDLLT
-824 RVDEQKA
+824 RVDAQKD
-831 HVNAENQAYTDFIGN
+831 HVNAEKQAYTDFIGN

-851 PKGAELVSRTLTEAK
+851 PKGAELVSRTLKEAK
-866 KAFVIPGESI
+866 DAFVIPGESI

-881 ATTTKLEALKA
+881 ATTTKLDALKA

-925 SDLQLE
+925 NDLQQE
-931 ANALKAMAT
+931 ANALKKLAT
-940 DSTANYNAYQKLKE
+940 DSTANYDAYQELKRNIAE
-954 NFDGQKIDIWNYTY
+954 QGIMIWCGYDYY
-968 GSGYYARE
+968 GRDKM
-976 DYSTHYGFVSAFD
+976 DYCYGFANAFN
-989 AVRTRINQ
+989 AAWKYVNRF
-997 KTDGTNADY
+997 TDGTNAAY
-1006 YRGLLAYPDGVHFKE
+1006 YLGLLSYPDGVHFKE
-1021 REAIKQAIEDA
+1021 REAIRQAIEDA

-1046 SYTYKYEPVLNTEI
+1046 SYTYKYEPVLNTGI

-1070 LKMLPKQAYND
+1070 LQMLPKQAYND
-1081 KTNYYTQVDEG
+1081 HTNYITQVDEL
-1092 NKCQTL
+1092 NKRQAL

-1126 LKRIKEQKALVVKY
+1126 LKRIKEQKALVEKY

-1149 NSDVSKAYRRI
+1149 NSMVIKAYRSI
-1160 ETELGGLKAF
+1160 KLELDGLKAF

-1235 NIYKYAALIKNLKDD
+1235 NIYKYAVLIKNLKDD
-1250 AAATYAET
+1250 AADTYAET

-1284 KKELDLAVNTAVR
+1284 KKDLDLAVNTAVR

-1350 LLVSNLDNDWNFF
+1350 LLVSNLDNDWSFF

-1419 GFAYEGKDDDFKSYK
+1419 GFAYEGKDDDLKSYK
-1434 DCVAKYLTP
+1434 DRVAKYLTP

-1456 TGKIADLQRYID
+1456 TGKIADLQRYIN

-1473 AGAVYTSAKA
+1473 AGAVYISAKA

-1505 TERIKAAQEY
+1505 TERIKAAQDY

-1553 SKRIY
+1553 SKRVY

-1585 ANQAEVDAIKADIV
+1585 ANLAEVDAIKADIV

-1631 AKELDDLLKEFDE
+1631 AKELDDLLKEFVE
-1644 NATLAEAKK
+1644 NATPAEAKK

-1675 NAELIEGVANSLE
+1675 NAELIEGVASSLGT
-1688 MLVSQAESGYSAVN
+1688 LVSQAESAYDDVN
-1702 ITYDGVYTP
+1702 TTYDGVYTP

-1743 YKTKVIHLLNVLID
+1743 YKTKIIHILNVLID

-1777 KAMENL
+1777 KAMKDL

-1801 ASYQHSSTVLEESS
+1801 ASYQHASKVRELSEWQGLGEMFYFE
-1815 YKQVGNEVFVLE
+1815 G
-1827 RGKSYMENYEKLFF
+1827 GKSYMENYEKLFF
-1841 NVASEKAEEVSGVL
+1841 NVASEKAEEVSDVL

-1881 GCLYDAYAKL
+1881 GCLDEAYAKL
-1891 AVAEVF
+1891 AVVEAF
-1897 GAWYETTQVYQ
+1897 GAWKETQSVYQ
-1908 SNVWGARSAMENSF
+1908 SKVYTARYDMEKSF
-1922 DKSGTKIYDED
+1922 NKSGTNIYDED
-1933 GALREQF
+1933 NTLWEQF
-1940 DNLKLACRNFDNYL
+1940 NNLERACQNFDNYR
-1954 TSENGRI
+1954 NFVDIYR
-1961 DLILPTKDIN
+1961 ILPTKDIN

-1977 PDGSVAVVK
+1977 PDGSEAGQK
-1986 PINYPKDEEYGV
+1986 EINYSKDEEYGV

-2088 SLGGSLNAPMVGSEN
+2088 SLGGTLNAPMVGSEN
-2103 FTVSA
+2103 LTVSA

-2125 DYVACQMDIVLPAGM
+2125 DYVACQMDIILPAGM

-2157 SKDINGVHRVVIST
+2157 SKDIDGVHRVVIST
-2171 IENNSFPNGSA
+2171 IENNCFTNGSA

-2198 DNVIFAEANG
+2198 DKVIFAEANG
-2208 RETTITGNDATG
+2208 RETTITGSDATG
-2220 INGMETEGSL
+2220 ISGMEAEGSL

>member
-68 RATFTDN
+68 PATFTDN

-87 APGVAFTIDSDAPA
+87 APGVAFTIDGAAPA

-120 KFTLIF
+120 KFTLLF

-131 VKELGAQLGEIVS
+131 VKELSAQLGEIVS
-144 GTSDY
+144 GTSEY
-149 FRRTDAWTKGK
+149 FRTTDAWKKGN
-160 DGKPSLEMQVA
+160 DEKPSLEMQVA

-190 NHLWQGKNSP
+190 NHLWQGENSP

-209 AALAKVVEKA
+209 GALADVVEKA
-219 NDNENAYFSAQNAYE
+219 NVNENSYKSAWDAYTDAKR
-234 AAEYQFRSFSSTWY
+234 QFDGFYWTWY
-248 TVAEEIRATYQAD
+248 YTDKAMKDTYQAD
-261 YNKIQQSINDFK
+261 YDKIKKDIEDFGT
-273 ALAREKYDAGEAKEL
+273 LAKQKYNAGAANEL
-288 KTAEFTENFNR
+288 KTDEFTENFSWQFNT
-299 MLNELEAN
+299 LKAN
-307 IGVSDAAWINIYAVY
+307 IGTSGNAWLNISATY
-322 QDGLRVFNAAQE
+322 QDGLSSFNAAQE
-334 EIHTQMPDDGNYAD
+334 EIHTRMPDDGNYAD
-348 WNEEALNAMRSAW
+348 WNEEALNAMRKEW

-372 ADKTKASELE
+372 ADKTKASEQE
-382 ENFRTLKE
+382 KKFRTLKE
-390 AQVVVINATKDEYLA
+390 EQVLAINAIRDKYLA
-405 KHVDAEAKK
+405 YHADAEAKK
-414 AAADQLLSALEDGFQ
+414 KAADQLLADLED
-429 SLGDDFQ
+429 DFL
-436 YLEKSDDVNQKYA
+436 YLEKSEDVNLKYA

-463 DKVAKDYKAPHNI
+463 GKVAKDYKAPHNI

-519 TGLQKKLDDAKAAV
+519 TGLQKMLDDAKAAV
-533 AKMKPADEK
+533 AKMKPAAEK

-552 KTAAGLQK
+552 KTAADLQK
-560 TIDEIK
+560 TIDQIK
-566 AAVEKSYQE
+566 AAVEKGYQE

-586 QSQIDAAAM
+586 QQQIDAAAM

-618 KDYEAALTTLRGTVG
+618 KDYEAALTTLCVTVG

-652 ERITKLQTEID
+652 ERITKLKKEID
-663 RVAGNFSA
+663 LVAGSFSA

-676 DADLL
+676 DAEHL
-681 AALLAVQLKET
+681 AALLAVPLKET

-699 LNAAFANDKVNSDK
+699 LNAAFAKDKDNSDK

-728 KVVDAIK
+728 EIVDAIK

-759 LKYDELLQD
+759 QKYDELLQE

-809 GDVDAINDALSALLG
+809 GDVDAINDALSELLT
-824 RVDEQKA
+824 RVNAQKA
-831 HVNAENQAYTDFIGN
+831 HVNAEKQAYTDFIGY
-846 QYYYY
+846 QSYYYAT
-851 PKGAELVSRTLTEAK
+851 GAELVSRTLTEAK
-866 KAFVIPGESI
+866 AAFDIPGESI

-925 SDLQLE
+925 NDLQLE
-931 ANALKAMAT
+931 ASALKKLAT
-940 DSTANYNAYQKLKE
+940 DSTANYNAYQRLKD
-954 NFDGQKIDIWNYTY
+954 NIAKQTIKIWVGYNNWGGQYTTNCIGFADAFEMVRYYVDIFTDKTNRTY
-968 GSGYYARE
+968 YSGL
-976 DYSTHYGFVSAFD
+976 
-989 AVRTRINQ
+989 I
-997 KTDGTNADY
+997 TN
-1006 YRGLLAYPDGVHFKE
+1006 PDGVHFKE
-1021 REAIKQAIEDA
+1021 LEAIKKAIEDA
-1032 YKAGKAWTGTLKYN
+1032 YKAGEAWTVDWYGR
-1046 SYTYKYEPVLNTEI
+1046 PVLNTGI
-1060 VRRMTDLSNV
+1060 VERMEKLSNELQV
-1070 LKMLPKQAYND
+1070 LPKRAYDDYTNHKTQEDELNKSQA
-1081 KTNYYTQVDEG
+1081 
-1092 NKCQTL
+1092 L

-1112 PETLKPYLSQLGDL
+1112 PETLKPYLSDLGGL
-1126 LKRIKEQKALVVKY
+1126 LKRIKEQKALVEKY

-1149 NSDVSKAYRRI
+1149 HSMVSDAYRDI
-1160 ETELGGLKAF
+1160 KIKLDGLKAF

-1175 EYNAAIAGDN
+1175 QYNGAIAKDN
-1185 LTRYNTFCE
+1185 LTRYNTFCA

-1213 QNISTEEL
+1213 QNVSTEEL

-1235 NIYKYAALIKNLKDD
+1235 NIYKYAALIKNLKDK
-1250 AAATYAET
+1250 AAASYTNT

-1350 LLVSNLDNDWNFF
+1350 LLVSNLDADWNIF

-1419 GFAYEGKDDDFKSYK
+1419 GFAYEGKDDDLKSYK
-1434 DCVAKYLTP
+1434 DRVAKYLTP

-1505 TERIKAAQEY
+1505 TERIKTAQEY

-1553 SKRIY
+1553 SKRVY
-1558 GLTIGEDKQWY
+1558 GLIIGEDKQWY

-1644 NATLAEAKK
+1644 NATPAEAKK

-1688 MLVSQAESGYSAVN
+1688 KLVSQAESSYSNVN
-1702 ITYDGVYTP
+1702 STYDGVYTP

-1718 ALDACREELDGVKN
+1718 ALDACRNELDGVKN

-1777 KAMENL
+1777 KAMKDL
-1783 QNAYDALVAEQ
+1783 QDAYDALVAEQ

-1801 ASYQHSSTVLEESS
+1801 ASYQHVSEVLEESS
-1815 YKQVGNEVFVLE
+1815 WKQVGNEVFVFE

-1881 GCLYDAYAKL
+1881 GSLKDAYAKL

-1897 GAWYETTQVYQ
+1897 GAWYETQQVYKP
-1908 SNVWGARSAMENSF
+1908 NVLSALDDMEKSF
-1922 DKSGTKIYDED
+1922 YKSGAKIYDED

-1977 PDGSVAVVK
+1977 PDGSVAAVK

-2044 NALLDPET
+2044 NALLDSET

-2103 FTVSA
+2103 LTVSA

-2125 DYVACQMDIVLPAGM
+2125 DYVACQMDIILPAGM

-2157 SKDINGVHRVVIST
+2157 SKDIDGVHRVVIST
-2171 IENNSFPNGSA
+2171 IENNCFTNGSA

-2189 GGSIDKVAL
+2189 GGSIEKVAL
-2198 DNVIFAEANG
+2198 DKVIFAEANG
-2208 RETTITGNDATG
+2208 RETYITGSDATG
-2220 INGMETEGSL
+2220 INGMEAEGSL

>member
-15 APVAALADADVVI
+15 APVAALADAEVVI

-68 RATFTDN
+68 PATFTDN

-87 APGVAFTIDSDAPA
+87 APGVAFTIDGDVPA

-111 PGEFKFSGV
+111 LGEFKFSGV

-131 VKELGAQLGEIVS
+131 VKELSAQLGEIVS
-144 GTSDY
+144 GTSEY
-149 FRRTDAWTKGK
+149 FRTTDAWKKGN
-160 DGKPSLEMQVA
+160 DEKPSLEMQVA

-405 KHVDAEAKK
+405 NHADAEAKK
-414 AAADQLLSALEDGFQ
+414 AAADQLLSALE
-429 SLGDDFQ
+429 DDFQ

-533 AKMKPADEK
+533 AKMKPAAEG
-542 DTYDVAAHFQ
+542 DTYDMAAHFQ

-566 AAVEKSYQE
+566 AAVEKGYQE
-575 KMLTETVRGDF
+575 KTLTETVRGDF

-595 AIGKYQDDATA
+595 AVVKYQDDATA
-606 ALDRYDVVSTAI
+606 AMARYDVVNTAI
-618 KDYEAALTTLRGTVG
+618 KDYKDALATLRATVG
-633 PKTLV
+633 TKTLV

-735 ADIDKYKGVPYE
+735 ADIDKYKGVPHE

-759 LKYDELLQD
+759 LKYDELLQE

-809 GDVDAINDALSALLG
+809 GDVDAINEALSELLT
-824 RVDEQKA
+824 RVDAQKA
-831 HVNAENQAYTDFIGN
+831 HVNAERQAYTDFIGN

-866 KAFVIPGESI
+866 NAFKIPGESI

-881 ATTTKLEALKA
+881 ATTNKLDALKA

-925 SDLQLE
+925 NDLQLE
-931 ANALKAMAT
+931 ANALKKMAT
-940 DSTANYNAYQKLKE
+940 DSTANYDAYQELKRNIAE
-954 NFDGQKIDIWNYTY
+954 QGIMIWWGYDYY
-968 GSGYYARE
+968 GRDKM
-976 DYSTHYGFVSAFD
+976 DYCYGFANAFN
-989 AVRTRINQ
+989 AAWKYVNRF
-997 KTDGTNADY
+997 TDGTNAAY
-1006 YRGLLAYPDGVHFKE
+1006 YLGLLSYPDGVHFKE
-1021 REAIKQAIEDA
+1021 REAIRQAIEDA

-1046 SYTYKYEPVLNTEI
+1046 SYTYKYEPVLNTGI

-1070 LKMLPKQAYND
+1070 LQMLPKQAYND
-1081 KTNYYTQVDEG
+1081 HTNYITQVDEL
-1092 NKCQTL
+1092 NKRQAL

-1126 LKRIKEQKALVVKY
+1126 LKRIKEQKALVEKY

-1149 NSDVSKAYRRI
+1149 HSTVSEAYRFIKI
-1160 ETELGGLKAF
+1160 ELDGLKAF
-1170 IEGNS
+1170 IEGNGD
-1175 EYNAAIAGDN
+1175 YNAVIAGDN
-1185 LTRYNTFCE
+1185 LIRYNTFCA

-1200 NKYGEGTAQIAGY
+1200 DKYGEGTAQIAGY

-1235 NIYKYAALIKNLKDD
+1235 NIYKYAALIKNLKDE
-1250 AAATYAET
+1250 AAASFTNT

-1265 IAEAN
+1265 IDEAN
-1270 AKKAQEYTDQIEAY
+1270 AAKAMEYTAQIEAY
-1284 KKELDLAVNTAVR
+1284 KKDLDLAVNTAVR
-1297 AKLEE
+1297 VKLEE

-1310 QLAPAKEKVASYDK
+1310 QLAPAKEKVAGFDK

-1350 LLVSNLDNDWNFF
+1350 LLVSNLDADWNFF

-1419 GFAYEGKDDDFKSYK
+1419 GFAYEGKDDDLKSYK
-1434 DCVAKYLTP
+1434 DRVAKYLTP

-1456 TGKIADLQRYID
+1456 TGKIADLQRYIN

-1505 TERIKAAQEY
+1505 TERIKTAQEY

-1644 NATLAEAKK
+1644 NATPAEAKK

-1675 NAELIEGVANSLE
+1675 NAELIEGVASSLE
-1688 MLVSQAESGYSAVN
+1688 MLVSQAELSYSDVN

-1718 ALDACREELDGVKN
+1718 ALDACRNELDGVKN

-1762 RMDIIEANKPYVAHA
+1762 RTDIMEANKPYVAHA
-1777 KAMENL
+1777 KAMKDL

-1801 ASYQHSSTVLEESS
+1801 ASYQHAS
-1815 YKQVGNEVFVLE
+1815 EVREYSDWEGLGEMFYFE
-1827 RGKSYMENYEKLFF
+1827 GGKSYMENYEKQFF
-1841 NVASEKAEEVSGVL
+1841 NEASEKAEVVSDVL

-1866 VSAILTDSQVESYKD
+1866 VSAILTDNQVESYKD
-1881 GCLYDAYAKL
+1881 GCLNEAYAKL
-1891 AVAEVF
+1891 ATVEAF
-1897 GAWYETTQVYQ
+1897 GAWKETQSVYQ
-1908 SNVWGARSAMENSF
+1908 VNVNSARYAMENSF
-1922 DKSGTKIYDED
+1922 NKSGTNIYDED
-1933 GALREQF
+1933 NTLWEQF
-1940 DNLKLACRNFDNYL
+1940 NNLERACQNFDNYR
-1954 TSENGRI
+1954 NFVDIYR
-1961 DLILPTKDIN
+1961 ILPTNDIN

-1977 PDGSVAVVK
+1977 PDGSEAWQK
-1986 PINYPKDEEYGV
+1986 EINYSKDEEYGV

-2088 SLGGSLNAPMVGSEN
+2088 SLGGTLNAPMVGSEN
-2103 FTVSA
+2103 LTVSA

-2125 DYVACQMDIVLPAGM
+2125 DYVACQMDIILPAGM

-2157 SKDINGVHRVVIST
+2157 SKDIDGVHRVVIST
-2171 IENNSFPNGSA
+2171 IENNSFTNGSA

-2198 DNVIFAEANG
+2198 DKVIFAEANG
-2208 RETTITGNDATG
+2208 RETTITGSDATG
-2220 INGMETEGSL
+2220 ISGMEAEGSL

>member
-57 KELAPGKYMLQ
+57 KELAPGEYKLQ
-68 RATFTDN
+68 DAPELFTDN

-87 APGVAFTIDSDAPA
+87 APGVAFTIDGDAPA

-120 KFTLIF
+120 KFILIF

-131 VKELGAQLGEIVS
+131 VKELSAQLGEIVS
-144 GTSDY
+144 GTSEY
-149 FRRTDAWTKGK
+149 FRTTDAWKK
-160 DGKPSLEMQVA
+160 SNDEKPSLEMQVA

-382 ENFRTLKE
+382 ENFRTLKD

-414 AAADQLLSALEDGFQ
+414 AAADQLLSALE
-429 SLGDDFQ
+429 DDFQ

-533 AKMKPADEK
+533 AKMKPAAEG

-809 GDVDAINDALSALLG
+809 GDVDAINDALSELLG

-1235 NIYKYAALIKNLKDD
+1235 NIYKYAALIKDLKDD
-1250 AAATYAET
+1250 AADTYAKT
-1258 TSPALWD
+1258 TSPDLWD
-1265 IAEAN
+1265 IGETKA
-1270 AKKAQEYTDQIEAY
+1270 AKAMEYTDQIEAY
-1284 KKELDLAVNTAVR
+1284 KKDLDLAVNTAVR

-1762 RMDIIEANKPYVAHA
+1762 CMDIIEANKPYVAHA

-1801 ASYQHSSTVLEESS
+1801 ASYQHASTVLEMSS
-1815 YKQVGNEVFVLE
+1815 WQQVGNEVFEFE

-1841 NVASEKAEEVSGVL
+1841 NVASEKAEEVSDVL

-1881 GCLYDAYAKL
+1881 GSLYEAYAKL
-1891 AVAEVF
+1891 AMAEVF
-1897 GAWYETTQVYQ
+1897 GAWNETKQVYQ
-1908 SNVWGARSAMENSF
+1908 GNVWGARSAMENSF
-1922 DKSGTKIYDED
+1922 YKSGTNIYDED

-1940 DNLKLACRNFDNYL
+1940 DNLKLACQNFDNYL
-1954 TSENGRI
+1954 NFVDIYR
-1961 DLILPTKDIN
+1961 ILPTKDIN

-1977 PDGSVAVVK
+1977 PDGSEAWQK
-1986 PINYPKDEEYGV
+1986 EINYSKDEEYGV
-1998 KLVAATSESLVESM
+1998 KLVAATSQSLVDSM
-2012 NALRTSIEENTYV
+2012 NALRASVEENTYV

-2103 FTVSA
+2103 LTVSA

-2157 SKDINGVHRVVIST
+2157 SKDIDGVHRVVIST
-2171 IENNSFPNGSA
+2171 IENNSFTNGSA

>member
-57 KELAPGKYMLQ
+57 KELAPGEYKLQ
-68 RATFTDN
+68 DAPELFTDN

-87 APGVAFTIDSDAPA
+87 APGVAFTIDGDAPA

-120 KFTLIF
+120 KFILIF

-131 VKELGAQLGEIVS
+131 VKELSAQLGEIVS
-144 GTSDY
+144 GTSEY
-149 FRRTDAWTKGK
+149 FRTTDAWKKGN
-160 DGKPSLEMQVA
+160 DEKPSLEMQVA

-405 KHVDAEAKK
+405 NHADAEAKK
-414 AAADQLLSALEDGFQ
+414 AAADQLLSALE
-429 SLGDDFQ
+429 DDFQ

-533 AKMKPADEK
+533 AKMKPAAEG
-542 DTYDVAAHFQ
+542 DTYDMAAHFQ

-566 AAVEKSYQE
+566 AAVEKGYQE
-575 KMLTETVRGDF
+575 KTLTETVRGDF

-595 AIGKYQDDATA
+595 AVVKYQDDATA
-606 ALDRYDVVSTAI
+606 AMARYDVVNTAI
-618 KDYEAALTTLRGTVG
+618 KDYKDALATLRATVG
-633 PKTLV
+633 TKTLV

-699 LNAAFANDKVNSDK
+699 LNDAFTNDKVNSDK

-735 ADIDKYKGVPYE
+735 ADIDEYKGVPYE

-809 GDVDAINDALSALLG
+809 GDVDAINDALSELLG

-1664 AQARMGLIKLV
+1664 AQARMDLIKLV

-1922 DKSGTKIYDED
+1922 YKSGTKIYDED

-2103 FTVSA
+2103 LTVSA

-2125 DYVACQMDIVLPAGM
+2125 DYVACQMDIILPAGM

-2157 SKDINGVHRVVIST
+2157 SKDIDGVHRVVIST
-2171 IENNSFPNGSA
+2171 IENNCFTNGSA

-2198 DNVIFAEANG
+2198 DKVIFAEANG
-2208 RETTITGNDATG
+2208 RETTITGSDATG
-2220 INGMETEGSL
+2220 ISGMEAEGSL

>member
-57 KELAPGKYMLQ
+57 KELAPGEYKLQ
-68 RATFTDN
+68 DAPELFTDN

-87 APGVAFTIDSDAPA
+87 APGVAFTIDGDAPA

-120 KFTLIF
+120 KFILIF

-131 VKELGAQLGEIVS
+131 VKELSAQLGEIVS
-144 GTSDY
+144 GTSEY
-149 FRRTDAWTKGK
+149 FRTTDAWKKGN
-160 DGKPSLEMQVA
+160 DEKPSLEMQVA

-288 KTAEFTENFNR
+288 KTAEFTESFNR

-414 AAADQLLSALEDGFQ
+414 AAADQLLSALED
-429 SLGDDFQ
+429 DFQ

-533 AKMKPADEK
+533 AKMKPAAEG
-542 DTYDVAAHFQ
+542 DTYDMAAHFQ

-566 AAVEKSYQE
+566 AAVEKGYQE
-575 KMLTETVRGDF
+575 KTLTETVRGDF

-595 AIGKYQDDATA
+595 AVVKYQDDATA
-606 ALDRYDVVSTAI
+606 AMARYDVVNTAI
-618 KDYEAALTTLRGTVG
+618 KDYKDALATLRATVG
-633 PKTLV
+633 TKTLV

-699 LNAAFANDKVNSDK
+699 LNDAFANDKVNSDK

-735 ADIDKYKGVPYE
+735 ADIDEYKGVPYE

-768 LNDIEASTNT
+768 LNEIEANANT
-778 QKAKIQAVAATKDDI
+778 QKAKIQAVAATEDDI
-793 TEDNAV
+793 TEANAV

-809 GDVDAINDALSALLG
+809 GDVDAINDALSELLT
-824 RVDEQKA
+824 RVNAQKA
-831 HVNAENQAYTDFIGN
+831 HVNAEKQAYTDFIGN
-846 QYYYY
+846 QYYDY

-866 KAFVIPGESI
+866 NAFVIPGESI

-881 ATTTKLEALKA
+881 ATTNKLDALKA

-925 SDLQLE
+925 NDLQLE
-931 ANALKAMAT
+931 ANALKKMAT
-940 DSTANYNAYQKLKE
+940 DSTANYDAYQELKRNIAE
-954 NFDGQKIDIWNYTY
+954 QGIMIWWGYDYY
-968 GSGYYARE
+968 GRDKM
-976 DYSTHYGFVSAFD
+976 DYCYGFANAFN
-989 AVRTRINQ
+989 AAWKYVNRF
-997 KTDGTNADY
+997 TDGTNAAY
-1006 YRGLLAYPDGVHFKE
+1006 YLGLLSYPDGVHFKE
-1021 REAIKQAIEDA
+1021 REAIRQAIEDA
-1032 YKAGKAWTGTLKYN
+1032 YKAGKAWTGTLKNN
-1046 SYTYKYEPVLNTEI
+1046 SYTYKYEPVLNTGI

-1070 LKMLPKQAYND
+1070 LQMLPKQAYND
-1081 KTNYYTQVDEG
+1081 HTNYITQVDEL
-1092 NKCQTL
+1092 NKRQAL

-1126 LKRIKEQKALVVKY
+1126 LKRIKEQKALVEKY

-1149 NSDVSKAYRRI
+1149 HSTVSEAYRFIKI
-1160 ETELGGLKAF
+1160 ELDGLKAF
-1170 IEGNS
+1170 IEGNGD
-1175 EYNAAIAGDN
+1175 YNAVIAGDN
-1185 LTRYNTFCE
+1185 LIRYNTFCA

-1200 NKYGEGTAQIAGY
+1200 DKYGEGTAQIAGY

-1250 AAATYAET
+1250 AAATYAKT

-1265 IAEAN
+1265 IDETN
-1270 AKKAQEYTDQIEAY
+1270 ATKAMEYTAQIEAY
-1284 KKELDLAVNTAVR
+1284 KKDLDLAVNTAVR

-1302 MLANLNDN
+1302 MLANLNNN
-1310 QLAPAKEKVASYDK
+1310 QLAPAKEKVAGFDK

-1350 LLVSNLDNDWNFF
+1350 LLVSNLDGDWSFF

-1394 GTLTEGDDRYAGA
+1394 GTLTEGEDRYAGA

-1419 GFAYEGKDDDFKSYK
+1419 GFAYEGKDDDLKSYK

-1456 TGKIADLQRYID
+1456 TGKITDLQRYIN

-1553 SKRIY
+1553 SKRVY
-1558 GLTIGEDKQWY
+1558 GLIIGEDKQWY

-1644 NATLAEAKK
+1644 NATPAEAKK

-1664 AQARMGLIKLV
+1664 AQTRMGLIKLV
-1675 NAELIEGVANSLE
+1675 NAELIEGVASSLE
-1688 MLVSQAESGYSAVN
+1688 MLVSQAESGYSDVN
-1702 ITYDGVYTP
+1702 STYDGVYTP

-1718 ALDACREELDGVKN
+1718 ALDACRNELDGVKN

-1762 RMDIIEANKPYVAHA
+1762 SMDIIEANKPYVAHA
-1777 KAMENL
+1777 KAMKDL

-1794 TRVKELI
+1794 SRVKELI
-1801 ASYQHSSTVLEESS
+1801 ASYQHSSNVLEMSLGVQIEGDTFVFES
-1815 YKQVGNEVFVLE
+1815 
-1827 RGKSYMENYEKLFF
+1827 GKSYMENYEKLFF
-1841 NVASEKAEEVSGVL
+1841 NVANEKAEVVSGVL

-1891 AVAEVF
+1891 AMAEVF
-1897 GAWYETTQVYQ
+1897 GAYNETYQVYRN
-1908 SNVWGARSAMENSF
+1908 NVWGAYSAMQNSF
-1922 DKSGTKIYDED
+1922 YKSGTKIYDED

-1940 DNLKLACRNFDNYL
+1940 DNLKLAKQNFDNYL
-1954 TSENGRI
+1954 DFHGWDR
-1961 DLILPTKDIN
+1961 ILPTKDIN

-1977 PDGSVAVVK
+1977 PDGSEAWQK
-1986 PINYPKDEEYGV
+1986 EINYSKDEEYGV
-1998 KLVAATSESLVESM
+1998 KLVAATSQSLIESM

-2088 SLGGSLNAPMVGSEN
+2088 SLGGTLNAPMVGSEN
-2103 FTVSA
+2103 LTVSA

-2125 DYVACQMDIVLPAGM
+2125 DYVACQMDIILPAGM

-2157 SKDINGVHRVVIST
+2157 SKDIDGVHRVVIST
-2171 IENNSFPNGSA
+2171 IENNSFTNGSA

-2220 INGMETEGSL
+2220 ISGMEAEGSL

>member
-57 KELAPGKYMLQ
+57 KELAPGEYKLQ
-68 RATFTDN
+68 PATFTDN

-87 APGVAFTIDSDAPA
+87 APGVAFTIDGDAPA
-101 KVKVKVRAVT
+101 KVRVKVRAVT

-120 KFTLIF
+120 KFILIF

-131 VKELGAQLGEIVS
+131 VKELSAQLGEIVS
-144 GTSDY
+144 GTSEY
-149 FRRTDAWTKGK
+149 FRTTDAWKKGN
-160 DGKPSLEMQVA
+160 DEKPSLEMQVA

-190 NHLWQGKNSP
+190 NHLWQGEDSP

-209 AALAKVVEKA
+209 GALADVVEKA
-219 NDNENAYFSAQNAYE
+219 NVNENSYKSAWDAYTDAKR
-234 AAEYQFRSFSSTWY
+234 QFDGFYWTWY
-248 TVAEEIRATYQAD
+248 YTDKAMKETYQAD
-261 YNKIQQSINDFK
+261 YDKIKKDIEDFGT
-273 ALAREKYDAGEAKEL
+273 LAKQMYNAGAANEL
-288 KTAEFTENFNR
+288 KTDEFTENFSWQFNT
-299 MLNELEAN
+299 LKAN
-307 IGVSDAAWINIYAVY
+307 IGTSGNAWLNISATY
-322 QDGLRVFNAAQE
+322 QDGLSSFNAAQE

-348 WNEEALNAMRSAW
+348 WNAEALNAMRSAW

-372 ADKTKASELE
+372 ADKTKASEQE
-382 ENFRTLKE
+382 KKFRTLKE
-390 AQVVVINATKDEYLA
+390 EQVLEINAIKDKYLA
-405 KHVDAEAKK
+405 KYADARAKK
-414 AAADQLLSALEDGFQ
+414 AAADQLLADLK
-429 SLGDDFQ
+429 DDFQ
-436 YLEKSDDVNQKYA
+436 YLEESDDVNQKYA

-463 DKVAKDYKAPHNI
+463 DKVDKDYKAPHNI
-476 RTASY
+476 LTASY

-519 TGLQKKLDDAKAAV
+519 TGLQKMLDDAKAAV
-533 AKMKPADEK
+533 AKMKPAAEK

-552 KTAAGLQK
+552 KTAAGLQE

-575 KMLTETVRGDF
+575 KTLTETVRGDF

-595 AIGKYQDDATA
+595 AVVKYQEDAKA
-606 ALDRYDVVSTAI
+606 AMARYDEVNTAI
-618 KDYEAALTTLRGTVG
+618 KDYKDALATLCKTVG
-633 PKTLV
+633 TKTLV

-652 ERITKLQTEID
+652 ERIDKLKKEID

-676 DADLL
+676 DAEHL
-681 AALLAVQLKET
+681 AALLDVPLKET

-699 LNAAFANDKVNSDK
+699 LKAAFADDKVNSDK

-809 GDVDAINDALSALLG
+809 GDVDAINEALSELLT
-824 RVDEQKA
+824 RVDAQKD
-831 HVNAENQAYTDFIGN
+831 HVNAENQAYTDFIGY
-846 QYYYY
+846 QSYYYAT
-851 PKGAELVSRTLTEAK
+851 GAELVSRTLTEAK
-866 KAFVIPGESI
+866 NAFVIPGESI

-881 ATTTKLEALKA
+881 ATTTKLDALKA

-920 ITSRL
+920 ISSRL
-925 SDLQLE
+925 KDLQLE
-931 ANALKAMAT
+931 ASALKKLAT
-940 DSTANYNAYQKLKE
+940 DSTANYNAYQELKRNIAE
-954 NFDGQKIDIWNYTY
+954 QEIKIWY
-968 GSGYYARE
+968 GYSYWGG
-976 DYSTHYGFVSAFD
+976 DYLDYRHGFADAFD
-989 AVRTRINQ
+989 AVRMYVNRF
-997 KTDGTNADY
+997 TDGTNAAY
-1006 YRGLLAYPDGVHFKE
+1006 YLGLIANPDGVHYKE
-1021 REAIKQAIEDA
+1021 CKNIEQAIEDA

-1046 SYTYKYEPVLNTEI
+1046 SYTYKNEPVLNTGI
-1060 VRRMTDLSNV
+1060 VSRMTDLSNV
-1070 LKMLPKQAYND
+1070 LKMIPKQAND
-1081 KTNYYTQVDEG
+1081 DHANYYTQVDEL
-1092 NKCQTL
+1092 NKRQAL

-1112 PETLKPYLSQLGDL
+1112 PETLKPYLSDLGGL
-1126 LKRIKEQKALVVKY
+1126 LKRIKEQKALVEKY

-1149 NSDVSKAYRRI
+1149 NKDVSDAYRRI
-1160 ETELGGLKAF
+1160 KIDLDGLKAF

-1175 EYNAAIAGDN
+1175 EYNGAIAKDN
-1185 LTRYNTFCE
+1185 LTRYNTFCA

-1213 QNISTEEL
+1213 QNVSTEEL

-1250 AAATYAET
+1250 AADTYAKT

-1350 LLVSNLDNDWNFF
+1350 LLVSNLDGDWNFF

-1372 DLEQAAQNEWKALY
+1372 DLEQAAKDEWKALY
-1386 EGVYVGVD
+1386 EGVYVGVN

-1419 GFAYEGKDDDFKSYK
+1419 GFAYEGKDDDLKSYK
-1434 DCVAKYLTP
+1434 DRVAKYLTP

-1456 TGKIADLQRYID
+1456 TGKIADLQRYIN

-1505 TERIKAAQEY
+1505 TERIKAAQDY

-1531 SAFNQVKRWQADLT
+1531 STFDQVKRWQADLT

-1553 SKRIY
+1553 SKRVY

-1644 NATLAEAKK
+1644 NATPAEAKK

-1664 AQARMGLIKLV
+1664 AQTRMGLIKLV
-1675 NAELIEGVANSLE
+1675 NAELIEGVASSLE
-1688 MLVSQAESGYSAVN
+1688 MLVSQAESSYCAVN
-1702 ITYDGVYTP
+1702 TTYNGVYTP

-1718 ALDACREELDGVKN
+1718 ALDACRNELDGVKN

-1801 ASYQHSSTVLEESS
+1801 ASYQHSSNVLEMSLGVQIEGDTFVFES
-1815 YKQVGNEVFVLE
+1815 
-1827 RGKSYMENYEKLFF
+1827 GKSYMENYEKLFF
-1841 NVASEKAEEVSGVL
+1841 NVANEKAEVVSDVL

-1891 AVAEVF
+1891 AMAEVF
-1897 GAWYETTQVYQ
+1897 GAYNETYQVYR
-1908 SNVWGARSAMENSF
+1908 SNVWGAYNAMQNSF
-1922 DKSGTKIYDED
+1922 YKSGTKIYDED

-1940 DNLKLACRNFDNYL
+1940 DNLKLAKQNFDNYL
-1954 TSENGRI
+1954 DFHGWDR
-1961 DLILPTKDIN
+1961 ILPTKDIN

-1977 PDGSVAVVK
+1977 PDGSEAWQK
-1986 PINYPKDEEYGV
+1986 EINYSKDEEYGV

-2044 NALLDPET
+2044 NAVLDPET

-2067 GKISI
+2067 GKISV

-2088 SLGGSLNAPMVGSEN
+2088 SLGGTLNAPMVGSEN
-2103 FTVSA
+2103 LTVSA

-2125 DYVACQMDIVLPAGM
+2125 DYVACQMDIILPAGM

-2157 SKDINGVHRVVIST
+2157 SKDIDGVHRVVIST
-2171 IENNSFPNGSA
+2171 IENNCFTNGSA

-2198 DNVIFAEANG
+2198 DKVIFAEANG
-2208 RETTITGNDATG
+2208 RETYITGSDATG
-2220 INGMETEGSL
+2220 ISGMEAEGSL

>member
-57 KELAPGKYMLQ
+57 KELAPGEYKLQ
-68 RATFTDN
+68 DAPELFTDN

-87 APGVAFTIDSDAPA
+87 APGVAFTIDGDAPA

-120 KFTLIF
+120 KFILIF

-131 VKELGAQLGEIVS
+131 VKELSAQLGEIVS
-144 GTSDY
+144 GTSEY
-149 FRRTDAWTKGK
+149 FRTTDAWKKGN
-160 DGKPSLEMQVA
+160 DEKPSLEMQVA

-414 AAADQLLSALEDGFQ
+414 AAADQLLSALED
-429 SLGDDFQ
+429 DFQ

-487 IQAKISSLRSDAG
+487 IQAKINSLRSDAG

-533 AKMKPADEK
+533 AKMKPAAKGDA
-542 DTYDVAAHFQ
+542 YDVAAHFQ

-560 TIDEIK
+560 TIDQIK
-566 AAVEKSYQE
+566 EAVEKAYQE
-575 KMLTETVRGDF
+575 KTLTETARTDF
-586 QSQIDAAAM
+586 QQQIDAAAM
-595 AIGKYQDDATA
+595 SIGKYQDDATA
-606 ALDRYDVVSTAI
+606 ALDRYDVVNTAI
-618 KDYEAALTTLRGTVG
+618 KDYKDALATLRATVG
-633 PKTLV
+633 TKTLV

-663 RVAGNFSA
+663 RVAGNFSTA
-671 AKEKL
+671 NEKL
-676 DADLL
+676 DAEHL

-759 LKYDELLQD
+759 LKYDKLLQD

-793 TEDNAV
+793 TEANAV

-809 GDVDAINDALSALLG
+809 GDVDAINDALSELLT
-824 RVDEQKA
+824 RVNAQKA
-831 HVNAENQAYTDFIGN
+831 HVNAEKQAYTDFIGN

-866 KAFVIPGESI
+866 NAFVIPGESI

-925 SDLQLE
+925 NDLQLE
-931 ANALKAMAT
+931 ANALKEMAT

-968 GSGYYARE
+968 GSGYYAKNY
-976 DYSTHYGFVSAFD
+976 YSTHYGFVSAFD

-997 KTDGTNADY
+997 KTDGTNAAY

-1032 YKAGKAWTGTLKYN
+1032 YKAGKAWTGYTEY
-1046 SYTYKYEPVLNTEI
+1046 SYSSYKYEPVLNKEI

-1070 LKMLPKQAYND
+1070 LKMLPKQAYD
-1081 KTNYYTQVDEG
+1081 DCTNYKTQVYEL
-1092 NKCQTL
+1092 NLKQEL

-1126 LKRIKEQKALVVKY
+1126 LKRIKEQKALVEKY

-1149 NSDVSKAYRRI
+1149 NVTVSEAYRRI
-1160 ETELGGLKAF
+1160 KIELDGLKAF

-1175 EYNAAIAGDN
+1175 EYNAVIAGDN
-1185 LTRYNTFCE
+1185 LTRYNTFCA

-1235 NIYKYAALIKNLKDD
+1235 NIYKYAALIKNLKDE
-1250 AAATYAET
+1250 AAASYANT

-1265 IAEAN
+1265 IDEDN
-1270 AKKAQEYTDQIEAY
+1270 AAKAMEYTAQIEAY
-1284 KKELDLAVNTAVR
+1284 KKDLDLAVNTAVR

-1310 QLAPAKEKVASYDK
+1310 QLAPAKEKVAGFDK

-1350 LLVSNLDNDWNFF
+1350 LLVSNLDDDWSFF

-1419 GFAYEGKDDDFKSYK
+1419 GFAYEGKDDDLKSYK

-1456 TGKIADLQRYID
+1456 TGKIADLQRYIN

-1494 FDQLTIDYNTV
+1494 FEQLTIDYNIV

-1553 SKRIY
+1553 SKRVY
-1558 GLTIGEDKQWY
+1558 GLIIGEDKQWY

-1644 NATLAEAKK
+1644 NATPAEAKK

-1688 MLVSQAESGYSAVN
+1688 MLVSQAELSYSNVN

-1718 ALDACREELDGVKN
+1718 ALDACRNELDGVKN

-1777 KAMENL
+1777 KAMKDL
-1783 QNAYDALVAEQ
+1783 QDAYDALVAEQ
-1794 TRVKELI
+1794 SRVKELI
-1801 ASYQHSSTVLEESS
+1801 ASYQHSSNVLEMSSGVEIEGDFFVFES
-1815 YKQVGNEVFVLE
+1815 
-1827 RGKSYMENYEKLFF
+1827 GKSYMENYEKLFF

-1891 AVAEVF
+1891 AMAEVF
-1897 GAWYETTQVYQ
+1897 GAYNETYQVYRN
-1908 SNVWGARSAMENSF
+1908 NVWGAYSAMQNSF
-1922 DKSGTKIYDED
+1922 YKSGTKIYDED

-1940 DNLKLACRNFDNYL
+1940 DNLKLAKQNFDNYL
-1954 TSENGRI
+1954 DFHGCDR
-1961 DLILPTKDIN
+1961 ILPTKDIN

-1977 PDGSVAVVK
+1977 PDGSEAGQK
-1986 PINYPKDEEYGV
+1986 EINYSKDEEYGV

-2033 VVLTDDYLAVL
+2033 VVLTDDYLTVL
-2044 NALLDPET
+2044 NAVLDPET

-2103 FTVSA
+2103 LTVSA

-2157 SKDINGVHRVVIST
+2157 SKDIDGVHRVVIST
-2171 IENNSFPNGSA
+2171 IENNCFTNGSA

-2198 DNVIFAEANG
+2198 DKVIFAEANG
-2208 RETTITGNDATG
+2208 RETTITGSDATG
-2220 INGMETEGSL
+2220 ISGMEAEGSL

>member
-57 KELAPGKYMLQ
+57 KELAPGKYRLQ

-87 APGVAFTIDSDAPA
+87 APGVAFTIDGAAPA

-149 FRRTDAWTKGK
+149 FRTTDAWKKGK

-190 NHLWQGKNSP
+190 NHLWQGENSP
-200 ELRALTDGI
+200 ELHALAEGI
-209 AALAKVVEKA
+209 GALAKVVEKA

-273 ALAREKYDAGEAKEL
+273 ALAREKYDAGDAKEL

-334 EIHTQMPDDGNYAD
+334 EIHTQMPHDGNYAD

-405 KHVDAEAKK
+405 KHVDAKAKK
-414 AAADQLLSALEDGFQ
+414 AAADQLLSALE
-429 SLGDDFQ
+429 DDFQ

-463 DKVAKDYKAPHNI
+463 DKVDKDYKAPHNI
-476 RTASY
+476 LTASY

-514 ALGTE
+514 ELGTE

-552 KTAAGLQK
+552 KTAADLQK
-560 TIDEIK
+560 TIDQIK
-566 AAVEKSYQE
+566 SAVEKGYQE
-575 KMLTETVRGDF
+575 KTLTETVRFDF
-586 QSQIDAAAM
+586 QNQITNAGEAVY
-595 AIGKYQDDATA
+595 KYQDDATA
-606 ALDRYDVVSTAI
+606 AMARYDGVNTAI
-618 KDYEAALTTLRGTVG
+618 KDYEAALATLRETVG

-652 ERITKLQTEID
+652 ERITKLQAEID
-663 RVAGNFSA
+663 RVKGNFSD
-671 AKEKL
+671 AKKKL
-676 DADLL
+676 DAEHL
-681 AALLAVQLKET
+681 AALLDVQLKET

-699 LNAAFANDKVNSDK
+699 LNAAFLKDKDNSDK

-728 KVVDAIK
+728 KIVDAIK

-809 GDVDAINDALSALLG
+809 GDVDAINEALSELLT
-824 RVDEQKA
+824 RVDAQKA
-831 HVNAENQAYTDFIGN
+831 HVNAEKQAYTDFIGN

-866 KAFVIPGESI
+866 NAFKIPGESI

-881 ATTTKLEALKA
+881 ATTTKLDALKA

-925 SDLQLE
+925 NDLQLE
-931 ANALKAMAT
+931 ANALKKMAT
-940 DSTANYNAYQKLKE
+940 DSTANYDAYQELKRNIAE
-954 NFDGQKIDIWNYTY
+954 QGIMIWCGYDYY
-968 GSGYYARE
+968 GRDKM
-976 DYSTHYGFVSAFD
+976 DYCYGFANAFN
-989 AVRTRINQ
+989 AAWKYVNRF
-997 KTDGTNADY
+997 TDGTNAAY
-1006 YRGLLAYPDGVHFKE
+1006 YLGLLSYPDGVHFKE
-1021 REAIKQAIEDA
+1021 REAIRQAIEDA

-1046 SYTYKYEPVLNTEI
+1046 SYTYKYEPVLNTGI

-1070 LKMLPKQAYND
+1070 LQMLPKQAYND
-1081 KTNYYTQVDEG
+1081 HTNYITQVDEL
-1092 NKCQTL
+1092 NKRQAL

-1112 PETLKPYLSQLGDL
+1112 PETLKPYLSQLGGL
-1126 LKRIKEQKALVVKY
+1126 LKRIKEQKTLVEKY

-1149 NSDVSKAYRRI
+1149 HKTVSEAYRSI
-1160 ETELGGLKAF
+1160 KLKLDELKAF

-1175 EYNAAIAGDN
+1175 EYNGAIAGDN
-1185 LTRYNTFCE
+1185 LTRYNTFCA

-1200 NKYGEGTAQIAGY
+1200 DKYGEGTAQIAGY

-1235 NIYKYAALIKNLKDD
+1235 NIYKYAALIKDLKDE
-1250 AAATYAET
+1250 AADSYAKT

-1265 IAEAN
+1265 IDEAN
-1270 AKKAQEYTDQIEAY
+1270 AKKAQKYTDQIEAY

-1350 LLVSNLDNDWNFF
+1350 LLVSNLDGDWSFF

-1419 GFAYEGKDDDFKSYK
+1419 GFAYEGKDDDLKSYK

-1456 TGKIADLQRYID
+1456 TGKIADLQRYIN

-1505 TERIKAAQEY
+1505 TERIKTAQEY

-1553 SKRIY
+1553 SKRVY
-1558 GLTIGEDKQWY
+1558 GLIIGEDKQWY

-1644 NATLAEAKK
+1644 NATPAEAKK

-1688 MLVSQAESGYSAVN
+1688 MLVSQAESSYSNVN

-1718 ALDACREELDGVKN
+1718 ALDACRNELDGVKN
-1732 LITSYGDEIVT
+1732 LITSYDDEIVT

-1777 KAMENL
+1777 KAMKDL
-1783 QNAYDALVAEQ
+1783 QDAYDALVAEQ

-1815 YKQVGNEVFVLE
+1815 WKQVGNEVFVFE

-1881 GCLYDAYAKL
+1881 GSLKDAYAKL
-1891 AVAEVF
+1891 ETVEVL
-1897 GAWYETTQVYQ
+1897 GAWYETKQVYQ
-1908 SNVWGARSAMENSF
+1908 FNVLSALYDMEKSF
-1922 DKSGTKIYDED
+1922 YKSGTKIYDED

-1940 DNLKLACRNFDNYL
+1940 DNLKLAQQNFDNYL
-1954 TSENGRI
+1954 AFGEMGQI

-1977 PDGSVAVVK
+1977 PDGSVAAVK

-2033 VVLTDDYLAVL
+2033 VVLTDDYLTVL
-2044 NALLDPET
+2044 NAVLDPET

-2103 FTVSA
+2103 LTVSA

-2157 SKDINGVHRVVIST
+2157 SKDIDGVHRVVIST
-2171 IENNSFPNGSA
+2171 IENNCFTNGSA

-2198 DNVIFAEANG
+2198 DKVIFAEANG
-2208 RETTITGNDATG
+2208 RETYITGSDATG
-2220 INGMETEGSL
+2220 INGMEAEGSL